1 MAYSVEEAIALAK
14 SEGKSNKLNN
24 DFIASR
30 TVDPDNLPAFMQPQP
45 EPPSMGQRVADA
57 IATAVGNPFE
67 AREEEATAQAQE
79 QYNSYK
85 NEEIAQPVG
94 VGNMLASARQSIN
107 DTLNTPVWKTA
118 GNMVQ
123 AAEDAAS
130 ARAAGNAEEYQ
141 KTIDE
146 IQNPVAP
153 NSNPVDEF
161 FHAGVLGNVFGDAYQ
176 QGAERTLAF
185 TANWV
190 KGTEIY
196 NNFNFQWDTPEK
208 NRMSEELAR
217 AYGVSSGI
225 FFGDRDAYIKGAQI
239 LAQFKIDKRVGD
251 DVDRNDPEAFKAYLA
266 EYYPSLANASPDTF
280 EAMLKNAEDVKAI
293 QSVTQVPALV
303 AEEFA
308 NADERANIYGKAYLE
323 GRTLTEE
330 ETARAQVLTKRL
342 GELEKMIPQTTLHPL
357 LGVLTQ
363 TGIQV
368 AGMGSDSLVG
378 AVAAGILGGGAYMMG
393 APAPLARKIGGY
405 AFKIGTM
412 AGMYRRQVGE
422 KYVEYLSYQ
431 NEDGSRTLTPAEA
444 KLAAT
449 IETGVETG
457 IEFWNYDAIMSTLG
471 GADRAAIQDIVARNK
486 GNAEAI
492 KGGLKGYLAT
502 AVKSWAPRVKEEILE
517 EAYQGATGDVVKN
530 AIIATHPQT
539 TERPVSVAEI
549 VGNSADAM
557 AEAVPSV
564 GGMIIGGDV
573 LSNIKGV
580 RSLVNIARLHNE
592 LTAQE
597 VDNAVT
603 GQMLRDIQENQKD
616 NKLFKENPKAYM
628 QVIKTE
634 MDKAGLPNVYVD
646 VEMLMNEKGGAELV
660 QKLGQQ
666 SGYSPSEI
674 QQVIESKGDLEV
686 PTEVYCQTAL
696 PANDKIVDM
705 TTSAPD
711 INCTARQKD
720 TIKRF
725 QQNVKALAEQDEQ
738 EVQEIIPTI
747 VKENFQHEDEQ
758 ALAAEIIS
766 ASPNDV
772 QNAYRKTLRDAEQ
785 EYKNVLREVWER
797 DEEDSKDGLSGV
809 RVVEDKHADSTGNM
823 RVVQNRGQSRQKW
836 WTDYFGIQTPTVEK
850 KEQYAYDVLTGAA
863 RGGPRSLGVAHDLA
877 ADHGDTDEVNRI
889 EAEFKANKERLDK
902 MANTIATL
910 RGMKDKI
917 AKIQNVETTITR
929 GMTPEAYRVY
939 QRTTDL
945 LSASPNKKVQQAAR
959 YDGVLFARMCQR
971 LAEEWTRQG
980 KKTTAEDVANTLQI
994 TPSGS
999 VTNENSKSKKLGQ
1012 VKQAKKNLN
1021 NDNKVWN
1028 YNLLTW
1034 DKDKQAWNKNRRHQL
1049 FKVMSAPSVLRIID
1063 STQNDIVAYG
1073 DIFNH
1078 AIRPDHPGLTKN
1090 ELLDLPKKLSDPLMV
1105 LKNGQG
1111 YVFAIDVKTKT
1122 GATIVV
1128 PFKIDEQKKAPNE
1141 NTILIINRIASVYPK
1156 TQSKTNAQANYNW
1169 FNNSI
1174 AKDQLV
1180 YINKKRSE
1188 HWLAGLGLLKPSSG
1202 HASLL
1207 ASIENIINNPPQNV
1221 KTENDLKDYRNSH
1234 MPLYQMAG
1242 VRAKN
1247 ANFNSLAK
1255 AQNMEKA
1262 GNTRDEI
1269 WKDTGWVKGKD
1280 NFWRFEIPDDINDI
1294 STAKIMTPGEYKLGD
1309 LYKNEKLY
1317 EAYPSFKDTDVEV
1330 VDGGTARKEKTTA
1343 GFYDPI
1349 ANRIVMINYRSG
1361 EVMGDDA
1368 EQKKLDLV
1376 HEIQHMIQETEGFAK
1391 GGNPKSVKK
1400 LLYSKAQGL
1409 KDLAS
1414 GYNSDNASVLLDLY
1428 NTEKEIDREFL
1439 AIFDDAENAPKHE
1452 ELRDYWQKT
1461 FNSKLKDAGL
1471 TEADWSTRR
1480 KIWVEAVKMQDLA
1493 DSLDA
1498 RTAYYNLG
1506 GKEEARE
1513 TSRRAYERSLD
1524 TVYRADYRNDLER
1537 AVNAYKALTPEEK
1550 KQAQEFIELAKEK
1563 ISSDPDSEDAWDFVG
1578 AFYDLQDGIVDED
1591 NPYTK
1596 SEEFKKFQVLP
1607 QNVRD
1612 VVTGYIVSSDMLESE
1627 NRKIAK
1633 ADLNRA
1639 VPVIHDANAIML
1651 FQKQAQI
1658 QGQTTV
1664 TGDMISLF
1672 DAADQSTFMHE
1683 SAHWYLI
1690 NMQKLALNENASR
1703 QFVEDFMTL
1712 QQWFGNKKLDAD
1724 ISVEQHEKFARGF
1737 EAYLRTGKAPAPQ
1750 LHGIFNRFKTWLT
1763 AIYRDFKQLGGK
1775 PTKEVTAVM
1784 DRMLATEDEIS
1795 MAMKEQMVDDFKR
1808 AGGMKLM
1815 LDENARTWER
1825 WYQKVKEEAEAKVLE
1840 KAMKDLEAADQKD
1853 IAEAIEAKRNEIA
1866 EEMGQDQFWRAD
1878 EMVRMNG
1885 GDLDVLA
1892 DFGFT
1897 PEEYRAELEKR
1908 GGSFEAAL
1916 ESQLKGFKAEMQES
1930 RIDQNELY
1938 EDAKKAVQ
1946 ESEYQEMLH
1955 ALEYEALAAKA
1966 KAYIAG
1972 EDEAA
1977 AKAQAK
1983 EDKATEK
1990 ANKEA
1995 AEAAEKARKISE
2007 KLEVQEDQRNEKVK
2021 EAQTEMRNMKA
2032 GIRIVRDT
2040 VLKTVSERRAMA
2052 RQSLSTLP
2060 INQATNVALWA
2071 KKLGQKQYEVFR
2083 LMSVGEWSKAANAKQ
2098 QQLLLAA
2105 MVTESGRLKKLIDR
2119 QAARI
2124 QKNIQTLQKGN
2135 ERMPPAERYW
2145 YQHLAYVLGLA
2156 RNDGLP
2162 PSKGIPKLEELFLWL
2177 TGSPNEKESEVKIPQ
2192 WLDALGNQTQRIG
2205 MEKLSPSGWD
2215 YVNKI
2220 MKALY
2225 KMSRQKDKLG
2235 VVELNGVKGA
2245 RIDEAA
2251 SALADN
2257 LIEHNGIHIKEDPYD
2272 ANRWT
2277 DKRMRNMKEAK
2288 DFLGSYFNKLVA
2300 PLTIFQR
2307 MDGYIGKTGKN
2318 VTGLAIKTLYDPVM
2332 RATNEEIKLQA
2343 EFAAGLKDAFGAYT
2357 GEELDD
2363 IRNKRIYRFGN
2374 RLLTKEQIMCMALTA
2389 GTESGYKRVLDNEPV
2404 GQEFKSLQIRE
2415 RVVAD
2420 LFNEVLKELD
2430 KRDWATITK
2439 VWNLMGAHYEDESGV
2454 KERTTGIPLGKLA
2467 HRSFVIEGKD
2477 GNTYQLRGGYY
2488 PVVYDSEQSV
2498 RTSDLEEMDTWKSMA
2513 PGVARMGQGK
2523 EFTKSRATTVTDRP
2537 LSLSFDVIGNKGGEM
2552 MHYIASR
2559 ETALDVNRIIN
2570 DRKFTKAVV
2579 DSMGMEEYR
2588 ALQEWASDI
2597 WQAPKGGQAL
2607 YEKLIRRVRT
2617 RATMAVLSLR
2627 TSTAV
2632 LNVAN
2637 APLMMMYCGVDN
2649 FISAFKTFWAHP
2661 KANWWLVNSL
2671 SPFMAKRSE
2680 RMDTNLREAMES
2692 QNKQL
2697 HASKLTGAIMNNGFK
2712 LIGMTDNIFAY
2723 PLWYSEYRKTLN
2735 EEIQMG
2741 HDNETAQKAAIAA
2754 GDRAVVRVIG
2764 SGEMKD
2770 LSRAQKG
2777 GEIAKAFTMFYTFYN
2792 ALYNMVA
2799 NKYYAGL
2806 QAAERSGKTGWRR
2819 YASRQFMIPMAHYL
2833 LLGVIVNSMIE
2844 MGVRGAM
2851 DALSGR
2857 DDKKEKDA
2865 AYWLRKFSQ
2874 TSMDNQAATIPV
2886 LRDMWRPIS
2895 RSIFEP
2901 DAKIFGNSAKMT
2913 SAFDTFVRLSNAGVT
2928 TNQFLKND
2936 GQKNLVDFVRDS
2948 GKAIDGITGFPDMV
2962 TDGIAN
2968 SIQYFLYPDSER
2980 DLRQLIGAIVMD
2992 RKLAKPK
2999 KNTAKKSGDPFKDT
3013 KKAAQKARNAAKK
3026 KAKNKVQ

>member
-1 MAYSVEEAIALAK
+1 MPYSVEEALSIAK
-14 SEGKSNKLNN
+14 GEGKSNKLNN
-24 DFIASR
+24 DVLKSR
-30 TVDPDNLPAFMQPQP
+30 TVDPDNLPAFMKPQP
-45 EPPSMGQRVADA
+45 EPKSIGQAVAEA
-57 IATAVGNPFE
+57 ITTAVGNPFE
-67 AREEEATAQAQE
+67 AREEEATSQARE
-79 QYNSYK
+79 QYQNYQ

-94 VGNMLASARQSIN
+94 VGNMLASAGSAVSGAIKNPGQI
-107 DTLNTPVWKTA
+107 PGMIMQTA
-118 GNMVQ
+118 ENA
-123 AAEDAAS
+123 AAE
-130 ARAAGNAEEYQ
+130 RAADSTAEYQ
-141 KTIDE
+141 RTIDD
-146 IQNPVAP
+146 IQNPVAQDYGYYV
-153 NSNPVDEF
+153 NAIQNLTDR
-161 FHAGVLGNVFGDAYQ
+161 VFPTASDAR
-176 QGAERTLAF
+176 RTLAF
-185 TANWV
+185 TADWV
-190 KGTEIY
+190 RGTEIY

-217 AYGVSSGI
+217 AYGKDSGI

-239 LAQFKIDKRVGD
+239 LAQFKIDSRVGD

-266 EYYPSLANASPDTF
+266 EYYPSLANATPDTF
-280 EAMLKNAEDVKAI
+280 EAMLKNAEDVKAV
-293 QSVTQVPALV
+293 QSITGIPALV
-303 AEEFA
+303 AETF
-308 NADERANIYGKAYLE
+308 NNSSERADIYDRAYVE

-330 ETARAQVLTKRL
+330 EMERAKQLTARLE
-342 GELEKMIPQTTLHPL
+342 ELQKMVPQTTMNPL
-357 LGVLTQ
+357 MGILTQ

-368 AGMGSDSLVG
+368 AGMGSDAAVG

-393 APAPLARKIGGY
+393 APAPIAKKIGSY
-405 AFKIGTM
+405 AFKFGTM

-422 KYVEYLSYQ
+422 KYIEYLSYQ
-431 NEDGSRTLTPAEA
+431 NENGTRTLTPREA
-444 KLAAT
+444 KIAAT
-449 IETGVETG
+449 IETGIETG
-457 IEFWNYDAIMSTLG
+457 IEFWNYDAIMSTLS
-471 GADRAAIQDIVARNK
+471 GADRKAIQDIVARNK

-502 AVKSWAPRVKEEILE
+502 AVKSWAPRAKEEILE
-517 EAYQGATGDVVKN
+517 EAYQSATGDIVHN
-530 AIIATHPQT
+530 AIVATHPQT
-539 TERPVSVAEI
+539 TEKMVSVPEI
-549 VGNSADAM
+549 AANSMDAM
-557 AEAVPSV
+557 ADAVPSV
-564 GGMIIGGDV
+564 GGMIIGGDI

-580 RSLVNIARLHNE
+580 RSLASIARLHNTMTE
-592 LTAQE
+592 EA
-597 VDNAVT
+597 VDNAFT
-603 GQMLRDIQENQKD
+603 GQVLRDIQENQKE

-674 QQVIESKGDLEV
+674 QQVIDSKGDLEV

-747 VKENFQHEDEQ
+747 VNENFKDEDERN
-758 ALAAEIIS
+758 LAAEIIS

-772 QNAYRKTLRDAEQ
+772 QNAYKKALRDAET

-797 DEEDSKDGLSGV
+797 DEADSKDGLTGT
-809 RVVEDKHADSTGNM
+809 RVVEDKFADDNGNV
-823 RVVQNRGQSRQKW
+823 RVVQNRGKSRHKW

-850 KEQYAYDVLTGAA
+850 KEQYAYDVLTGAT

-877 ADHGDTDEVNRI
+877 ADHGDTDEVTRI

-945 LSASPNKKVQQAAR
+945 LSSSTNKKVQQAAR

-980 KKTTAEDVANTLQI
+980 KKTTAEDIANTLQVVS
-994 TPSGS
+994 SGS
-999 VTNENSKSKKLGQ
+999 VTNGDSRNEKLAQ

-1021 NDNKVWN
+1021 NDNKIWN
-1028 YNLLTW
+1028 YNLSAW
-1034 DKDKQAWNKNRRHQL
+1034 AKDKQAWNKKRLHQL
-1049 FKVMSAPSVLRIID
+1049 FKVMSAPSVLRIIG
-1063 STQNDIVAYG
+1063 TAQNDIVAYG

-1078 AIRPDHPGLTKN
+1078 AIRPDHPGLTEN
-1090 ELLDLPKKLSDPLMV
+1090 ELSDLPKKLSDPLMV
-1105 LKNGQG
+1105 LKNGQN
-1111 YVFAIDVKTKT
+1111 YVFAIDVKTQT
-1122 GATIVV
+1122 GATVVV
-1128 PFKIDEQKKAPNE
+1128 PIKINEQKKAPNGKS
-1141 NTILIINRIASVYPK
+1141 ILVINRIASVYPK

-1174 AKDQLV
+1174 AKNQLV
-1180 YINKKRSE
+1180 YINKKRST
-1188 HWLAGLGLLKPSSG
+1188 HWLAGLGHLKPSSG
-1202 HASLL
+1202 HASLH
-1207 ASIENIINNPPQNV
+1207 ASIANIINNPPQNV
-1221 KTENDLKDYRNSH
+1221 KTENDLKNYRNTH
-1234 MPLYQMAG
+1234 MPLYQTAWHGSLYDFEQFDLGAMG
-1242 VRAKN
+1242 SGEGRQVHGWGLYFAKDRKISEGYKD
-1247 ANFNSLAK
+1247 SLKNLRSTVVIDGKKYTGYKNGFRDEEGNRPSDKKLRLALL
-1255 AQNMEKA
+1255 NLSLEGSREKA
-1262 GNTRDEI
+1262 IQKVSELAHTSKGTGFEEDYAGALKI
-1269 WKDTGWVKGKD
+1269 LKDSKAASVE
-1280 NFWRFEIPDDINDI
+1280 RPE
-1294 STAKIMTPGEYKLGD
+1294 A
-1309 LYKNEKLY
+1309 KLY
-1317 EAYPSFKDTDVEV
+1317 E
-1330 VDGGTARKEKTTA
+1330 VDI
-1343 GFYDPI
+1343 P
-1349 ANRIVMINYRSG
+1349 
-1361 EVMGDDA
+1361 
-1368 EQKKLDLV
+1368 
-1376 HEIQHMIQETEGFAK
+1376 
-1391 GGNPKSVKK
+1391 
-1400 LLYSKAQGL
+1400 
-1409 KDLAS
+1409 
-1414 GYNSDNASVLLDLY
+1414 DNDVLLDEDKFLKDQPKAVKKAIADY
-1428 NTEKEIDREFL
+1428 YRSRPDSYATPKDDNLTGSTTTGEGFYKDVVFQMKREGSTNPKRDASLLLNSLGIKGITYEGNTDGRCFVV
-1439 AIFDDAENAPKHE
+1439 FDDKAISIIDK
-1452 ELRDYWQKT
+1452 
-1461 FNSKLKDAGL
+1461 
-1471 TEADWSTRR
+1471 
-1480 KIWVEAVKMQDLA
+1480 
-1493 DSLDA
+1493 
-1498 RTAYYNLG
+1498 YN
-1506 GKEEARE
+1506 
-1513 TSRRAYERSLD
+1513 
-1524 TVYRADYRNDLER
+1524 
-1537 AVNAYKALTPEEK
+1537 
-1550 KQAQEFIELAKEK
+1550 QQ
-1563 ISSDPDSEDAWDFVG
+1563 
-1578 AFYDLQDGIVDED
+1578 
-1591 NPYTK
+1591 
-1596 SEEFKKFQVLP
+1596 
-1607 QNVRD
+1607 
-1612 VVTGYIVSSDMLESE
+1612 
-1627 NRKIAK
+1627 
-1633 ADLNRA
+1633 
-1639 VPVIHDANAIML
+1639 
-1651 FQKQAQI
+1651 QAQI

-1672 DAADQSTFMHE
+1672 NAADQSTFMHE

-1775 PTKEVTAVM
+1775 PAKEVTAVM

-1916 ESQLKGFKAEMQES
+1916 ESQLKGFRAEMQES

-1946 ESEYQEMLH
+1946 DSEYQEMLH

-1977 AKAQAK
+1977 AKAQASENK
-1983 EDKATEK
+1983 VTEK

-2021 EAQTEMRNMKA
+2021 EAKTEMRNMKA

-2205 MEKLSPSGWD
+2205 MEKLSPNGWE

-2225 KMSRQKDKLG
+2225 KMSRQKDKLN
-2235 VVELNGVKGA
+2235 VVELNGIKGA
-2245 RIDEAA
+2245 RIEEAA
-2251 SALADN
+2251 NALANN

-2277 DKRMRNMKEAK
+2277 DKRKRNMNDAK
-2288 DFLGSYFNKLVA
+2288 DFLGSYFNKLIA

-2420 LFNEVLKELD
+2420 LFNDVLKNLD
-2430 KRDWATITK
+2430 ERDWNTVTK
-2439 VWNLMGAHYEDESGV
+2439 IWNLMGAHYEDESGV

-2467 HRSFVIEGKD
+2467 HRAFSITGKD
-2477 GNTYQLRGGYY
+2477 GNTYQLQGGYY
-2488 PVVYDSEQSV
+2488 PVVYDSDQSV
-2498 RTSDLEEMDTWKSMA
+2498 RASDLEQTDALKSMA

-2523 EFTKSRATTVTDRP
+2523 GFTKSRATTVTDRP

-2552 MHYIASR
+2552 MHYIAVR

-2570 DRKFTKAVV
+2570 DRKFTKAIV
-2579 DSMGMEEYR
+2579 DSMGMEEYK
-2588 ALQEWASDI
+2588 ALRDWASDI
-2597 WQAPKGGQAL
+2597 WQAPKSGQEW
-2607 YEKLIRRVRT
+2607 YEKLARKVRT
-2617 RATMAVLSLR
+2617 NTTMAVLGLR
-2627 TSTAV
+2627 TSTAL
-2632 LNVAN
+2632 LNVSN

-2649 FISAFKTFWAHP
+2649 FISAFKDFWAHP
-2661 KANWWLVNSL
+2661 EANWRLVNSL
-2671 SPFMAKRSE
+2671 SPFMAQRSE

-2692 QNKQL
+2692 QNKNI
-2697 HASKLTGAIMNNGFK
+2697 HALTLPQKIMKNGFK
-2712 LIGMTDNIFAY
+2712 IIGFTDNMFAF

-2735 EEIQMG
+2735 QEIQLG
-2741 HDNETAQKAAIAA
+2741 HDNETAQRNAIAA

-2770 LSRAQKG
+2770 LSKAQKG
-2777 GEIAKAFTMFYTFYN
+2777 GEITKALTMFYTFQN

-2806 QAAERSGKTGWRR
+2806 QAAEKAGYTGWRR
-2819 YASRQFMIPMAHYL
+2819 YANLKFMTPMAHYL
-2833 LLGVIVNSMIE
+2833 LLGVMVNSAIE
-2844 MGVRGAM
+2844 MGIRGAM
-2851 DALSGR
+2851 DALAGG
-2857 DDKKEKDA
+2857 DDKEKKDA

-2874 TSMDNQAATIPV
+2874 TSMDNQAATIPI
-2886 LRDMWRPIS
+2886 LRDIWRPIS
-2895 RSIFEP
+2895 RSIFDP
-2901 DAKIFGNSAKMT
+2901 DAKTFGNSAKMT
-2913 SAFDTFVRLSNAGVT
+2913 SALDAFVRMSDAGVT
-2928 TNQFLKND
+2928 ASHVMHND
-2936 GQKNLVDFVRDS
+2936 GKKNLADIVRD
-2948 GKAIDGITGFPDMV
+2948 GGRAINGITGFPDMV
-2962 TDGIAN
+2962 SDGIAN
-2968 SIQYFLYPDSER
+2968 SIQYFLYPDSEK
-2980 DLRQLIGAIVMD
+2980 DLRQLMGAIVMD
-2992 RKLAKPK
+2992 RKLSKPK
-2999 KNTAKKSGDPFKDT
+2999 KNTAKKTGDPFKDA
-3013 KKAAQKARNAAKK
+3013 KRKLQRERNAAKK
-3026 KAKNKVQ
+3026 KVKSGVK

>member
-1 MAYSVEEAIALAK
+1 MPYSVEEALSIAK
-14 SEGKSNKLNN
+14 GEGKSNKLNN
-24 DFIASR
+24 DVLKSR
-30 TVDPDNLPAFMQPQP
+30 TVDPDNLPAFMTQQP
-45 EPPSMGQRVADA
+45 EPESFGAKVANA
-57 IATAVGNPFE
+57 ISTAVGNSLE
-67 AREEEATAQAQE
+67 AREQEATEQAQE
-79 QYNSYK
+79 QYNAYQ
-85 NEEIAQPVG
+85 NEKIAQPVG

-107 DTLNTPVWKTA
+107 DTLNAPVWKTA

-130 ARAAGNAEEYQ
+130 ARAADNAEDYQ

-161 FHAGVLGNVFGDAYQ
+161 FHAGLLGPFVGDAYQ

-225 FFGDRDAYIKGAQI
+225 FFGDREAYIKGAQI

-251 DVDRNDPEAFKAYLA
+251 DVDRNDPEAFKAYIA
-266 EYYPSLANASPDTF
+266 EYYPSLANATPDTF
-280 EAMLKNAEDVKAI
+280 EAMLKNAEDVKAV
-293 QSVTQVPALV
+293 QSITGIPALV
-303 AEEFA
+303 AETF
-308 NADERANIYGKAYLE
+308 NNSSERADIYDRAYVE

-330 ETARAQVLTKRL
+330 EMERAKQLTARLE
-342 GELEKMIPQTTLHPL
+342 ELQKMVPQTTMNPL
-357 LGVLTQ
+357 MGILTQ

-368 AGMGSDSLVG
+368 AGMGSDAAVG

-393 APAPLARKIGGY
+393 APAPIAKKIGSY
-405 AFKIGTM
+405 AFKFGTM

-422 KYVEYLSYQ
+422 KYIEYLSYQ
-431 NEDGSRTLTPAEA
+431 NEDGTRTLTPREA
-444 KLAAT
+444 KIAAT
-449 IETGVETG
+449 IETGIETG
-457 IEFWNYDAIMSTLG
+457 IEFWNYDAIMSTLS
-471 GADRAAIQDIVARNK
+471 GADRKAIQDIVARNK

-502 AVKSWAPRVKEEILE
+502 AVKSWAPRAKEEILE
-517 EAYQGATGDVVKN
+517 EAYQSATGDIVHN
-530 AIIATHPQT
+530 AIVATHPQT
-539 TERPVSVAEI
+539 TEKMVSVPEI
-549 VGNSADAM
+549 AANSMDAM
-557 AEAVPSV
+557 ADAVPSV
-564 GGMIIGGDV
+564 GGMIIGGDI

-580 RSLVNIARLHNE
+580 RSLASIARLHNTMTE
-592 LTAQE
+592 EA
-597 VDNAVT
+597 VDNAFT
-603 GQMLRDIQENQKD
+603 GQVLRDIQENQKE

-646 VEMLMNEKGGAELV
+646 VEMLMNEKGGPELV

-705 TTSAPD
+705 TTSAPG

-766 ASPNDV
+766 SSPNDV

-809 RVVEDKHADSTGNM
+809 RVVEDRHADSTGNM

-850 KEQYAYDVLTGAA
+850 KEQYAYDVLTGAT
-863 RGGPRSLGVAHDLA
+863 RGGPRSLGVVRDLA
-877 ADHGDTDEVNRI
+877 AEHGDTDEVNRI
-889 EAEFKANKERLDK
+889 DAEMKANKERLDK

-945 LSASPNKKVQQAAR
+945 LSGSTNKKVQQAAR

-980 KKTTAEDVANTLQI
+980 EKTTAEDVANTLQVV
-994 TPSGS
+994 PSGGVADGDVS
-999 VTNENSKSKKLGQ
+999 LAQMKDEQLKYVLNSNG
-1012 VKQAKKNLN
+1012 N
-1021 NDNKVWN
+1021 
-1028 YNLLTW
+1028 
-1034 DKDKQAWNKNRRHQL
+1034 
-1049 FKVMSAPSVLRIID
+1049 ID
-1063 STQNDIVAYG
+1063 YGFIPDIVADNGTRIKGAPVRLQVGFHHQKKTLGAGYAHLLRHKVQNLTG
-1073 DIFNH
+1073 EIDTAISGVLANVDSINKNGKRLEIRSYLKNEPVALILELTEDKSTDENFYTVITLTPQTKSRMERERQKALTFGGRLTPPAGTGPDSKYIAPEKDAGTGNELKPRKVSAFGTVSLADAKKLVKRNTWYYQTAWHGSPYDFEHFDLGAMGSGEGRQVHGWGLYFAKDRKISEGYKDFLKNLRSTVVIDGKKFVGYKNGFRDEEGNRPSDKKLRFALLNLSLEGSREKAIQRVSELARTSKGTGFEEDYAGALKILKDSQTASVERPEAKLYEVDIPDNDVLLDEDKFLKDQPKAVQK
-1078 AIRPDHPGLTKN
+1078 AIADYYRSRPDFYFAPEDDSLKDSTTTGEGFYKDVVFQMKREGSTN
-1090 ELLDLPKKLSDPLMV
+1090 PKRD
-1105 LKNGQG
+1105 
-1111 YVFAIDVKTKT
+1111 
-1122 GATIVV
+1122 
-1128 PFKIDEQKKAPNE
+1128 
-1141 NTILIINRIASVYPK
+1141 
-1156 TQSKTNAQANYNW
+1156 
-1169 FNNSI
+1169 
-1174 AKDQLV
+1174 
-1180 YINKKRSE
+1180 
-1188 HWLAGLGLLKPSSG
+1188 
-1202 HASLL
+1202 ASLL
-1207 ASIENIINNPPQNV
+1207 
-1221 KTENDLKDYRNSH
+1221 L
-1234 MPLYQMAG
+1234 
-1242 VRAKN
+1242 
-1247 ANFNSLAK
+1247 NSLGIK
-1255 AQNMEKA
+1255 GVTYE
-1262 GNTRDEI
+1262 GN
-1269 WKDTGWVKGKD
+1269 KDGRC
-1280 NFWRFEIPDDINDI
+1280 F
-1294 STAKIMTPGEYKLGD
+1294 
-1309 LYKNEKLY
+1309 
-1317 EAYPSFKDTDVEV
+1317 V
-1330 VDGGTARKEKTTA
+1330 V
-1343 GFYDPI
+1343 
-1349 ANRIVMINYRSG
+1349 
-1361 EVMGDDA
+1361 
-1368 EQKKLDLV
+1368 
-1376 HEIQHMIQETEGFAK
+1376 
-1391 GGNPKSVKK
+1391 
-1400 LLYSKAQGL
+1400 
-1409 KDLAS
+1409 
-1414 GYNSDNASVLLDLY
+1414 
-1428 NTEKEIDREFL
+1428 
-1439 AIFDDAENAPKHE
+1439 FDDKAISIIDK
-1452 ELRDYWQKT
+1452 
-1461 FNSKLKDAGL
+1461 
-1471 TEADWSTRR
+1471 
-1480 KIWVEAVKMQDLA
+1480 
-1493 DSLDA
+1493 
-1498 RTAYYNLG
+1498 YN
-1506 GKEEARE
+1506 
-1513 TSRRAYERSLD
+1513 
-1524 TVYRADYRNDLER
+1524 
-1537 AVNAYKALTPEEK
+1537 
-1550 KQAQEFIELAKEK
+1550 QQ
-1563 ISSDPDSEDAWDFVG
+1563 
-1578 AFYDLQDGIVDED
+1578 
-1591 NPYTK
+1591 
-1596 SEEFKKFQVLP
+1596 
-1607 QNVRD
+1607 
-1612 VVTGYIVSSDMLESE
+1612 
-1627 NRKIAK
+1627 
-1633 ADLNRA
+1633 
-1639 VPVIHDANAIML
+1639 
-1651 FQKQAQI
+1651 QAQI

-1664 TGDMISLF
+1664 TGDVISLF

-1703 QFVEDFMTL
+1703 QFTEDFFTL
-1712 QQWFGNKKLDAD
+1712 QQWFGNKKIDAD

-1750 LHGIFNRFKTWLT
+1750 LHGIFNRFKSWLT
-1763 AIYRDFKQLGGK
+1763 SIYRDFKQLGGK

-1825 WYQKVKEEAEAKVLE
+1825 WYQKVKEEAEVKVLE

-1866 EEMGQDQFWRAD
+1866 EEMGKDQFWRAD

-1916 ESQLKGFKAEMQES
+1916 EAQLKGFKAEMQES

-1977 AKAQAK
+1977 AKAQAR
-1983 EDKATEK
+1983 EDKDTEK
-1990 ANKEA
+1990 VNREA

-2052 RQSLSTLP
+2052 RQSLATLP

-2083 LMSVGEWSKAANAKQ
+2083 LMSVGEWAKAANAKQ

-2192 WLDALGNQTQRIG
+2192 WLDALGAQNRRIG
-2205 MEKLSPSGWD
+2205 MEKLSPNGWE
-2215 YVNKI
+2215 YVNTI

-2225 KMSRQKDKLG
+2225 KMSRQKDKLH
-2235 VVELNGVKGA
+2235 VIELDGQKGA
-2245 RIDEAA
+2245 RISEAA
-2251 SALADN
+2251 NDLAEN
-2257 LIEHNGIHIKEDPYD
+2257 LVLHNGLHIKTDPYD
-2272 ANRWT
+2272 ENRWT
-2277 DKRMRNMKEAK
+2277 DKRKRNLGDVKK
-2288 DFLGSYFNKLVA
+2288 FLGTSFEKIIA

-2307 MDGYIGKTGKN
+2307 MDGYVGKKGGN
-2318 VTGLAIKTLYDPVM
+2318 RTGLAIKTLYDPVM
-2332 RATNEEIKLQA
+2332 RATNKEILLQA
-2343 EFAAGLKDAFGAYT
+2343 EFASGLKDAFGAYT

-2363 IRNKRIYRFGN
+2363 MRNKRVYRFGN
-2374 RLLTKEQIMCMALTA
+2374 RLVTKEQIMCMALTC
-2389 GTESGYKRVLDNEPV
+2389 GTESGFKRVIDNEPV
-2404 GQEFKSLQIRE
+2404 GQEFSSLQKRE
-2415 RVVAD
+2415 V
-2420 LFNEVLKELD
+2420 EVSALLNDVLSELD
-2430 KRDWATITK
+2430 KRDWATVTK
-2439 VWNLMGAHYEDESGV
+2439 IWNLMGAHYEDESGV

-2467 HRSFVIEGKD
+2467 HKAFTVKGKD
-2477 GNTYQLRGGYY
+2477 GNTYHLSGGYY
-2488 PVVYDSEQSV
+2488 PVVYDADQSV
-2498 RTSDLEEMDTWKSMA
+2498 RANDLEQMDALKSMA

-2523 EFTKSRATTVTDRP
+2523 GFTKSRATTVTDRP

-2552 MHYIASR
+2552 MHYIAFR
-2559 ETALDVNRIIN
+2559 ETALDVNRLIN
-2570 DRKFTKAVV
+2570 DRKFSKAVI

-2588 ALQEWASDI
+2588 ALQAWASDI
-2597 WQAPKGGQAL
+2597 WQPPKEGREW
-2607 YEKLIRRVRT
+2607 YDKLVKRLRT
-2617 RATMAVLSLR
+2617 RTTAAVLAYR
-2627 TSTAV
+2627 TSTAL

-2649 FISAFKTFWAHP
+2649 FMSAFKTFWAHP
-2661 KANWWLVNSL
+2661 SANWRLVNSL
-2671 SPFMAKRSE
+2671 SPFMAQRSE

-2692 QNKQL
+2692 QNKKL
-2697 HASKLTGAIMNNGFK
+2697 HASKITQAIMGNGFK
-2712 LIGMTDNIFAY
+2712 IIGFTDNMFAY
-2723 PLWYSEYRKTLN
+2723 PLWFSEYRKVLN
-2735 EEIQMG
+2735 EEINLG

-2777 GEIAKAFTMFYTFYN
+2777 GEMAKALTMFYTFQN
-2792 ALYNMVA
+2792 ALYNMAA

-2806 QAAERSGKTGWRR
+2806 QAAEAAGKTGWRR
-2819 YASRQFMIPMAHYL
+2819 FASRQFMAPMAHYL
-2833 LLGVIVNSMIE
+2833 LLGVMVNSMIE
-2844 MGVRGAM
+2844 MGVRGVM
-2851 DALSGR
+2851 DAVSGTG
-2857 DDKKEKDA
+2857 DKDKKDA
-2865 AYWLRKFSQ
+2865 AYWLRKFAQ
-2874 TSMDNQAATIPV
+2874 TSVDNQAATVPV
-2886 LRDMWRPIS
+2886 LRDIWRPVS

-2901 DAKIFGNSAKMT
+2901 DAKMFGNSAKMT
-2913 SAFDTFVRLSNAGVT
+2913 SALDSFVRLSDAGVT
-2928 TNQFLKND
+2928 ASHVVRRD
-2936 GQKNLVDFVRDS
+2936 GQRNVADFVRD
-2948 GKAIDGITGFPDMV
+2948 GGRALNGIAGSPDMV
-2962 TDGIAN
+2962 SDGIAN
-2968 SIQYFLYPDSER
+2968 SIQYFLYPNSER
-2980 DLRQLIGAIVMD
+2980 DLRQLLGAIAMD

-2999 KNTAKKSGDPFKDT
+2999 KAAKKTGDPFKDA

-3026 KAKNKVQ
+3026 KGKNKVQ

>member
-1 MAYSVEEAIALAK
+1 MPYSVEEAIAAAK
-14 SEGKSNKLNN
+14 AGGKSTKLNN
-24 DFIASR
+24 DFIAAR
-30 TVDPDNLPAFMQPQP
+30 TVDPDNLPAFMKPQP
-45 EPPSMGQRVADA
+45 EPKSIGQAVAEA
-57 IATAVGNPFE
+57 ITTAVGNPFE
-67 AREEEATAQAQE
+67 AREEEATSQARE
-79 QYNSYK
+79 QYQNYQ

-107 DTLNTPVWKTA
+107 DVLNTPTWKTA

-130 ARAAGNAEEYQ
+130 ARAADNTEEYQ
-141 KTIDE
+141 KTLDD

-161 FHAGVLGNVFGDAYQ
+161 FHAGLLGPFVGDAYQ

-185 TANWV
+185 SANWV

-251 DVDRNDPEAFKAYLA
+251 DVDRNDPETFKAYLA
-266 EYYPSLANASPDTF
+266 EYYPSLANASADTF

-330 ETARAQVLTKRL
+330 ETARAQALTKRL

-357 LGVLTQ
+357 LGILTQ

-368 AGMGSDSLVG
+368 AGMGSDAAVG
-378 AVAAGILGGGAYMMG
+378 AVAAGVLGGGAYMMG
-393 APAPLARKIGGY
+393 APAPVARKIGGY
-405 AFKIGTM
+405 AFKFGTM

-422 KYVEYLSYQ
+422 KYIEYLSYQ

-449 IETGVETG
+449 VETGVETG

-492 KGGLKGYLAT
+492 KGGLKGYLST
-502 AVKSWAPRVKEEILE
+502 AVKSWAPRAKEEILE
-517 EAYQGATGDVVKN
+517 EAYQSATGDVVKN
-530 AIIATHPQT
+530 AIIATHTQT
-539 TERPVSVAEI
+539 TEKPVSVAEI
-549 VGNSADAM
+549 VGNSVDAM

-747 VKENFQHEDEQ
+747 VNENFSDEDERK
-758 ALAAEIIS
+758 LAAEIIS
-766 ASPNDV
+766 GNPNDV
-772 QNAYRKTLRDAEQ
+772 QNAYRKALRGTEQ

-797 DEEDSKDGLSGV
+797 EEAASKENNNGTRIVEDKYADDNGNV
-809 RVVEDKHADSTGNM
+809 RVVHNHGTWRD
-823 RVVQNRGQSRQKW
+823 KW

-850 KEQYAYDVLTGAA
+850 KEQFAYDIMTGAVN
-863 RGGPRSLGVAHDLA
+863 GGPNSLGRIRDLA
-877 ADHGDTDEVNRI
+877 NDHGDMDEVARI
-889 EAEFKANKERLDK
+889 DAEFKANKERLDK

-980 KKTTAEDVANTLQI
+980 KKTTAEDIASSLRILPDEVEKTSAFDEKLQQNSDGIDKQFERGKSAIKAIMETQKDVPAAMYREEVGNIDFVYGKEGTAQKNYKDGYGIAKIIKKHGLQAVNMIPFVIANGNYV
-994 TPSGS
+994 PSKYEDRAYYIYGS
-999 VTNENSKSKKLGQ
+999 WRAVIRKSWDGKKKTWLVTNFDDDKLKNSHVADAFARSATTTTGTSSPVEGSFSNDIIPSSSTDNKETPNLY
-1012 VKQAKKNLN
+1012 QAKKETVQTGKRLTINYYHNKERSPILPNDDFAQSIEPAGEYMGNDTMNGKYRIPGFEYGKITFNNPLVLDFKTTGHGGWKTDLSNRFGGKKKKSLSNAIKKAGYDAVVTVDESGNIREIVNLN
-1021 NDNKVWN
+1021 GKKEAVYNQTAWHGSPYDFERFDSSFNLSGEGMNNHGWGIYFAKDRKPANEYKTLLNKENGESRLYKVNIPENDAMIEEDVPFVKFPDKVKRGIEKAFESLN
-1028 YNLLTW
+1028 GEQRAIFSEFLNPGYNLTDSEKSDLKMLNLVERVEHAFSYII
-1034 DKDKQAWNKNRRHQL
+1034 DNDEIPR
-1049 FKVMSAPSVLRIID
+1049 LRILTIKNSLRD
-1063 STQNDIVAYG
+1063 AGYSDPEIRLMLDDKNVAKQEWANYQKKTAIEKSHLLKEKHELEERIKTQNNSFKKNLFGELAKTTGGNTYG
-1073 DIFNH
+1073 
-1078 AIRPDHPGLTKN
+1078 
-1090 ELLDLPKKLSDPLMV
+1090 
-1105 LKNGQG
+1105 Q
-1111 YVFAIDVKTKT
+1111 
-1122 GATIVV
+1122 
-1128 PFKIDEQKKAPNE
+1128 
-1141 NTILIINRIASVYPK
+1141 RIY
-1156 TQSKTNAQANYNW
+1156 NAFTAA
-1169 FNNSI
+1169 FEGDS
-1174 AKDQLV
+1174 
-1180 YINKKRSE
+1180 RE
-1188 HWLAGLGLLKPSSG
+1188 
-1202 HASLL
+1202 ASLL
-1207 ASIENIINNPPQNV
+1207 LS
-1221 KTENDLKDYRNSH
+1221 
-1234 MPLYQMAG
+1234 
-1242 VRAKN
+1242 KN
-1247 ANFNSLAK
+1247 
-1255 AQNMEKA
+1255 
-1262 GNTRDEI
+1262 G
-1269 WKDTGWVKGKD
+1269 VKG
-1280 NFWRFEIPDDINDI
+1280 I
-1294 STAKIMTPGEYKLGD
+1294 
-1309 LYKNEKLY
+1309 
-1317 EAYPSFKDTDVEV
+1317 AY
-1330 VDGGTARKEKTTA
+1330 
-1343 GFYDPI
+1343 
-1349 ANRIVMINYRSG
+1349 N
-1361 EVMGDDA
+1361 
-1368 EQKKLDLV
+1368 
-1376 HEIQHMIQETEGFAK
+1376 
-1391 GGNPKSVKK
+1391 
-1400 LLYSKAQGL
+1400 
-1409 KDLAS
+1409 
-1414 GYNSDNASVLLDLY
+1414 DNASGKCFVV
-1428 NTEKEIDREFL
+1428 
-1439 AIFDDAENAPKHE
+1439 FDDKAISIIDK
-1452 ELRDYWQKT
+1452 
-1461 FNSKLKDAGL
+1461 
-1471 TEADWSTRR
+1471 
-1480 KIWVEAVKMQDLA
+1480 
-1493 DSLDA
+1493 
-1498 RTAYYNLG
+1498 YN
-1506 GKEEARE
+1506 
-1513 TSRRAYERSLD
+1513 
-1524 TVYRADYRNDLER
+1524 
-1537 AVNAYKALTPEEK
+1537 
-1550 KQAQEFIELAKEK
+1550 QQ
-1563 ISSDPDSEDAWDFVG
+1563 
-1578 AFYDLQDGIVDED
+1578 
-1591 NPYTK
+1591 
-1596 SEEFKKFQVLP
+1596 
-1607 QNVRD
+1607 
-1612 VVTGYIVSSDMLESE
+1612 
-1627 NRKIAK
+1627 
-1633 ADLNRA
+1633 
-1639 VPVIHDANAIML
+1639 
-1651 FQKQAQI
+1651 QAQI

-1690 NMQKLALNENASR
+1690 NMRKLALNEKASR

-1712 QQWFGNKKLDAD
+1712 QQWFGNKRLDAD

-1866 EEMGQDQFWRAD
+1866 EEMGKDQFWRAD

-1916 ESQLKGFKAEMQES
+1916 EAQLKGFKAEMQES
-1930 RIDQNELY
+1930 QIDQNELY

-1966 KAYIAG
+1966 RAYIAG
-1972 EDEAA
+1972 EDEVA
-1977 AKAQAK
+1977 AKKQAK
-1983 EDKATEK
+1983 ADKATAK
-1990 ANKEA
+1990 ANAEA
-1995 AEAAEKARKISE
+1995 AEAAEKARKVSE
-2007 KLEVQEDQRNEKVK
+2007 KLEVQEDLRNEKVK

-2040 VLKTVSERRAMA
+2040 VLKTGSERRAMA

-2105 MVTESGRLKKLIDR
+2105 MVTESGRLKKRIDQ

-2192 WLDALGNQTQRIG
+2192 WLDALGAQNRRIG
-2205 MEKLSPSGWD
+2205 MEKLSPNGWE
-2215 YVNKI
+2215 YVNTI

-2225 KMSRQKDKLG
+2225 KMSRQKEKLH
-2235 VVELNGVKGA
+2235 VIELDGQKGA
-2245 RIDEAA
+2245 RISEAA
-2251 SALADN
+2251 NDLAEN
-2257 LIEHNGIHIKEDPYD
+2257 LVLHNGLHIKTDPYD
-2272 ANRWT
+2272 ENRWT
-2277 DKRMRNMKEAK
+2277 DKRKRNLGDVKK
-2288 DFLGSYFNKLVA
+2288 FLGTSFEKLIA

-2307 MDGYIGKTGKN
+2307 MDGYVGKKGGN
-2318 VTGLAIKTLYDPVM
+2318 RTGLAIKTLYDPVM
-2332 RATNEEIKLQA
+2332 RATNKEILLQA
-2343 EFAAGLKDAFGAYT
+2343 EFASGLKDAFGAYT

-2363 IRNKRIYRFGN
+2363 MRNKRVYRFGN
-2374 RLLTKEQIMCMALTA
+2374 RLVTKEQIMCMALTC
-2389 GTESGYKRVLDNEPV
+2389 GTESGFKRVIDNEPV
-2404 GQEFKSLQIRE
+2404 GQEFSSLQKRE
-2415 RVVAD
+2415 I
-2420 LFNEVLKELD
+2420 EVSAYLNDVLSELD
-2430 KRDWATITK
+2430 KRDWATVTK
-2439 VWNLMGAHYEDESGV
+2439 IWNLMGAHYEDESGV

-2467 HRSFVIEGKD
+2467 HKAFTVKGKD
-2477 GNTYQLRGGYY
+2477 GNTYHLSGGYY
-2488 PVVYDSEQSV
+2488 PVVYDADQSV
-2498 RTSDLEEMDTWKSMA
+2498 RANDLEQMDALKSMA

-2523 EFTKSRATTVTDRP
+2523 GFTKSRATTVTDRP

-2552 MHYIASR
+2552 MHYIAFR
-2559 ETALDVNRIIN
+2559 ETALDVNRLIN
-2570 DRKFTKAVV
+2570 DRKFSKAVI

-2588 ALQEWASDI
+2588 ALQAWASDI
-2597 WQAPKGGQAL
+2597 WQPPKEGREW
-2607 YEKLIRRVRT
+2607 YDKLVKRLRT
-2617 RATMAVLSLR
+2617 RTTAAVLAYR
-2627 TSTAV
+2627 TSTAL

-2649 FISAFKTFWAHP
+2649 FMSAFKTFWAHP
-2661 KANWWLVNSL
+2661 SANWRLVNSL
-2671 SPFMAKRSE
+2671 SPFMAQRSE

-2692 QNKQL
+2692 QNKKL
-2697 HASKLTGAIMNNGFK
+2697 HASKITQAIMGNGFK
-2712 LIGMTDNIFAY
+2712 IIGFTDNMFAY
-2723 PLWYSEYRKTLN
+2723 PLWFSEYRKVLN
-2735 EEIQMG
+2735 EEINLG

-2777 GEIAKAFTMFYTFYN
+2777 GEMAKALTMFYTFQN
-2792 ALYNMVA
+2792 ALYNMAA

-2806 QAAERSGKTGWRR
+2806 QAAEAAGKTGWRR
-2819 YASRQFMIPMAHYL
+2819 YASSQFLAPMAHYF
-2833 LLGVIVNSMIE
+2833 LLGVMVNSMIE
-2844 MGVRGAM
+2844 MGVRGVM
-2851 DALSGR
+2851 DAVTGTG
-2857 DDKKEKDA
+2857 DKEKKDA
-2865 AYWLRKFSQ
+2865 AYWLRKYAQ
-2874 TSMDNQAATIPV
+2874 TSMDNQAATVPI
-2886 LRDMWRPIS
+2886 LRDIWRPIS

-2901 DAKIFGNSAKMT
+2901 DTKMFGTSTKMT
-2913 SAFDTFVRLSNAGVT
+2913 SALDSFVRLSDAGVT
-2928 TNQFLKND
+2928 TSHFVKRD
-2936 GQKNLVDFVRDS
+2936 GQKDLADFVRD
-2948 GKAIDGITGFPDMV
+2948 GGRAINGIVGSPDMV

-2968 SIQYFLYPDSER
+2968 SIQYFLYPNSER
-2980 DLRQLIGAIVMD
+2980 DLRQLLGAIAMD

-2999 KNTAKKSGDPFKDT
+2999 KNTAKKSGDPFKDA

-3026 KAKNKVQ
+3026 KGKNKVQ

>member
-57 IATAVGNPFE
+57 IATAVGKPFE

-94 VGNMLASARQSIN
+94 VGNMLASAGSAISEAVQNPGRIPGMIMQ
-107 DTLNTPVWKTA
+107 TA
-118 GNMVQ
+118 ETA
-123 AAEDAAS
+123 AAE
-130 ARAAGNAEEYQ
+130 RAADSTAEYQ
-141 KTIDE
+141 RTMDD
-146 IQNPVAP
+146 IQNPVAQDYGYYVNAIQNLTDRAFP
-153 NSNPVDEF
+153 MAS
-161 FHAGVLGNVFGDAYQ
+161 DAR
-176 QGAERTLAF
+176 RTLAF
-185 TANWV
+185 TADWV
-190 KGTEIY
+190 RGTEIY

-217 AYGVSSGI
+217 AYGKDSGI

-239 LAQFKIDKRVGD
+239 LAQFKIDSRVGD

-266 EYYPSLANASPDTF
+266 EYYPSLVNASQDDF
-280 EAMLKNAEDVKAI
+280 ESLIKNAEDVKAVQEI
-293 QSVTQVPALV
+293 MKVPGLV
-303 AEEFA
+303 AETLA
-308 NADERANIYGKAYLE
+308 NSSERADIYGKAYLE
-323 GRTLTEE
+323 GRTLTEDE
-330 ETARAQVLTKRL
+330 IARADQLTKRL
-342 GELEKMIPQTTLHPL
+342 NELNKMVPQTTLHPL
-357 LGVLTQ
+357 MGILSQ
-363 TGIQV
+363 TGIRV
-368 AGMGSDSLVG
+368 AGMGSDAAVG
-378 AVAAGILGGGAYMMG
+378 AVAVGILGGGAYMMG
-393 APAPLARKIGGY
+393 APAPIAKKIGSY
-405 AFKIGTM
+405 AFKLGTM

-422 KYVEYLSYQ
+422 KYIEYLSYQ

-502 AVKSWAPRVKEEILE
+502 AVKSWAPRAKEEILE
-517 EAYQGATGDVVKN
+517 EAYQSATGDIVKN

-539 TERPVSVAEI
+539 TEKPASVAEI
-549 VGNSADAM
+549 VGNSVDAM

-994 TPSGS
+994 TPFGS

-1506 GKEEARE
+1506 GEEEARE

-1563 ISSDPDSEDAWDFVG
+1563 ISSDPDSEDTWDFVE

-1596 SEEFKKFQVLP
+1596 SEEFKKFQALP

-1639 VPVIHDANAIML
+1639 VPVIHDANAIIL

-1703 QFVEDFMTL
+1703 QFIEDFMTL

-1784 DRMLATEDEIS
+1784 DRMLATEDEIT

-1908 GGSFEAAL
+1908 GGSFEVAL

-1946 ESEYQEMLH
+1946 DSEYQEMLH

-2105 MVTESGRLKKLIDR
+2105 MVTESGRLKKLIDQ

-2192 WLDALGNQTQRIG
+2192 WLDALGAQNRRIG
-2205 MEKLSPSGWD
+2205 MEKLSPNGWE
-2215 YVNKI
+2215 YVNTI

-2225 KMSRQKDKLG
+2225 KMSRQKDKLH
-2235 VVELNGVKGA
+2235 VIELDGQKGA
-2245 RIDEAA
+2245 RISEAA
-2251 SALADN
+2251 NDLAEN
-2257 LIEHNGIHIKEDPYD
+2257 LVLHNGLHIKTDPYD
-2272 ANRWT
+2272 ENRWT
-2277 DKRMRNMKEAK
+2277 DKRKRNLGDAK
-2288 DFLGSYFNKLVA
+2288 KFLGTYFEKLIA

-2307 MDGYIGKTGKN
+2307 MDGYIGKKGGN
-2318 VTGLAIKTLYDPVM
+2318 RTGLAIKTLYDPVM
-2332 RATNEEIKLQA
+2332 RATNKEILLQA
-2343 EFAAGLKDAFGAYT
+2343 EFASGLKDAFGAYT

-2363 IRNKRIYRFGN
+2363 MRNKRVYRFGN
-2374 RLLTKEQIMCMALTA
+2374 RLVTKEQIMCMALTC
-2389 GTESGYKRVLDNEPV
+2389 GTESGFKRVIDNEPV
-2404 GQEFKSLQIRE
+2404 GQEFSSLQKRE
-2415 RVVAD
+2415 I
-2420 LFNEVLKELD
+2420 EVSAYLNDVLSELD
-2430 KRDWATITK
+2430 KRDWATVTK
-2439 VWNLMGAHYEDESGV
+2439 IWNLMGAHYEDESGV

-2467 HRSFVIEGKD
+2467 HKAFTVKGKD
-2477 GNTYQLRGGYY
+2477 GNTYHLSGGYY
-2488 PVVYDSEQSV
+2488 PVVYDSDQSV
-2498 RTSDLEEMDTWKSMA
+2498 RANDLEQMDALKSMA

-2523 EFTKSRATTVTDRP
+2523 GFTKSRATTVTDRP

-2552 MHYIASR
+2552 MHYIAFR
-2559 ETALDVNRIIN
+2559 ETALDVNRLIN
-2570 DRKFTKAVV
+2570 DRKFSKAVI
-2579 DSMGMEEYR
+2579 DSMGMETYR
-2588 ALQEWASDI
+2588 ALQAWASDI
-2597 WQAPKGGQAL
+2597 WQPPKEGREW
-2607 YEKLIRRVRT
+2607 YDKLVKRLRT
-2617 RATMAVLSLR
+2617 RTTAAVLAYR
-2627 TSTAV
+2627 TSTAL

-2649 FISAFKTFWAHP
+2649 FMSAFETFWAHP
-2661 KANWWLVNSL
+2661 ESNWRLVNSL
-2671 SPFMAKRSE
+2671 SPFMAQRSE

-2692 QNKQL
+2692 QNKSL
-2697 HASKLTGAIMNNGFK
+2697 HVSKITQAIMGNGFK
-2712 LIGMTDNIFAY
+2712 IIGFTDNMFAY
-2723 PLWYSEYRKTLN
+2723 PLWFSEYRKVLN
-2735 EEIQMG
+2735 EEINLG

-2777 GEIAKAFTMFYTFYN
+2777 GEMAKALTMFYTFQN
-2792 ALYNMVA
+2792 ALYNMAA

-2806 QAAERSGKTGWRR
+2806 QAAEAAGKTGWRR
-2819 YASRQFMIPMAHYL
+2819 YASSQFLAPMSHYF
-2833 LLGVIVNSMIE
+2833 LLGVMVNSMIE
-2844 MGVRGAM
+2844 MGVRGLM
-2851 DALSGR
+2851 DAVTGTGN
-2857 DDKKEKDA
+2857 KEKKDA
-2865 AYWLRKFSQ
+2865 AYWLRKYAQ
-2874 TSMDNQAATIPV
+2874 TSMDNQAATVPI
-2886 LRDMWRPIS
+2886 LRDIWRAVS

-2901 DAKIFGNSAKMT
+2901 DAKMFGTSTKMT
-2913 SAFDTFVRLSNAGVT
+2913 SALDSFVRLSDAGVT
-2928 TNQFLKND
+2928 ASHFVKRD
-2936 GQKNLVDFVRDS
+2936 GQKNLADFVRD
-2948 GKAIDGITGFPDMV
+2948 GGRAINGITGSPDMV
-2962 TDGIAN
+2962 SDGIAN
-2968 SIQYFLYPDSER
+2968 SIQYFLYPNSER
-2980 DLRQLIGAIVMD
+2980 DLRQLLGAIAMD

-2999 KNTAKKSGDPFKDT
+2999 KNTAKKSGDPFKDA

>member
-1 MAYSVEEAIALAK
+1 MGNRFLEAG
-14 SEGKSNKLNN
+14 EGIKEQNLSGIL
-24 DFIASR
+24 DPQWADAR
-30 TVDPDNLPAFMQPQP
+30 TVDPNNLPADMMPQP
-45 EPPSMGQRVADA
+45 EPPSRFQRVADA
-57 IATAVGNPFE
+57 ITTAVGNPFG

-79 QYNSYK
+79 QYNNYQ

-94 VGNMLASARQSIN
+94 VGTMLASARQSIN
-107 DTLNTPVWKTA
+107 DTLNTPVWKSFGGA
-118 GNMVQ
+118 VQ

-130 ARAAGNAEEYQ
+130 ARAADSEAEYR
-141 KTIDE
+141 KSIDDV
-146 IQNPVAP
+146 QNPIAP
-153 NSNPVDEF
+153 TYDNPVDTF
-161 FHAGVLGNVFGDAYQ
+161 FHAGLAGGLVGDSYKKSV
-176 QGAERTLAF
+176 ENTLAF
-185 TANWV
+185 TSDWV
-190 KGTEIY
+190 RGTEIY

-217 AYGVSSGI
+217 AYGKDSGI

-239 LAQFKIDKRVGD
+239 LAQFKIDSRVGD

-266 EYYPSLANASPDTF
+266 EYYPSLANATPDTF
-280 EAMLKNAEDVKAI
+280 EAMLKNAEDVKAV
-293 QSVTQVPALV
+293 QSITGIPALV
-303 AEEFA
+303 AETF
-308 NADERANIYGKAYLE
+308 NNSSERADIYDRAYVE

-330 ETARAQVLTKRL
+330 EMERAKQLTARLE
-342 GELEKMIPQTTLHPL
+342 ELNKMTPQTTLHPL
-357 LGVLTQ
+357 MGILSQ
-363 TGIQV
+363 TGIPV
-368 AGMGSDSLVG
+368 AGMGSDAAVG

-393 APAPLARKIGGY
+393 APAPIAKKIGSY
-405 AFKIGTM
+405 AFKFGTM

-422 KYVEYLSYQ
+422 KYIEYLSYQ
-431 NEDGSRTLTPAEA
+431 NEDGTRTLTPREA
-444 KLAAT
+444 KIAAT
-449 IETGVETG
+449 IETGIETG
-457 IEFWNYDAIMSTLG
+457 IEFWNYDAIMSTLS
-471 GADRAAIQDIVARNK
+471 GADRKAIQDIVARNK

-502 AVKSWAPRVKEEILE
+502 AVKSWAPRAKEEILE
-517 EAYQGATGDVVKN
+517 EAYQSATGDIVHN
-530 AIIATHPQT
+530 AIVATHPQT
-539 TERPVSVAEI
+539 TEKMVSVPEI
-549 VGNSADAM
+549 AANSMDAM
-557 AEAVPSV
+557 ADAVPSV
-564 GGMIIGGDV
+564 GGMIIGGDI

-580 RSLVNIARLHNE
+580 RSLASIARLHNTMTE
-592 LTAQE
+592 EA
-597 VDNAVT
+597 VDNAFT
-603 GQMLRDIQENQKD
+603 GQVLRDIQENQKE

-646 VEMLMNEKGGAELV
+646 VEMLMNEKGGPELV

-747 VKENFQHEDEQ
+747 VNENFKDGDERN
-758 ALAAEIIS
+758 LAAEIIS

-772 QNAYRKTLRDAEQ
+772 QNAYKKALRDAET

-797 DEEDSKDGLSGV
+797 DEADSKDGLTGT
-809 RVVEDKHADSTGNM
+809 RVVEDKFADDNGNVK
-823 RVVQNRGQSRQKW
+823 VVQNRGKSRHKW

-850 KEQYAYDVLTGAA
+850 KEQYAYDVLTGAT
-863 RGGPRSLGVAHDLA
+863 RGGPRSLGVVRDLA
-877 ADHGDTDEVNRI
+877 AEHGDTDEVNRI
-889 EAEFKANKERLDK
+889 DAEMKANKERLDK

-980 KKTTAEDVANTLQI
+980 KQTTAEDVANGLRVVPTGGVAGNGLKQAQTAEQRLKDDVAKWGKTVDKLKRLPNSGYVDIMTTPLVMSYCGANIVPIRMKTGKLKRILFSAEKGHKDITPEILKQLPEAMADPVAI
-994 TPSGS
+994 TPSNTNPGS
-999 VTNENSKSKKLGQ
+999 FVIITELKSDTGMNVTVPIELVGTHNGNYEANIALSVYTRTNRETGQ
-1012 VKQAKKNLN
+1012 VHPEWYQGVFEGWANSYPKN
-1021 NDNKVWN
+1021 ND
-1028 YNLLTW
+1028 
-1034 DKDKQAWNKNRRHQL
+1034 
-1049 FKVMSAPSVLRIID
+1049 VMYYANEKKITSWYADTRLKLPS
-1063 STQNDIVAYG
+1063 TAYHTS
-1073 DIFNH
+1073 DFFN
-1078 AIRPDHPGLTKN
+1078 ASI
-1090 ELLDLPKKLSDPLMV
+1090 
-1105 LKNGQG
+1105 
-1111 YVFAIDVKTKT
+1111 
-1122 GATIVV
+1122 
-1128 PFKIDEQKKAPNE
+1128 PNE
-1141 NTILIINRIASVYPK
+1141 NDLHKMKSENPGFYQKAWHGSPNNFDRFDSSHNLSGEGMNNHGWGLYFTKAKSVADEYKRLLSKNNGSATTYKVDIPENNTMLIEDVPFAKLSQNVQKGLKKAYAELTPEQKQKFVEFLQPAGSFTPQEMHDFKRLQDIERAEDSFNRLLENPNISGIKLVKVKNSMLDVGYSTEQVNALVNGGNVK
-1156 TQSKTNAQANYNW
+1156 TAMDEFEKNVAKEKADLQAQEERRNSKRQRQIEDFQNDPFAKLEQIKSGDAYSQKIYQALTKA
-1169 FNNSI
+1169 FDGD
-1174 AKDQLV
+1174 AK
-1180 YINKKRSE
+1180 E
-1188 HWLAGLGLLKPSSG
+1188 
-1202 HASLL
+1202 ASLL
-1207 ASIENIINNPPQNV
+1207 LS
-1221 KTENDLKDYRNSH
+1221 K
-1234 MPLYQMAG
+1234 
-1242 VRAKN
+1242 
-1247 ANFNSLAK
+1247 
-1255 AQNMEKA
+1255 
-1262 GNTRDEI
+1262 
-1269 WKDTGWVKGKD
+1269 
-1280 NFWRFEIPDDINDI
+1280 NDI
-1294 STAKIMTPGEYKLGD
+1294 KGIKYDDPINGQCFVVFDDKAISIIDKYNQEQAKI
-1309 LYKNEKLY
+1309 N
-1317 EAYPSFKDTDVEV
+1317 
-1330 VDGGTARKEKTTA
+1330 
-1343 GFYDPI
+1343 
-1349 ANRIVMINYRSG
+1349 
-1361 EVMGDDA
+1361 
-1368 EQKKLDLV
+1368 
-1376 HEIQHMIQETEGFAK
+1376 
-1391 GGNPKSVKK
+1391 
-1400 LLYSKAQGL
+1400 
-1409 KDLAS
+1409 
-1414 GYNSDNASVLLDLY
+1414 
-1428 NTEKEIDREFL
+1428 
-1439 AIFDDAENAPKHE
+1439 
-1452 ELRDYWQKT
+1452 
-1461 FNSKLKDAGL
+1461 
-1471 TEADWSTRR
+1471 
-1480 KIWVEAVKMQDLA
+1480 
-1493 DSLDA
+1493 
-1498 RTAYYNLG
+1498 
-1506 GKEEARE
+1506 
-1513 TSRRAYERSLD
+1513 
-1524 TVYRADYRNDLER
+1524 
-1537 AVNAYKALTPEEK
+1537 
-1550 KQAQEFIELAKEK
+1550 
-1563 ISSDPDSEDAWDFVG
+1563 
-1578 AFYDLQDGIVDED
+1578 
-1591 NPYTK
+1591 
-1596 SEEFKKFQVLP
+1596 
-1607 QNVRD
+1607 
-1612 VVTGYIVSSDMLESE
+1612 
-1627 NRKIAK
+1627 
-1633 ADLNRA
+1633 
-1639 VPVIHDANAIML
+1639 
-1651 FQKQAQI
+1651 
-1658 QGQTTV
+1658 GQTTV
-1664 TGDMISLF
+1664 AGDMISLF
-1672 DAADQSTFMHE
+1672 DSADQSTFMHE

-1703 QFVEDFMTL
+1703 QFTEDFFTL
-1712 QQWFGNKKLDAD
+1712 QQWFGNKKIDAD

-1750 LHGIFNRFKTWLT
+1750 LHGIFNRFKSWLT
-1763 AIYRDFKQLGGK
+1763 SIYRDFKQLGGK

-1866 EEMGQDQFWRAD
+1866 EEMGKDQFWRAD

-1916 ESQLKGFKAEMQES
+1916 EAQLKGFKAELQES

-1946 ESEYQEMLH
+1946 DSEYQEMLH

-1966 KAYIAG
+1966 RAYIAG
-1972 EDEAA
+1972 EDEVA
-1977 AKAQAK
+1977 AKKQAK
-1983 EDKATEK
+1983 ADKATAK
-1990 ANKEA
+1990 ANAEA

-2007 KLEVQEDQRNEKVK
+2007 KLEVQEDLRNEKVK

-2083 LMSVGEWSKAANAKQ
+2083 LMSVGEWAKAANAKQ

-2105 MVTESGRLKKLIDR
+2105 MVTESGRFKKLIDQ

-2135 ERMPPAERYW
+2135 ERMPAAERYW

-2162 PSKGIPKLEELFLWL
+2162 PANGIPKLEELFLWL

-2205 MEKLSPSGWD
+2205 MEKLSPNGWE

-2225 KMSRQKDKLG
+2225 KMSRQKDKLN

-2245 RIDEAA
+2245 RIDETA

-2277 DKRMRNMKEAK
+2277 DKRKRNMKDAK
-2288 DFLGSYFNKLVA
+2288 DFLGSYFNKLIA

-2420 LFNEVLKELD
+2420 LFNDVLKELD

-2467 HRSFVIEGKD
+2467 HRSFSVTGKD

-2488 PVVYDSEQSV
+2488 PVVYDSDQSV
-2498 RTSDLEEMDTWKSMA
+2498 RTSDLEEMDTLKSMA

-2523 EFTKSRATTVTDRP
+2523 GFTKSRATTVTDRP

-2552 MHYIASR
+2552 MHYIAVR

-2570 DRKFTKAVV
+2570 DRKFTKAIV
-2579 DSMGMEEYR
+2579 DSMGMEEYK
-2588 ALQEWASDI
+2588 ALRDWASDI
-2597 WQAPKGGQAL
+2597 WQAPKSGQEW
-2607 YEKLIRRVRT
+2607 YEKLARKVRT
-2617 RATMAVLSLR
+2617 NTTMAVLGLR
-2627 TSTAV
+2627 TSTAL
-2632 LNVAN
+2632 LNVSN

-2649 FISAFKTFWAHP
+2649 FISAFKDFWAHP
-2661 KANWWLVNSL
+2661 EANWRLVNSL
-2671 SPFMAKRSE
+2671 SPFMAQRSE

-2692 QNKQL
+2692 QNKNI
-2697 HASKLTGAIMNNGFK
+2697 HALTLPQKIMKNGFK
-2712 LIGMTDNIFAY
+2712 IIGFTDNMFAF

-2735 EEIQMG
+2735 QEIQLG
-2741 HDNETAQKAAIAA
+2741 HDNETAQRNAIAA

-2770 LSRAQKG
+2770 LSKAQKG
-2777 GEIAKAFTMFYTFYN
+2777 GEITKALTMFYTFQN

-2806 QAAERSGKTGWRR
+2806 QAAEKAGYTGWRR
-2819 YASRQFMIPMAHYL
+2819 YANLKFMTPMAHYL
-2833 LLGVIVNSMIE
+2833 LLGVMVNSAIE
-2844 MGVRGAM
+2844 MGIRGAM
-2851 DALSGR
+2851 DALAGG
-2857 DDKKEKDA
+2857 DDKEKKDA

-2874 TSMDNQAATIPV
+2874 TSMDNQAATIPI
-2886 LRDMWRPIS
+2886 LRDIWRPIS
-2895 RSIFEP
+2895 RSIFDP
-2901 DAKIFGNSAKMT
+2901 DAKTFGNSAKMT
-2913 SAFDTFVRLSNAGVT
+2913 SALDAFVRMSDAGVT
-2928 TNQFLKND
+2928 ASHVMHND
-2936 GQKNLVDFVRDS
+2936 GKKNLADIVRD
-2948 GKAIDGITGFPDMV
+2948 GGRAINGITGFPDMV
-2962 TDGIAN
+2962 SDGIAN
-2968 SIQYFLYPDSER
+2968 SIQYFLYPDSEK
-2980 DLRQLIGAIVMD
+2980 DLRQLMGAIVMD
-2992 RKLAKPK
+2992 RKLSKPK
-2999 KNTAKKSGDPFKDT
+2999 KNTAKKTGDPFKDA
-3013 KKAAQKARNAAKK
+3013 KRKIQRERNAAKK
-3026 KAKNKVQ
+3026 KAKNKVK

>member
-1 MAYSVEEAIALAK
+1 MPYSVEEAIALAK

-30 TVDPDNLPAFMQPQP
+30 TVDPDNLPAFMKPQP
-45 EPPSMGQRVADA
+45 EPKSIGQAVAEA
-57 IATAVGNPFE
+57 ITTAVGNPFE
-67 AREEEATAQAQE
+67 AREEEATSQARE
-79 QYNSYK
+79 QYQNYQ

-94 VGNMLASARQSIN
+94 VGNMLASARQSVN
-107 DTLNTPVWKTA
+107 DTLNTPVWKA
-118 GNMVQ
+118 FGGMVQ
-123 AAEDAAS
+123 TAENAAAE
-130 ARAAGNAEEYQ
+130 RAADSEAEYR
-141 KTIDE
+141 KSIDDV
-146 IQNPVAP
+146 QNPIAP
-153 NSNPVDEF
+153 TYDNPVDTF
-161 FHAGVLGNVFGDAYQ
+161 FHAGLAGGLVGDSYKKSV
-176 QGAERTLAF
+176 ENTLAF
-185 TANWV
+185 TSNWV
-190 KGTEIY
+190 RGTEIY

-217 AYGVSSGI
+217 AYGVNSGI

-239 LAQFKIDKRVGD
+239 LAQFKIDSRVGD

-266 EYYPSLANASPDTF
+266 EYYPSLANASQDDF
-280 EAMLKNAEDVKAI
+280 ESLIKNAEDVKAVQEI
-293 QSVTQVPALV
+293 MKVPGLV
-303 AEEFA
+303 AETFA
-308 NADERANIYGKAYLE
+308 NSSERADIYGKAYLE
-323 GRTLTEE
+323 GRTLTEDE
-330 ETARAQVLTKRL
+330 IARADQLTKRL
-342 GELEKMIPQTTLHPL
+342 EELNKMTPQTTLHPL
-357 LGVLTQ
+357 MGILSQ
-363 TGIQV
+363 TGIQA
-368 AGMGSDSLVG
+368 AGMGSDAAVG

-393 APAPLARKIGGY
+393 APAPIAKRIGSY
-405 AFKIGTM
+405 AFKFGTM

-422 KYVEYLSYQ
+422 KYIEYLSYQ

-502 AVKSWAPRVKEEILE
+502 AVKSWAPRAKEEILE
-517 EAYQGATGDVVKN
+517 EAYQSATGDIVHN
-530 AIIATHPQT
+530 AIVATHPQT
-539 TERPVSVAEI
+539 TEKMVSVPEI
-549 VGNSADAM
+549 TANSMDAM

-674 QQVIESKGDLEV
+674 QQVIDSKGDLEV

-766 ASPNDV
+766 SSPNDV

-809 RVVEDKHADSTGNM
+809 RAVEDRLADSTGNM

-980 KKTTAEDVANTLQI
+980 KPTTAEDVANGLQI
-994 TPSGS
+994 NPSGKIAGEVKKGS
-999 VTNENSKSKKLGQ
+999 VRQENKLPKAVEESVRSGKDAVKKILETHDDIPGAMYREEVGNIDFVYGKEGTEKRSYKDGYGISKIIKKHGLQAVNMIPYVVAQGKYVPSEYGDRVYFIYGSWRAVVRKTWDGNKKVWLVTNFDDDKLKDSHVADAFARSATTTNGTSSPLEGSLSNKIIPSNDDDGKKKDSLYQVKKENYQTGKPITINYFHNKEKAPVISDDSFAQSIEPTGEYMGHDTTNGKYPIPGFEYGTISFKNPLVLDFKTTGHGGWKTDLSNQFGGKKKKALSNAIKKAGYDAVVTVDENGSIREVVNLNGQKETPLNQTAWHGSPYDFEHFDLGAMGSGEGRQVHGWGLYFAKDRKISEGYKDFLKNLRSTVVIDGKKFVGYKNGFRDEDGNRPSDKKLRFALLNLSLEGSREKAIQ
-1012 VKQAKKNLN
+1012 RVSELARTSKGTGFEEDYAGALKILKDSQTASVERPEAKLYEVDIPD
-1021 NDNKVWN
+1021 NDV
-1028 YNLLTW
+1028 LLDE
-1034 DKDKQAWNKNRRHQL
+1034 DKFLKDQPKAVQKAIADYYRSRPD
-1049 FKVMSAPSVLRIID
+1049 FYFAPEGDSIKD
-1063 STQNDIVAYG
+1063 STTTGEGFYKDVVFQMKREGSTN
-1073 DIFNH
+1073 
-1078 AIRPDHPGLTKN
+1078 
-1090 ELLDLPKKLSDPLMV
+1090 PKRD
-1105 LKNGQG
+1105 
-1111 YVFAIDVKTKT
+1111 
-1122 GATIVV
+1122 
-1128 PFKIDEQKKAPNE
+1128 
-1141 NTILIINRIASVYPK
+1141 
-1156 TQSKTNAQANYNW
+1156 
-1169 FNNSI
+1169 
-1174 AKDQLV
+1174 
-1180 YINKKRSE
+1180 
-1188 HWLAGLGLLKPSSG
+1188 
-1202 HASLL
+1202 ASLL
-1207 ASIENIINNPPQNV
+1207 
-1221 KTENDLKDYRNSH
+1221 L
-1234 MPLYQMAG
+1234 
-1242 VRAKN
+1242 
-1247 ANFNSLAK
+1247 NSLGIK
-1255 AQNMEKA
+1255 GVTYE
-1262 GNTRDEI
+1262 GN
-1269 WKDTGWVKGKD
+1269 KDGRC
-1280 NFWRFEIPDDINDI
+1280 F
-1294 STAKIMTPGEYKLGD
+1294 
-1309 LYKNEKLY
+1309 
-1317 EAYPSFKDTDVEV
+1317 V
-1330 VDGGTARKEKTTA
+1330 VFD
-1343 GFYDPI
+1343 
-1349 ANRIVMINYRSG
+1349 
-1361 EVMGDDA
+1361 
-1368 EQKKLDLV
+1368 
-1376 HEIQHMIQETEGFAK
+1376 
-1391 GGNPKSVKK
+1391 
-1400 LLYSKAQGL
+1400 
-1409 KDLAS
+1409 
-1414 GYNSDNASVLLDLY
+1414 DNAISIIDKY
-1428 NTEKEIDREFL
+1428 N
-1439 AIFDDAENAPKHE
+1439 
-1452 ELRDYWQKT
+1452 Q
-1461 FNSKLKDAGL
+1461 
-1471 TEADWSTRR
+1471 
-1480 KIWVEAVKMQDLA
+1480 Q
-1493 DSLDA
+1493 
-1498 RTAYYNLG
+1498 
-1506 GKEEARE
+1506 
-1513 TSRRAYERSLD
+1513 
-1524 TVYRADYRNDLER
+1524 
-1537 AVNAYKALTPEEK
+1537 
-1550 KQAQEFIELAKEK
+1550 
-1563 ISSDPDSEDAWDFVG
+1563 
-1578 AFYDLQDGIVDED
+1578 
-1591 NPYTK
+1591 
-1596 SEEFKKFQVLP
+1596 
-1607 QNVRD
+1607 
-1612 VVTGYIVSSDMLESE
+1612 
-1627 NRKIAK
+1627 
-1633 ADLNRA
+1633 
-1639 VPVIHDANAIML
+1639 
-1651 FQKQAQI
+1651 QAQI

-1703 QFVEDFMTL
+1703 QFTEDFFTL
-1712 QQWFGNKKLDAD
+1712 QQWFGNKKIDAD

-1763 AIYRDFKQLGGK
+1763 SIYRDFKQLGGK
-1775 PTKEVTAVM
+1775 PTKEVSAVM
-1784 DRMLATEDEIS
+1784 DRMLATQDEID

-1825 WYQKVKEEAEAKVLE
+1825 WYQKVREEAEAKVLE
-1840 KAMKDLEAADQKD
+1840 KAMKDLEEADRKD
-1853 IAEAIEAKRNEIA
+1853 IEDAIEVKREQVA
-1866 EEMGQDQFWRAD
+1866 SEMGQDDFWRAD

-1885 GDLDVLA
+1885 GNLDILA
-1892 DFGFT
+1892 DFNLT
-1897 PEEYRAELEKR
+1897 PEEYQEELKKR

-1916 ESQLKGFKAEMQES
+1916 DAQMKGFTDEMQES
-1930 RIDQNELY
+1930 RLDTEALY

-1946 ESEYQEMLH
+1946 DSEYQEMLH

-1966 KAYIAG
+1966 RAYIAG
-1972 EDEAA
+1972 EDEVA
-1977 AKAQAK
+1977 AKKQAK
-1983 EDKATEK
+1983 ANKATAK

-2007 KLEVQEDQRNEKVK
+2007 KLEVQEDLRNEKVK
-2021 EAQTEMRNMKA
+2021 EAQSEMKNMKA

-2083 LMSVGEWSKAANAKQ
+2083 LMSKGEWDKAANAKQ

-2105 MVTESGRLKKLIDR
+2105 MVTESGRFKKLIDR

-2135 ERMPPAERYW
+2135 ERMPAAERYW

-2205 MEKLSPSGWD
+2205 MEKLSPNGWE

-2225 KMSRQKDKLG
+2225 KMSRQKDKLN

-2245 RIDEAA
+2245 RIDETA

-2277 DKRMRNMKEAK
+2277 DKRKRNMKDAK
-2288 DFLGSYFNKLVA
+2288 DFLGSYFNKLIA

-2374 RLLTKEQIMCMALTA
+2374 RLLTKEQIMCMALNA

-2420 LFNEVLKELD
+2420 LFNDVLKELD

-2467 HRSFVIEGKD
+2467 HRSFSVTGKD

-2488 PVVYDSEQSV
+2488 PVVYDSDQSV
-2498 RTSDLEEMDTWKSMA
+2498 RTSDLEEMDTLKSMA

-2523 EFTKSRATTVTDRP
+2523 GFTKSRATTVTDRP

-2579 DSMGMEEYR
+2579 DSMGMEEYK
-2588 ALQEWASDI
+2588 ALRDWASDI
-2597 WQAPKGGQAL
+2597 WQAPKTGQEW
-2607 YEKLIRRVRT
+2607 YEKLARKVRT
-2617 RATMAVLSLR
+2617 NTTMAVLGLR
-2627 TSTAV
+2627 TSTAL
-2632 LNVAN
+2632 LNVSN

-2649 FISAFKTFWAHP
+2649 FISAFKDFWAHP
-2661 KANWWLVNSL
+2661 EANWRLVNSL
-2671 SPFMAKRSE
+2671 SPFMAQRSE

-2692 QNKQL
+2692 QNKNI
-2697 HASKLTGAIMNNGFK
+2697 HALTLPQKIMKNGFK
-2712 LIGMTDNIFAY
+2712 IIGFTDNMFAF

-2735 EEIQMG
+2735 QEIQLG
-2741 HDNETAQKAAIAA
+2741 HDNETAQRNAIAA

-2770 LSRAQKG
+2770 LSKAQKG
-2777 GEIAKAFTMFYTFYN
+2777 GEITKALTMFYTFQN

-2806 QAAERSGKTGWRR
+2806 QAAEKAGYTGWRR
-2819 YASRQFMIPMAHYL
+2819 YANLKFMTPMAHYL
-2833 LLGVIVNSMIE
+2833 LLGVMVNSAIE
-2844 MGVRGAM
+2844 MGIRGAM
-2851 DALSGR
+2851 DALAGG
-2857 DDKKEKDA
+2857 DDKEKKDA

-2874 TSMDNQAATIPV
+2874 TSMDNQAATIPI
-2886 LRDMWRPIS
+2886 LRDIWRPIS
-2895 RSIFEP
+2895 RSIFDP
-2901 DAKIFGNSAKMT
+2901 DAKTFGNSAKMT
-2913 SAFDTFVRLSNAGVT
+2913 SALDAFVRMSDAGVT
-2928 TNQFLKND
+2928 ASHVMHND
-2936 GQKNLVDFVRDS
+2936 GKKNLADIVRD
-2948 GKAIDGITGFPDMV
+2948 GGRAINGITGFPDMV
-2962 TDGIAN
+2962 SDGIAN
-2968 SIQYFLYPDSER
+2968 SIQYFLYPNSER
-2980 DLRQLIGAIVMD
+2980 DLRQLLGAIAMD

-2999 KNTAKKSGDPFKDT
+2999 KNTAKKSGDPFKDA

-3026 KAKNKVQ
+3026 KVKNKVQ

>member
-1 MAYSVEEAIALAK
+1 MAYSIKEAAEISKNSSLSGRLIPKWADAH
-14 SEGKSNKLNN
+14 
-24 DFIASR
+24 
-30 TVDPDNLPAFMQPQP
+30 TVDPNNLPADMQPQP
-45 EPPSMGQRVADA
+45 EPPSVFEQAGNA
-57 IATAVGNPFE
+57 ITSALTNAFTP
-67 AREEEATAQAQE
+67 RTEEATEQAQE
-79 QYNSYK
+79 QYQNYQ

-94 VGNMLASARQSIN
+94 VGNMLAAARQSIN

-123 AAEDAAS
+123 AAEDAATS
-130 ARAAGNAEEYQ
+130 RAADNAEDYQ
-141 KTIDE
+141 KTIDD
-146 IQNPVAP
+146 IQNPVAQDYDYYVNAIQNLTDVAFP
-153 NSNPVDEF
+153 MASE
-161 FHAGVLGNVFGDAYQ
+161 AR
-176 QGAERTLAF
+176 RTLAF
-185 TANWV
+185 SANWV

-266 EYYPSLANASPDTF
+266 EYYPSMANASPDTF

-293 QSVTQVPALV
+293 QSVTQVLPLV

-357 LGVLTQ
+357 LGILTQ

-368 AGMGSDSLVG
+368 AGMGSDAAVG
-378 AVAAGILGGGAYMMG
+378 AVAAGVLGGGAYMMG
-393 APAPLARKIGGY
+393 APAPIARKIGGY
-405 AFKIGTM
+405 AFKFGTM

-422 KYVEYLSYQ
+422 KYIEYLSYQ

-449 IETGVETG
+449 IETGIETG

-492 KGGLKGYLAT
+492 KGGLKGYLNT
-502 AVKSWAPRVKEEILE
+502 AVKSWAPRAKEEILE
-517 EAYQGATGDVVKN
+517 EAYQSATGDVVKN

-539 TERPVSVAEI
+539 TEKPVSVAEI
-549 VGNSADAM
+549 VGNSVDAM

-603 GQMLRDIQENQKD
+603 GQMLRDIQENQKE

-696 PANDKIVDM
+696 PVNDKIVDM

-785 EYKNVLREVWER
+785 EYKNILREVWER

-809 RVVEDKHADSTGNM
+809 RVVEDWYADDNNNV

-850 KEQYAYDVLTGAA
+850 KEQYAYDVLTGAV

-980 KKTTAEDVANTLQI
+980 KQTTAEDVANGLRVVPTGGVAGNGLKQAQTAEQRLKDDVAKWGKTVDKLKRLPNSGYVDIMTTPLVMSYCGANIVPIRMKTGKLKRILFSAEKGHKDITPEILKQLPEAMADPVAI
-994 TPSGS
+994 TPSNTNPGS
-999 VTNENSKSKKLGQ
+999 FVIITELKSDTGMNVTVPIELVGTHNGNYEANIALSVYTRTNRETGQ
-1012 VKQAKKNLN
+1012 VHPEWYQGVFEGWANSYPKN
-1021 NDNKVWN
+1021 ND
-1028 YNLLTW
+1028 
-1034 DKDKQAWNKNRRHQL
+1034 
-1049 FKVMSAPSVLRIID
+1049 VMYYANEKKITSWYADTRLKLPS
-1063 STQNDIVAYG
+1063 TAYHTS
-1073 DIFNH
+1073 DFFN
-1078 AIRPDHPGLTKN
+1078 ASI
-1090 ELLDLPKKLSDPLMV
+1090 
-1105 LKNGQG
+1105 
-1111 YVFAIDVKTKT
+1111 
-1122 GATIVV
+1122 
-1128 PFKIDEQKKAPNE
+1128 PNE
-1141 NTILIINRIASVYPK
+1141 NDLHKMKSENPGFYQKAWHGSPNNFDRFDSSHNLSGEGMNNHGWGLYFTKAKSVADEYKRLLSKNNGSATTYKVDIPENNTMLIEDVPFAKLSQKVQKGIKKAYAELTPEQKQKFVEFLQPAGSFTPQEMHDFKRLRDIERAEDSFNRLLENPNISGIKLVKVKNSMLDVGYSTEQVNALVNGGNVK
-1156 TQSKTNAQANYNW
+1156 TAMDEFEKNVAKEKADLQAQEERRNSKRQRQIEDFQNDPFAKLEQIKNGDAYSQKIYQALTKA
-1169 FNNSI
+1169 FDGD
-1174 AKDQLV
+1174 AK
-1180 YINKKRSE
+1180 E
-1188 HWLAGLGLLKPSSG
+1188 
-1202 HASLL
+1202 ASLL
-1207 ASIENIINNPPQNV
+1207 LS
-1221 KTENDLKDYRNSH
+1221 K
-1234 MPLYQMAG
+1234 
-1242 VRAKN
+1242 
-1247 ANFNSLAK
+1247 
-1255 AQNMEKA
+1255 
-1262 GNTRDEI
+1262 
-1269 WKDTGWVKGKD
+1269 
-1280 NFWRFEIPDDINDI
+1280 NDI
-1294 STAKIMTPGEYKLGD
+1294 KGIKYD
-1309 LYKNEKLY
+1309 
-1317 EAYPSFKDTDVEV
+1317 
-1330 VDGGTARKEKTTA
+1330 
-1343 GFYDPI
+1343 DPI
-1349 ANRIVMINYRSG
+1349 NGQCFV
-1361 EVMGDDA
+1361 V
-1368 EQKKLDLV
+1368 
-1376 HEIQHMIQETEGFAK
+1376 
-1391 GGNPKSVKK
+1391 
-1400 LLYSKAQGL
+1400 
-1409 KDLAS
+1409 
-1414 GYNSDNASVLLDLY
+1414 
-1428 NTEKEIDREFL
+1428 
-1439 AIFDDAENAPKHE
+1439 FDDKAISIIDK
-1452 ELRDYWQKT
+1452 
-1461 FNSKLKDAGL
+1461 
-1471 TEADWSTRR
+1471 
-1480 KIWVEAVKMQDLA
+1480 
-1493 DSLDA
+1493 
-1498 RTAYYNLG
+1498 YN
-1506 GKEEARE
+1506 
-1513 TSRRAYERSLD
+1513 
-1524 TVYRADYRNDLER
+1524 
-1537 AVNAYKALTPEEK
+1537 
-1550 KQAQEFIELAKEK
+1550 QQ
-1563 ISSDPDSEDAWDFVG
+1563 
-1578 AFYDLQDGIVDED
+1578 
-1591 NPYTK
+1591 
-1596 SEEFKKFQVLP
+1596 
-1607 QNVRD
+1607 
-1612 VVTGYIVSSDMLESE
+1612 
-1627 NRKIAK
+1627 
-1633 ADLNRA
+1633 
-1639 VPVIHDANAIML
+1639 
-1651 FQKQAQI
+1651 QAQI

-1712 QQWFGNKKLDAD
+1712 QQWFGNKKLDAA

-1866 EEMGQDQFWRAD
+1866 EEMGQEQFWRAD

-1916 ESQLKGFKAEMQES
+1916 EAQLKGFKAEMQES

-1977 AKAQAK
+1977 AKAQAR
-1983 EDKATEK
+1983 EDKDTEK
-1990 ANKEA
+1990 VNREA

-2052 RQSLSTLP
+2052 RQSLATLP

-2083 LMSVGEWSKAANAKQ
+2083 LMSVGEWAKAANAKQ

-2105 MVTESGRLKKLIDR
+2105 MVTESGRFKKLIDR

-2135 ERMPPAERYW
+2135 ERMPAAERYW

-2162 PSKGIPKLEELFLWL
+2162 PANGIPKLEELFLWL

-2192 WLDALGNQTQRIG
+2192 WLDALGAQNQRIG
-2205 MEKLSPSGWD
+2205 MQKLSPNGWE
-2215 YVNKI
+2215 YVNTI

-2225 KMSRQKDKLG
+2225 KMSRQKDKLH
-2235 VVELNGVKGA
+2235 VIELNGQKGA
-2245 RIDEAA
+2245 RISEAA
-2251 SALADN
+2251 NELAEN
-2257 LIEHNGIHIKEDPYD
+2257 LVLHNGLHIKTDPYD
-2272 ANRWT
+2272 ANRWS
-2277 DKRMRNMKEAK
+2277 DKRKRNLADMQK
-2288 DFLGSYFNKLVA
+2288 FLGNSFEKLVA

-2307 MDGYIGKTGKN
+2307 MDGYFGKLGKN
-2318 VTGLAIKTLYDPVM
+2318 RTGLAIKTLYDPVM
-2332 RATNEEIKLQA
+2332 RATNKEILLQA
-2343 EFAAGLKDAFGAYT
+2343 EFASGLKDAFGAYT

-2363 IRNKRIYRFGN
+2363 MRNKRVYRFGN
-2374 RLLTKEQIMCMALTA
+2374 RLVTKEQIMCMALTC
-2389 GTESGYKRVLDNEPV
+2389 GTESGFKRVIDNEPV
-2404 GQEFKSLQIRE
+2404 GQEFSSLQKRE
-2415 RVVAD
+2415 I
-2420 LFNEVLKELD
+2420 EVSALLNDVLSELD
-2430 KRDWATITK
+2430 KRDWATVTK

-2467 HRSFVIEGKD
+2467 HKSFTVKGKD
-2477 GNTYQLRGGYY
+2477 GNTYHLSGGYY
-2488 PVVYDSEQSV
+2488 PVVYDADQSV
-2498 RTSDLEEMDTWKSMA
+2498 RANDLEQMDALKSMA

-2523 EFTKSRATTVTDRP
+2523 GFTKSRATTVTDRP

-2552 MHYIASR
+2552 MHYIAFR
-2559 ETALDVNRIIN
+2559 ETALDVNRLIN
-2570 DRKFTKAVV
+2570 DRKFSKAII
-2579 DSMGMEEYR
+2579 DSMGMETYR
-2588 ALQEWASDI
+2588 ALQSWASDI
-2597 WQAPKGGQAL
+2597 WQPPKEGREW
-2607 YEKLIRRVRT
+2607 YDKLVRRLRT
-2617 RATMAVLSLR
+2617 RTTAAVLAYR
-2627 TSTAV
+2627 TSTAL

-2649 FISAFKTFWAHP
+2649 FMSAFKTFWAHP
-2661 KANWWLVNSL
+2661 SANWRLVNSL
-2671 SPFMAKRSE
+2671 SPFMAQRSE

-2692 QNKQL
+2692 QNKKL
-2697 HASKLTGAIMNNGFK
+2697 HASKITQAIMGNGFK
-2712 LIGMTDNIFAY
+2712 IIGFTDNMFAY
-2723 PLWYSEYRKTLN
+2723 PLWFSEYRKVLN
-2735 EEIQMG
+2735 EEINLG

-2777 GEIAKAFTMFYTFYN
+2777 GEMAKALTMFYTFQN
-2792 ALYNMVA
+2792 ALYNMAA

-2806 QAAERSGKTGWRR
+2806 QAAEAAGKTGWRR
-2819 YASRQFMIPMAHYL
+2819 YASSQFLAPMAHYF
-2833 LLGVIVNSMIE
+2833 LLGVMVNSMIE
-2844 MGVRGAM
+2844 MGVRGVM
-2851 DALSGR
+2851 DAVTGTG
-2857 DDKKEKDA
+2857 DKEKKDA
-2865 AYWLRKFSQ
+2865 AYWLRKYAQ
-2874 TSMDNQAATIPV
+2874 TSMDNQAATVPI
-2886 LRDMWRPIS
+2886 LRDIWRPIS

-2901 DAKIFGNSAKMT
+2901 DAKMFGTSTKMT
-2913 SAFDTFVRLSNAGVT
+2913 SALDSFVRLSDAGVT
-2928 TNQFLKND
+2928 ASHFVKRD
-2936 GQKNLVDFVRDS
+2936 GQKNLADFVRD
-2948 GKAIDGITGFPDMV
+2948 GGRAINGITGSPDMV

-2968 SIQYFLYPDSER
+2968 SVQYFLYPNSER
-2980 DLRQLIGAIVMD
+2980 DLRQLLGAIAMD

-2999 KNTAKKSGDPFKDT
+2999 KNTGKKSGDPFKDA
-3013 KKAAQKARNAAKK
+3013 KRAAQKARNAAKK

>member
-45 EPPSMGQRVADA
+45 EPPSIGQRVADA
-57 IATAVGNPFE
+57 IATAVGNPFG

-79 QYNSYK
+79 QYNNYQ

-94 VGNMLASARQSIN
+94 VSNMLASARQSVN
-107 DTLNTPVWKTA
+107 DTLNTPVWKA
-118 GNMVQ
+118 FGGMVQ
-123 AAEDAAS
+123 TAEDAAS
-130 ARAAGNAEEYQ
+130 ARAADSEAEYR
-141 KTIDE
+141 KSLDDV
-146 IQNPVAP
+146 QNPIAP
-153 NSNPVDEF
+153 TYDNPVDTF
-161 FHAGVLGNVFGDAYQ
+161 FHAGLAGGLVGDSYQ
-176 QGAERTLAF
+176 KSVEGTLAF
-185 TANWV
+185 TSNWV
-190 KGTEIY
+190 RGTEIY

-217 AYGVSSGI
+217 AYGVNSGI

-239 LAQFKIDKRVGD
+239 LAQFKIDSRVGT
-251 DVDRNDPEAFKAYLA
+251 DVDRNDPEAFKSYLE
-266 EYYPSLANASPDTF
+266 EYYPSLANASQDDF
-280 EAMLKNAEDVKAI
+280 ESLIKNAEDVKAVQEI
-293 QSVTQVPALV
+293 MKVPGLV
-303 AEEFA
+303 AETFA
-308 NADERANIYGKAYLE
+308 NSSERADIYGKAYLE
-323 GRTLTEE
+323 GRTLTEDE
-330 ETARAQVLTKRL
+330 IARADQLTKRL
-342 GELEKMIPQTTLHPL
+342 EELNKMTPQTTLHPL
-357 LGVLTQ
+357 MGILSQ

-368 AGMGSDSLVG
+368 AGMGSDAAVG

-393 APAPLARKIGGY
+393 APAPIAKKIGSY
-405 AFKIGTM
+405 AFKFGTM

-422 KYVEYLSYQ
+422 KYIEYLSYQ
-431 NEDGSRTLTPAEA
+431 NENGTRTLTPREA
-444 KLAAT
+444 KIAAT
-449 IETGVETG
+449 IETGIETG
-457 IEFWNYDAIMSTLG
+457 IEFWNYDAIMSTLS
-471 GADRAAIQDIVARNK
+471 GADRKAIQDIVARNK

-502 AVKSWAPRVKEEILE
+502 AVKSWAPRAKEEILQ
-517 EAYQGATGDVVKN
+517 EAYQSATGNIVHN
-530 AIIATHPQT
+530 AIVATHPQT
-539 TERPVSVAEI
+539 TEKMVSVPEI
-549 VGNSADAM
+549 AANAMDAM
-557 AEAVPSV
+557 ADAVPSV
-564 GGMIIGGDV
+564 GGMIVGGDI
-573 LSNIKGV
+573 LSNIRGV
-580 RSLVNIARLHNE
+580 RSLASIARLHNTMTE
-592 LTAQE
+592 ET
-597 VDNAVT
+597 VDNAFT
-603 GQMLRDIQENQKD
+603 GQVLRDIQENQKT

-634 MDKAGLPNVYVD
+634 MDKAGMPNVYVD
-646 VEMLMNEKGGAELV
+646 VEMLMHEKGGAELV

-696 PANDKIVDM
+696 PASDKIVDM
-705 TTSAPD
+705 TTSSPD

-738 EVQEIIPTI
+738 EVREIIPTI
-747 VKENFQHEDEQ
+747 VNENFSDGDERK
-758 ALAAEIIS
+758 LAAEIIS
-766 ASPNDV
+766 GNPNDV
-772 QNAYRKTLRDAEQ
+772 QNAYKKALRGAEQ

-797 DEEDSKDGLSGV
+797 EEEDSKKDHDGV
-809 RVVEDKHADSTGNM
+809 RVVEDRYADDNGNV
-823 RVVQNRGQSRQKW
+823 RVVHNHGTWRDKW
-836 WTDYFGIQTPTVEK
+836 WTNYFGTGTPTVEK
-850 KEQYAYDVLTGAA
+850 KEQFAYDVMTGAVA
-863 RGGPRSLGVAHDLA
+863 GGPNSLARIRDMA
-877 ADHGDTDEVNRI
+877 ANAGDMDEVGKI
-889 EAEFKANKERLDK
+889 DAEIKANKERLDA

-929 GMTPEAYRVY
+929 GMSPEAYRVY

-945 LSASPNKKVQQAAR
+945 LSSSTNKKVQQAAR

-980 KKTTAEDVANTLQI
+980 KKTTAEDVANTLQVGPSGGVAEGGFNQPVTNPYI
-994 TPSGS
+994 DVNTLVPVLDVTNLKEVDVNSAYEKKTIVEKLIGKTFRILGSDKEGTVASMKAGKHLVGGSRNPLRNDSSRKKAVSILDKVLANSVYVEKHPDGNHGTDKDYIELFAAIRDGQEIRRLRIVAKEKGISGNFNIDDAQFYDVIIAKGAIATHLPNGSNSRKTPSSAITIADLLNGVNDKNGAPYVNSNGELNYANGLYAVIGHKVKTVMANGNQGYTHTGLSHKLNQTAWHGS
-999 VTNENSKSKKLGQ
+999 PYDFEHFDLGAMGSGEGNQAHGWGLYFAKNRKISEAYKDTFGWKGLAIDLDGKLYTQHEDGTFVANNEAVAEGSPLDYALNQLIASKGNKDTAVKELRETVKRRTDSANEAVKKQNIDFTQAADLLEKIHNVNVTTGGKLYEVNVPENDVLLDEQSPLFKQPLRVLKSLSKLNYARAYTAGQ
-1012 VKQAKKNLN
+1012 LANVYDRAISN
-1021 NDNKVWN
+1021 
-1028 YNLLTW
+1028 
-1034 DKDKQAWNKNRRHQL
+1034 DKQHGTNNSVEAIKSYFSSVVYR
-1049 FKVMSAPSVLRIID
+1049 SA
-1063 STQNDIVAYG
+1063 
-1073 DIFNH
+1073 
-1078 AIRPDHPGLTKN
+1078 N
-1090 ELLDLPKKLSDPLMV
+1090 ELPTDEEWEDL
-1105 LKNGQG
+1105 
-1111 YVFAIDVKTKT
+1111 VKALH
-1122 GATIVV
+1122 GN
-1128 PFKIDEQKKAPNE
+1128 DE
-1141 NTILIINRIASVYPK
+1141 
-1156 TQSKTNAQANYNW
+1156 
-1169 FNNSI
+1169 
-1174 AKDQLV
+1174 
-1180 YINKKRSE
+1180 
-1188 HWLAGLGLLKPSSG
+1188 LAGDVVSLGMDASSIG
-1202 HASLL
+1202 IPGKWAYDEISK
-1207 ASIENIINNPPQNV
+1207 EYN
-1221 KTENDLKDYRNSH
+1221 
-1234 MPLYQMAG
+1234 G
-1242 VRAKN
+1242 AKN
-1247 ANFNSLAK
+1247 ASLAL
-1255 AQNMEKA
+1255 NEA
-1262 GNTRDEI
+1262 G
-1269 WKDTGWVKGKD
+1269 VKGITYSGKRD
-1280 NFWRFEIPDDINDI
+1280 GRCF
-1294 STAKIMTPGEYKLGD
+1294 
-1309 LYKNEKLY
+1309 
-1317 EAYPSFKDTDVEV
+1317 V
-1330 VDGGTARKEKTTA
+1330 V
-1343 GFYDPI
+1343 
-1349 ANRIVMINYRSG
+1349 
-1361 EVMGDDA
+1361 
-1368 EQKKLDLV
+1368 
-1376 HEIQHMIQETEGFAK
+1376 
-1391 GGNPKSVKK
+1391 
-1400 LLYSKAQGL
+1400 
-1409 KDLAS
+1409 
-1414 GYNSDNASVLLDLY
+1414 
-1428 NTEKEIDREFL
+1428 
-1439 AIFDDAENAPKHE
+1439 FDDKAISIIDK
-1452 ELRDYWQKT
+1452 
-1461 FNSKLKDAGL
+1461 
-1471 TEADWSTRR
+1471 
-1480 KIWVEAVKMQDLA
+1480 
-1493 DSLDA
+1493 
-1498 RTAYYNLG
+1498 YNQQQ
-1506 GKEEARE
+1506 
-1513 TSRRAYERSLD
+1513 S
-1524 TVYRADYRNDLER
+1524 
-1537 AVNAYKALTPEEK
+1537 
-1550 KQAQEFIELAKEK
+1550 
-1563 ISSDPDSEDAWDFVG
+1563 
-1578 AFYDLQDGIVDED
+1578 
-1591 NPYTK
+1591 
-1596 SEEFKKFQVLP
+1596 
-1607 QNVRD
+1607 
-1612 VVTGYIVSSDMLESE
+1612 
-1627 NRKIAK
+1627 
-1633 ADLNRA
+1633 
-1639 VPVIHDANAIML
+1639 
-1651 FQKQAQI
+1651 QI

-1683 SAHWYLI
+1683 TAHWYLI
-1690 NMQKLALNENASR
+1690 NMQKLALTQNASR
-1703 QFVEDFMTL
+1703 QFMEDFYTL

-1750 LHGIFNRFKTWLT
+1750 LHGIFNRFKSWLT
-1763 AIYRDFKQLGGK
+1763 SIYRDFKQLGGK

-1784 DRMLATEDEIS
+1784 DRMLATQDEID

-1825 WYQKVKEEAEAKVLE
+1825 WYQKVREEAEAKVLE
-1840 KAMKDLEAADQKD
+1840 KAMKDLEEADRKD
-1853 IAEAIEAKRNEIA
+1853 IEDAIEAKREQVA
-1866 EEMGQDQFWRAD
+1866 SEMGQDDFWRAD

-1885 GDLDVLA
+1885 GNLDILA
-1892 DFGFT
+1892 DFNLT
-1897 PEEYRAELEKR
+1897 PEEYQEELKKR

-1916 ESQLKGFKAEMQES
+1916 DAQMKGFTDEMQES
-1930 RIDQNELY
+1930 RLDTEALY

-1946 ESEYQEMLH
+1946 DSEYQEMLH

-1966 KAYIAG
+1966 KAYIVG
-1972 EDEAA
+1972 EDEIV

-1983 EDKATEK
+1983 ADKATAK
-1990 ANKEA
+1990 ANAEA
-1995 AEAAEKARKISE
+1995 AEAAEKARKIAE
-2007 KLEVQEDQRNEKVK
+2007 KLEVQEDLRNEKVK

-2083 LMSVGEWSKAANAKQ
+2083 LMSKGEWDKAANAKQ

-2105 MVTESGRLKKLIDR
+2105 MVTESGRFKKLIDR

-2135 ERMPPAERYW
+2135 ERMPAAERYW

-2205 MEKLSPSGWD
+2205 MEKLSPNGWE

-2225 KMSRQKDKLG
+2225 KMSRQKDKLN

-2288 DFLGSYFNKLVA
+2288 DFLGSYFNKLIA

-2420 LFNEVLKELD
+2420 LFNDVLKELD

-2467 HRSFVIEGKD
+2467 HRFFSVTGKD

-2488 PVVYDSEQSV
+2488 PVVYDSDQSV
-2498 RTSDLEEMDTWKSMA
+2498 RTSDLEEMDTLKSMA

-2523 EFTKSRATTVTDRP
+2523 GFTKSRATTVTDRP

-2552 MHYIASR
+2552 MHYIAFR

-2579 DSMGMEEYR
+2579 DSMGMEEYK
-2588 ALQEWASDI
+2588 ALRDWASDI
-2597 WQAPKGGQAL
+2597 WQAPKEGKEWYDRL
-2607 YEKLIRRVRT
+2607 VRRLRT
-2617 RATMAVLSLR
+2617 RTTAAVLMYR
-2627 TSTAV
+2627 TSTML

-2649 FISAFKTFWAHP
+2649 FVSAFKDFYSHP
-2661 KANWWLVNSL
+2661 EQNLRLVNGL

-2692 QNKQL
+2692 QNKKL

-2712 LIGMTDNIFAY
+2712 LIGMTDNMFAY

-2735 EEIQMG
+2735 EEIQLG
-2741 HDNETAQKAAIAA
+2741 HDNETAQRAAIAA

-2770 LSRAQKG
+2770 LSKAQKG
-2777 GEIAKAFTMFYTFYN
+2777 GEMARALTMFYTFQN
-2792 ALYNMVA
+2792 ALYNMAA

-2806 QAAERSGKTGWRR
+2806 QAAEQAGKTGWRR
-2819 YASRQFMIPMAHYL
+2819 YASRQFMAPMAHYL
-2833 LLGVIVNSMIE
+2833 LFGVMVNSAIE

-2851 DALSGR
+2851 EALGGS

-2874 TSMDNQAATIPV
+2874 TSMDNQAATIPI
-2886 LRDMWRPIS
+2886 LRDIWRPVS

-2901 DAKIFGNSAKMT
+2901 DAKWFGNSAKMT
-2913 SAFDTFVRLSNAGVT
+2913 SALDSFVRLSDAGVT
-2928 TNQFLKND
+2928 ASSVMKND
-2936 GQKNLVDFVRDS
+2936 GKKNLADIVRD
-2948 GKAIDGITGFPDMV
+2948 GGRAINGIAGSPDMV
-2962 TDGIAN
+2962 SDGIAN

-2980 DLRQLIGAIVMD
+2980 DLRQLMSAILMD

-2999 KNTAKKSGDPFKDT
+2999 KNTVKKTGDPFKDA
-3013 KKAAQKARNAAKK
+3013 KRKFQRERNAAKK
-3026 KAKNKVQ
+3026 KASNKVK

>member
-1 MAYSVEEAIALAK
+1 MGNRFLEAG
-14 SEGKSNKLNN
+14 EGIKEQNLSGIL
-24 DFIASR
+24 DPQWADAR
-30 TVDPDNLPAFMQPQP
+30 TVDPNNLPADMMPQP
-45 EPPSMGQRVADA
+45 EPPSRFQRVADA
-57 IATAVGNPFE
+57 ITTAVGNPFG

-79 QYNSYK
+79 QYNNYQ

-94 VGNMLASARQSIN
+94 VGTMLASARQSIN
-107 DTLNTPVWKTA
+107 DVLNTPTWKAA

-130 ARAAGNAEEYQ
+130 ARAADNAEEYQ
-141 KTIDE
+141 KTLDDV
-146 IQNPVAP
+146 QNPVAP
-153 NSNPVDEF
+153 TYDNPVDTF
-161 FHAGVLGNVFGDAYQ
+161 FHAGLAGGLVGDSYQ
-176 QGAERTLAF
+176 KSVESTLAF
-185 TANWV
+185 TSNWV
-190 KGTEIY
+190 RGTEIY

-217 AYGVSSGI
+217 AYGVNSGI

-239 LAQFKIDKRVGD
+239 LAQFKIDSRVGD

-266 EYYPSLANASPDTF
+266 EYYPSLANASQDDF
-280 EAMLKNAEDVKAI
+280 ESLIKNAEDVKAVQEI
-293 QSVTQVPALV
+293 MKVPGLV
-303 AEEFA
+303 AETFA
-308 NADERANIYGKAYLE
+308 NSSERADIYGKAYLE
-323 GRTLTEE
+323 GRTLTEDE
-330 ETARAQVLTKRL
+330 IARADQLTKRL
-342 GELEKMIPQTTLHPL
+342 EELNKMTPQTTLHPL
-357 LGVLTQ
+357 MGILSQ

-368 AGMGSDSLVG
+368 AGMGSDAAVG

-393 APAPLARKIGGY
+393 APAPIAKKIGSY
-405 AFKIGTM
+405 AFKFGTM

-422 KYVEYLSYQ
+422 KYIEYLSYQ
-431 NEDGSRTLTPAEA
+431 NEDGTRTLTPREA
-444 KLAAT
+444 KIAAT
-449 IETGVETG
+449 IETGIETG
-457 IEFWNYDAIMSTLG
+457 IEFWNYDAIMSTLS
-471 GADRAAIQDIVARNK
+471 GADRKAIQDIVARNK

-502 AVKSWAPRVKEEILE
+502 AVKSWAPRAKEEILE
-517 EAYQGATGDVVKN
+517 EAYQSATGDIVHN
-530 AIIATHPQT
+530 AIVATHPQT
-539 TERPVSVAEI
+539 TEKMVSVPEI
-549 VGNSADAM
+549 TANSMDAM
-557 AEAVPSV
+557 ADAVPSV
-564 GGMIIGGDV
+564 GGMIIGGDI

-580 RSLVNIARLHNE
+580 RSLASIARLHKTMTE
-592 LTAQE
+592 EALDDAF
-597 VDNAVT
+597 T
-603 GQMLRDIQENQKD
+603 GQVLRDIQENQKT

-634 MDKAGLPNVYVD
+634 MDKAGMPNVYVD
-646 VEMLMNEKGGAELV
+646 VEMLMHEKGGAELV

-696 PANDKIVDM
+696 PASDKIVDM
-705 TTSAPD
+705 TTSSPD

-747 VKENFQHEDEQ
+747 VNENFKDEDERN
-758 ALAAEIIS
+758 LAAEIIS

-772 QNAYRKTLRDAEQ
+772 QNAYKKALRDAET

-797 DEEDSKDGLSGV
+797 DEADSKDGLTGT
-809 RVVEDKHADSTGNM
+809 RVVEDKFADDNGNV
-823 RVVQNRGQSRQKW
+823 RVVQNRGKSRHKW

-850 KEQYAYDVLTGAA
+850 KEQYAYDVLTGAT

-877 ADHGDTDEVNRI
+877 ADHGDTDEVTRI

-980 KKTTAEDVANTLQI
+980 KKTTAEDVAKGLNIVPAGGVADGKTLAQMKKDQLTYVLNNRGDIDFGYIPQAVADDGTILKGAPVRLQI
-994 TPSGS
+994 GFHHKGSTYGVGYAHLLRHHVQNVHGGIEAAIKYILSNIDSITQNKKRVEIRSYLNGTPVALILNLNKDNS
-999 VTNENSKSKKLGQ
+999 TNEDFYTVVTLTPQTVSRMNKEKQKALTFGGRLTPPPVSSHGAIHTSSGFNAGPNTGLKPRKVSAFGTVSLANAKKL
-1012 VKQAKKNLN
+1012 VKKNTWLN
-1021 NDNKVWN
+1021 QTAWHGSPNNFDNFMLSHMGEGEGAQVHGWGL
-1028 YNLLTW
+1028 YF
-1034 DKDKQAWNKNRRHQL
+1034 AKNRDTAERY
-1049 FKVMSAPSVLRIID
+1049 KVSTGNTANFLVGGKEYYSNGDWIYEADGTPIGHSSPLSILAPFIDED
-1063 STQNDIVAYG
+1063 STQ
-1073 DIFNH
+1073 
-1078 AIRPDHPGLTKN
+1078 
-1090 ELLDLPKKLSDPLMV
+1090 ESV
-1105 LKNGQG
+1105 LK
-1111 YVFAIDVKTKT
+1111 DVDKYIKMDSAPDASE
-1122 GATIVV
+1122 GEKQELERLKKAKEVLEGGRFSMKKPSENHRLYEVNI
-1128 PFKIDEQKKAPNE
+1128 PDDDSLLDEQKSFSEQPEKVKRGIEQAFKSVDDNLKENFVKRVLDYNDEGDVLGNNYVFDEYKAEHQNE
-1141 NTILIINRIASVYPK
+1141 DGTV
-1156 TQSKTNAQANYNW
+1156 NYTD
-1169 FNNSI
+1169 FF
-1174 AKDQLV
+1174 KELD
-1180 YINKKRSE
+1180 K
-1188 HWLAGLGLLKPSSG
+1188 
-1202 HASLL
+1202 
-1207 ASIENIINNPPQNV
+1207 
-1221 KTENDLKDYRNSH
+1221 KDY
-1234 MPLYQMAG
+1234 G
-1242 VRAKN
+1242 VDGQAIYDGFSSVG
-1247 ANFNSLAK
+1247 ANFVNGF
-1255 AQNMEKA
+1255 N
-1262 GNTRDEI
+1262 DE
-1269 WKDTGWVKGKD
+1269 
-1280 NFWRFEIPDDINDI
+1280 NA
-1294 STAKIMTPGEYKLGD
+1294 S
-1309 LYKNEKLY
+1309 
-1317 EAYPSFKDTDVEV
+1317 
-1330 VDGGTARKEKTTA
+1330 
-1343 GFYDPI
+1343 
-1349 ANRIVMINYRSG
+1349 
-1361 EVMGDDA
+1361 
-1368 EQKKLDLV
+1368 
-1376 HEIQHMIQETEGFAK
+1376 
-1391 GGNPKSVKK
+1391 K
-1400 LLYSKAQGL
+1400 LLNKYGIKGITYEGSKDGRCF
-1409 KDLAS
+1409 
-1414 GYNSDNASVLLDLY
+1414 VV
-1428 NTEKEIDREFL
+1428 
-1439 AIFDDAENAPKHE
+1439 FDDKAISIIDK
-1452 ELRDYWQKT
+1452 
-1461 FNSKLKDAGL
+1461 
-1471 TEADWSTRR
+1471 
-1480 KIWVEAVKMQDLA
+1480 
-1493 DSLDA
+1493 
-1498 RTAYYNLG
+1498 YN
-1506 GKEEARE
+1506 
-1513 TSRRAYERSLD
+1513 
-1524 TVYRADYRNDLER
+1524 
-1537 AVNAYKALTPEEK
+1537 
-1550 KQAQEFIELAKEK
+1550 QQ
-1563 ISSDPDSEDAWDFVG
+1563 
-1578 AFYDLQDGIVDED
+1578 
-1591 NPYTK
+1591 
-1596 SEEFKKFQVLP
+1596 
-1607 QNVRD
+1607 
-1612 VVTGYIVSSDMLESE
+1612 
-1627 NRKIAK
+1627 
-1633 ADLNRA
+1633 
-1639 VPVIHDANAIML
+1639 
-1651 FQKQAQI
+1651 QAQI

-1690 NMQKLALNENASR
+1690 NMQKLALNENASQ

-1750 LHGIFNRFKTWLT
+1750 LHGVFNRFKTWLT

-1840 KAMKDLEAADQKD
+1840 KAMKDLEEADRKD
-1853 IAEAIEAKRNEIA
+1853 IADAIEAKREQVA
-1866 EEMGQDQFWRAD
+1866 SEMGQDDFWRAD

-1885 GDLDVLA
+1885 GNLDILA
-1892 DFGFT
+1892 DFNLT
-1897 PEEYRAELEKR
+1897 PEEYQEELKKR

-1916 ESQLKGFKAEMQES
+1916 DAQMKGFTEEMQES
-1930 RIDQNELY
+1930 RLDTEALY

-1946 ESEYQEMLH
+1946 DSEYQEMLH

-1972 EDEAA
+1972 EDEIVAKSQ
-1977 AKAQAK
+1977 AKA
-1983 EDKATEK
+1983 DKATAK
-1990 ANKEA
+1990 ANAET
-1995 AEAAEKARKISE
+1995 AEAAERARKIAE
-2007 KLEVQEDQRNEKVK
+2007 KLEIQEDQRNEKVK

-2040 VLKTVSERRAMA
+2040 VLNTVAERRAMA

-2083 LMSVGEWSKAANAKQ
+2083 LMSKGEWDKAANAKQ

-2105 MVTESGRLKKLIDR
+2105 MVTESGRFKKLIDR
-2119 QAARI
+2119 QATRI

-2135 ERMPPAERYW
+2135 ERMPAAERYW

-2205 MEKLSPSGWD
+2205 MEKLSPNGWE

-2225 KMSRQKDKLG
+2225 KMSRQKDKLN

-2288 DFLGSYFNKLVA
+2288 DFLGSYFNKLIA

-2332 RATNEEIKLQA
+2332 KATNEEIKLQA

-2420 LFNEVLKELD
+2420 LFNDILKNLD
-2430 KRDWATITK
+2430 ERDWTTVTK
-2439 VWNLMGAHYEDESGV
+2439 IWNLMGAHYEDESGV

-2467 HRSFVIEGKD
+2467 HRSFSVTGKD
-2477 GNTYQLRGGYY
+2477 GNTYQLQGGYY
-2488 PVVYDSEQSV
+2488 PVVYDSDQSV
-2498 RTSDLEEMDTWKSMA
+2498 RASDLEQTDALKSMA

-2523 EFTKSRATTVTDRP
+2523 GFTKSRATTVTDRP

-2552 MHYIASR
+2552 MHYIAFR

-2570 DRKFTKAVV
+2570 DRKFTKAIV
-2579 DSMGMEEYR
+2579 DSMGMEEYK
-2588 ALQEWASDI
+2588 ALRDWASDI
-2597 WQAPKGGQAL
+2597 WQAPKEGKEWYDRL
-2607 YEKLIRRVRT
+2607 VRRLRT
-2617 RATMAVLSLR
+2617 RTTAAVLMYR
-2627 TSTAV
+2627 TSTML

-2649 FISAFKTFWAHP
+2649 FVSAFKDFYTHP
-2661 KANWWLVNSL
+2661 EQNLRLVNGL

-2692 QNKQL
+2692 QNKKL
-2697 HASKLTGAIMNNGFK
+2697 HASKLTQAIMGNGFK
-2712 LIGMTDNIFAY
+2712 LIGMTDNMFAY

-2735 EEIQMG
+2735 QEIQLG
-2741 HDNETAQKAAIAA
+2741 HDNETAQRNAIAA

-2770 LSRAQKG
+2770 LSKAQKG
-2777 GEIAKAFTMFYTFYN
+2777 GEMAKALTMFYTFQN
-2792 ALYNMVA
+2792 ALYNMAA

-2806 QAAERSGKTGWRR
+2806 QAAERAGKTGWRR
-2819 YASRQFMIPMAHYL
+2819 YASRQFMAPMAHYL
-2833 LLGVIVNSMIE
+2833 LLGVMVNSAIE
-2844 MGVRGAM
+2844 MGIRGAM
-2851 DALSGR
+2851 EALGGG
-2857 DDKKEKDA
+2857 DDKEKKDA

-2874 TSMDNQAATIPV
+2874 TSMDNQAATIPI
-2886 LRDMWRPIS
+2886 LRDIWRPIS

-2901 DAKIFGNSAKMT
+2901 EAKWFGNSVKMT
-2913 SAFDTFVRLSNAGVT
+2913 SALDSFVRLSEAGVT
-2928 TNQFLKND
+2928 ASSVVKND
-2936 GQKNLVDFVRDS
+2936 GKKNLADIVRD
-2948 GKAIDGITGFPDMV
+2948 GGRAINGIAGSPDMLS
-2962 TDGIAN
+2962 DGIAN
-2968 SIQYFLYPDSER
+2968 SIQYFLYPDSEK
-2980 DLRQLIGAIVMD
+2980 DLRQLMGAIVMD
-2992 RKLAKPK
+2992 RKLSKPK
-2999 KNTAKKSGDPFKDT
+2999 KNTAKKTGDPFKDA
-3013 KKAAQKARNAAKK
+3013 KRKAQRERNAAKK
-3026 KAKNKVQ
+3026 KAKNKVK

>member
-1 MAYSVEEAIALAK
+1 MPYSVEEAIAAAK
-14 SEGKSNKLNN
+14 ASGKSNKLNN

-30 TVDPDNLPAFMQPQP
+30 TVDPDNLPAFMKPQP
-45 EPPSMGQRVADA
+45 EPKSIGQAVAEA
-57 IATAVGNPFE
+57 ITTAVGNPFE
-67 AREEEATAQAQE
+67 AREEEATSQARE
-79 QYNSYK
+79 QYQNYQ

-130 ARAAGNAEEYQ
+130 ARAADNAEDYQ

-161 FHAGVLGNVFGDAYQ
+161 FHAGLLGPFVGDAYQ

-225 FFGDRDAYIKGAQI
+225 FFGDREAYIKGAQI

-251 DVDRNDPEAFKAYLA
+251 DVDRNDPEAFKAYIA
-266 EYYPSLANASPDTF
+266 EYYPSLANATPDTF
-280 EAMLKNAEDVKAI
+280 EAMLKNAEDVKAV
-293 QSVTQVPALV
+293 QSITGIPALV
-303 AEEFA
+303 AETF
-308 NADERANIYGKAYLE
+308 NNSSERADIYDRAYVE

-330 ETARAQVLTKRL
+330 EMERAKQLTARLE
-342 GELEKMIPQTTLHPL
+342 ELQKMVPQTTMNPL
-357 LGVLTQ
+357 MGILTQ

-368 AGMGSDSLVG
+368 AGMGSDAAVG

-393 APAPLARKIGGY
+393 APAPIAKKIGSY
-405 AFKIGTM
+405 AFKFGTM

-422 KYVEYLSYQ
+422 KYIEYLSYQ
-431 NEDGSRTLTPAEA
+431 NEDGTRTLTPREA
-444 KLAAT
+444 KIAAT
-449 IETGVETG
+449 IETGIETG
-457 IEFWNYDAIMSTLG
+457 IEFWNYDAIMSTLS
-471 GADRAAIQDIVARNK
+471 GADRKAIQDIVARNK

-502 AVKSWAPRVKEEILE
+502 AVKSWAPRAKEEILE
-517 EAYQGATGDVVKN
+517 EAYQSATGDIVHN
-530 AIIATHPQT
+530 AIVATHPQT
-539 TERPVSVAEI
+539 TEKMVSVPEI
-549 VGNSADAM
+549 AANSMDAM
-557 AEAVPSV
+557 ADAVPSV
-564 GGMIIGGDV
+564 GGMIIGGDI

-580 RSLVNIARLHNE
+580 RSLASIARLHNTMTE
-592 LTAQE
+592 EA
-597 VDNAVT
+597 VDNAFT
-603 GQMLRDIQENQKD
+603 GQVLRDIQENQKE

-646 VEMLMNEKGGAELV
+646 VEMLMNEKGGPELV

-705 TTSAPD
+705 TTSAPG

-766 ASPNDV
+766 SSPNDV

-809 RVVEDKHADSTGNM
+809 RVVEDRHADSTGNM

-850 KEQYAYDVLTGAA
+850 KEQYAYDVLTGAT
-863 RGGPRSLGVAHDLA
+863 RGGPRSLGVVRDLA
-877 ADHGDTDEVNRI
+877 AEHGDTDEVNRI
-889 EAEFKANKERLDK
+889 DAEMKANKERLDK
-902 MANTIATL
+902 MVNTIATL

-980 KKTTAEDVANTLQI
+980 KKTTAEDIANTLQI
-994 TPSGS
+994 VPSGS
-999 VTNENSKSKKLGQ
+999 VTNGDSRNEKLAQ

-1021 NDNKVWN
+1021 NDNKTWN
-1028 YNLLTW
+1028 YNLSAW
-1034 DKDKQAWNKNRRHQL
+1034 AKDKQAWNKKRLHQL
-1049 FKVMSAPSVLRIID
+1049 FKVMSAPSVLRIIG
-1063 STQNDIVAYG
+1063 TAQNDIVAYG

-1078 AIRPDHPGLTKN
+1078 AIRPDHPGLTEN
-1090 ELLDLPKKLSDPLMV
+1090 ELSDLPKKLSDPLMV
-1105 LKNGQG
+1105 LKNGQN
-1111 YVFAIDVKTKT
+1111 YVFAIDVKTQT
-1122 GATIVV
+1122 GATVVV
-1128 PFKIDEQKKAPNE
+1128 PIKINEQKKAPNGKS
-1141 NTILIINRIASVYPK
+1141 ILVINRIASVYPK
-1156 TQSKTNAQANYNW
+1156 TQSKTNAQADYNW

-1174 AKDQLV
+1174 AKNQLV
-1180 YINKKRSE
+1180 YINKKRST
-1188 HWLAGLGLLKPSSG
+1188 HWLAGLGHLKPSSG
-1202 HASLL
+1202 HASLH
-1207 ASIENIINNPPQNV
+1207 ASITNIINNPPQNV
-1221 KTENDLKDYRNSH
+1221 KTENDLKNYRNTH
-1234 MPLYQMAG
+1234 MPLYQTAWHGSPYDFEHFDLGAMG
-1242 VRAKN
+1242 SGEGNQVHGWGLYFAKN
-1247 ANFNSLAK
+1247 
-1255 AQNMEKA
+1255 
-1262 GNTRDEI
+1262 REI
-1269 WKDTGWVKGKD
+1269 SEAYKDTFGYKGLAVDLDGKRYTQHEDGTFVVNNEVVAEGSPLDYALNQLIASKGDKGTAVKELRETVKRRTD
-1280 NFWRFEIPDDINDI
+1280 SANEAVKKQNIAFTQAADLLEKINNVNV
-1294 STAKIMTPGEYKLGD
+1294 TRGG
-1309 LYKNEKLY
+1309 KLY
-1317 EAYPSFKDTDVEV
+1317 EVNVPEND
-1330 VDGGTARKEKTTA
+1330 
-1343 GFYDPI
+1343 
-1349 ANRIVMINYRSG
+1349 
-1361 EVMGDDA
+1361 
-1368 EQKKLDLV
+1368 
-1376 HEIQHMIQETEGFAK
+1376 
-1391 GGNPKSVKK
+1391 
-1400 LLYSKAQGL
+1400 
-1409 KDLAS
+1409 
-1414 GYNSDNASVLLDLY
+1414 VLLDEQSPLFKQPLRVLKGLSKLNY
-1428 NTEKEIDREFL
+1428 ASAYTAGKLANVYDRAISNDKQHGTNTGVETIKNYLSDVLNRFASELPTDETWEKLVKALHGNEELAGDVVSLGMDSHSIGMSGKDVYDEISEEYKS
-1439 AIFDDAENAPKHE
+1439 AENASRALNE
-1452 ELRDYWQKT
+1452 
-1461 FNSKLKDAGL
+1461 AGV
-1471 TEADWSTRR
+1471 TGITYSGR
-1480 KIWVEAVKMQDLA
+1480 
-1493 DSLDA
+1493 
-1498 RTAYYNLG
+1498 
-1506 GKEEARE
+1506 
-1513 TSRRAYERSLD
+1513 
-1524 TVYRADYRNDLER
+1524 
-1537 AVNAYKALTPEEK
+1537 
-1550 KQAQEFIELAKEK
+1550 
-1563 ISSDPDSEDAWDFVG
+1563 
-1578 AFYDLQDGIVDED
+1578 QDGRC
-1591 NPYTK
+1591 
-1596 SEEFKKFQVLP
+1596 F
-1607 QNVRD
+1607 
-1612 VVTGYIVSSDMLESE
+1612 VVFDD
-1627 NRKIAK
+1627 K
-1633 ADLNRA
+1633 AISIIDKYN
-1639 VPVIHDANAIML
+1639 
-1651 FQKQAQI
+1651 QQQAQI

-1664 TGDMISLF
+1664 TGDVISLF

-1703 QFVEDFMTL
+1703 QFTEDFFTL
-1712 QQWFGNKKLDAD
+1712 QQWFGNKKIDAD

-1750 LHGIFNRFKTWLT
+1750 LHGIFNRFKSWLT
-1763 AIYRDFKQLGGK
+1763 SIYRDFKQLGGK

-1825 WYQKVKEEAEAKVLE
+1825 WYQKVKEEAEVKVLE

-1866 EEMGQDQFWRAD
+1866 EEMGKDQFWRAD

-1916 ESQLKGFKAEMQES
+1916 EAQLKGFKAEMQES

-1977 AKAQAK
+1977 AKAQAR
-1983 EDKATEK
+1983 EDKDTEK
-1990 ANKEA
+1990 VNREA

-2052 RQSLSTLP
+2052 RQSLATLP

-2083 LMSVGEWSKAANAKQ
+2083 LMSVGEWAKAANAKQ

-2105 MVTESGRLKKLIDR
+2105 MVTESGRFKKLIDR

-2135 ERMPPAERYW
+2135 ERMPAAERYW

-2162 PSKGIPKLEELFLWL
+2162 PANGIPKLEELFLWL

-2192 WLDALGNQTQRIG
+2192 WLDALGAQNQRIG
-2205 MEKLSPSGWD
+2205 MQKLSPNGWE
-2215 YVNKI
+2215 YVNTI

-2225 KMSRQKDKLG
+2225 KMSRQKDKLH
-2235 VVELNGVKGA
+2235 VIELNGQKGA
-2245 RIDEAA
+2245 RISEAA
-2251 SALADN
+2251 NELAEN
-2257 LIEHNGIHIKEDPYD
+2257 LVLHNGLHIKTDPYD
-2272 ANRWT
+2272 ANRWS
-2277 DKRMRNMKEAK
+2277 DKRKRNLADMQK
-2288 DFLGSYFNKLVA
+2288 FLGNSFEKLVA

-2307 MDGYIGKTGKN
+2307 MDGYFGKLGKN
-2318 VTGLAIKTLYDPVM
+2318 RTGLAIKTLYDPVM
-2332 RATNEEIKLQA
+2332 RATNKEILLQA
-2343 EFAAGLKDAFGAYT
+2343 EFASGLKDAFGAYT

-2363 IRNKRIYRFGN
+2363 MRNKRVYRFGN
-2374 RLLTKEQIMCMALTA
+2374 RLVTKEQIMCMALTC
-2389 GTESGYKRVLDNEPV
+2389 GTESGFKRVIDNEPV
-2404 GQEFKSLQIRE
+2404 GQEFSSLQKRE
-2415 RVVAD
+2415 I
-2420 LFNEVLKELD
+2420 EVSALLNDVLSELD
-2430 KRDWATITK
+2430 KRDWATVTK

-2467 HRSFVIEGKD
+2467 HKSFTVKGKD
-2477 GNTYQLRGGYY
+2477 GNTYHLSGGYY
-2488 PVVYDSEQSV
+2488 PVVYDADQSV
-2498 RTSDLEEMDTWKSMA
+2498 RANDLEQMDALKSMA

-2523 EFTKSRATTVTDRP
+2523 GFTKSRATTVTDRP

-2552 MHYIASR
+2552 MHYIAFR
-2559 ETALDVNRIIN
+2559 ETALDVNRLIN
-2570 DRKFTKAVV
+2570 DRKFSKAII
-2579 DSMGMEEYR
+2579 DSMGMETYR
-2588 ALQEWASDI
+2588 ALQSWATDI
-2597 WQAPKGGQAL
+2597 WQPPKEGREWYDRL
-2607 YEKLIRRVRT
+2607 VRRLRT
-2617 RATMAVLSLR
+2617 RTTAAVLAYR
-2627 TSTAV
+2627 TSTAL

-2649 FISAFKTFWAHP
+2649 FMSAFKTFWAHP
-2661 KANWWLVNSL
+2661 SANWRLVNSL
-2671 SPFMAKRSE
+2671 SPFMAQRSE

-2692 QNKQL
+2692 ENKKV
-2697 HASKLTGAIMNNGFK
+2697 HASKLTQAIMGNGFK
-2712 LIGMTDNIFAY
+2712 IIGFTDNMFAY
-2723 PLWYSEYRKTLN
+2723 PLWYSEYRKVLN
-2735 EEIQMG
+2735 EEIGMG
-2741 HDNETAQKAAIAA
+2741 HNNETAQRAAIAA

-2770 LSRAQKG
+2770 LSKAQKG
-2777 GEIAKAFTMFYTFYN
+2777 GEMAKALTMFYTFQN
-2792 ALYNMVA
+2792 ALYNMAA
-2799 NKYYAGL
+2799 NKYYAGV
-2806 QAAERSGKTGWRR
+2806 QAAEAAGKTGWRR
-2819 YASRQFMIPMAHYL
+2819 FASRQFMAPMAHYL
-2833 LLGVIVNSMIE
+2833 LLGVMVNSMIE
-2844 MGVRGAM
+2844 MGVRGVM
-2851 DALSGR
+2851 DAVSGTG
-2857 DDKKEKDA
+2857 DKDKKDA
-2865 AYWLRKFSQ
+2865 AYWLRKFAQ
-2874 TSMDNQAATIPV
+2874 TSVDNQAATVPV
-2886 LRDMWRPIS
+2886 LRDIWRPVS

-2901 DAKIFGNSAKMT
+2901 DAKMFGNSAKMT
-2913 SAFDTFVRLSNAGVT
+2913 SALDSFVRLSDAGVT
-2928 TNQFLKND
+2928 ASHVVRRD
-2936 GQKNLVDFVRDS
+2936 GQRNVADFVRD
-2948 GKAIDGITGFPDMV
+2948 GGRALNGIAGSPDMV
-2962 TDGIAN
+2962 SDGIAN
-2968 SIQYFLYPDSER
+2968 SIQYFLYPNSER
-2980 DLRQLIGAIVMD
+2980 DLRQLLGAIAMD

-2999 KNTAKKSGDPFKDT
+2999 KAAKKTGDPFKDA

-3026 KAKNKVQ
+3026 KGKNKVQ

>member
-1 MAYSVEEAIALAK
+1 MPYSVEEAIALAK

-30 TVDPDNLPAFMQPQP
+30 TVDPDNLPSFMQPQP
-45 EPPSMGQRVADA
+45 EPQSIGQKVADA
-57 IATAVGNPFE
+57 ITTAVGNPFE

-79 QYNSYK
+79 QYQNYQ

-107 DTLNTPVWKTA
+107 DVLNTPTWKTA

-130 ARAAGNAEEYQ
+130 FRAADNAEEYQ
-141 KTIDE
+141 KTLDE

-161 FHAGVLGNVFGDAYQ
+161 FHAGLLGPFVGDAYQ
-176 QGAERTLAF
+176 QGAEQTLAF
-185 TANWV
+185 SANWV
-190 KGTEIY
+190 RGTEIY

-217 AYGVSSGI
+217 AYGVNSGI

-239 LAQFKIDKRVGD
+239 LAQFKIDSRVGN

-266 EYYPSLANASPDTF
+266 EYYPSLANASQEDF
-280 EAMLKNAEDVKAI
+280 ESLIKNAEDVKAVQEI
-293 QSVTQVPALV
+293 MKVPGLV
-303 AEEFA
+303 FETYA
-308 NADERANIYGKAYLE
+308 NSSERADIYGKAYLE
-323 GRTLTEE
+323 GRTLTEDE
-330 ETARAQVLTKRL
+330 IARADQLTKRL
-342 GELEKMIPQTTLHPL
+342 NELNKMVPQTTLHPL
-357 LGVLTQ
+357 MGILSQ

-368 AGMGSDSLVG
+368 AGMGSDAAVG

-393 APAPLARKIGGY
+393 APAPIAKKIGSY
-405 AFKIGTM
+405 AFKFGTM

-422 KYVEYLSYQ
+422 RYIEYLSYQ
-431 NEDGSRTLTPAEA
+431 NEDGTRTLTPREA
-444 KLAAT
+444 KIAAT
-449 IETGVETG
+449 IETGIETG
-457 IEFWNYDAIMSTLG
+457 IEFWNYDSIMSTLS
-471 GADRAAIQDIVARNK
+471 GADRKAIQDIVARNK

-502 AVKSWAPRVKEEILE
+502 AVKSWAPRAKEEILE
-517 EAYQGATGDVVKN
+517 EAYQSATGDIVHN
-530 AIIATHPQT
+530 AIVATHPQT
-539 TERPVSVAEI
+539 SEKMVSVPEI
-549 VGNSADAM
+549 AANSMDAM
-557 AEAVPSV
+557 ADAVPSV
-564 GGMIIGGDV
+564 GGMIIGGDI

-580 RSLVNIARLHNE
+580 RSLASIARLHNTMTE
-592 LTAQE
+592 EA
-597 VDNAVT
+597 VDNAFT
-603 GQMLRDIQENQKD
+603 GQVLRDIQENQKT

-634 MDKAGLPNVYVD
+634 MGNAGMPNVYVD
-646 VEMLMNEKGGAELV
+646 VEMLMNEKGGPELV

-696 PANDKIVDM
+696 PASDKIVDM
-705 TTSAPD
+705 TTSSPD

-747 VKENFQHEDEQ
+747 VNENFSDDEERK
-758 ALAAEIIS
+758 LATEIIS
-766 ASPNDV
+766 GNPNDV
-772 QNAYRKTLRDAEQ
+772 QNAYKKALRNAEQ

-797 DEEDSKDGLSGV
+797 EEADSKENHDGTRIVEDRYADDNGNV
-809 RVVEDKHADSTGNM
+809 RVVRNHGTWRD
-823 RVVQNRGQSRQKW
+823 KW
-836 WTDYFGIQTPTVEK
+836 WTDYFGIGAPTVEK
-850 KEQYAYDVLTGAA
+850 KEQFAYDVLTGAVN
-863 RGGPRSLGVAHDLA
+863 GGPNSLGRIRDLA
-877 ADHGDTDEVNRI
+877 NDHGDMDEVARI
-889 EAEFKANKERLDK
+889 DAEFKANKERLDK

-980 KKTTAEDVANTLQI
+980 KKTTAED
-994 TPSGS
+994 
-999 VTNENSKSKKLGQ
+999 
-1012 VKQAKKNLN
+1012 
-1021 NDNKVWN
+1021 
-1028 YNLLTW
+1028 
-1034 DKDKQAWNKNRRHQL
+1034 
-1049 FKVMSAPSVLRIID
+1049 
-1063 STQNDIVAYG
+1063 
-1073 DIFNH
+1073 
-1078 AIRPDHPGLTKN
+1078 
-1090 ELLDLPKKLSDPLMV
+1090 
-1105 LKNGQG
+1105 
-1111 YVFAIDVKTKT
+1111 
-1122 GATIVV
+1122 
-1128 PFKIDEQKKAPNE
+1128 
-1141 NTILIINRIASVYPK
+1141 
-1156 TQSKTNAQANYNW
+1156 
-1169 FNNSI
+1169 I
-1174 AKDQLV
+1174 AKGLNIV
-1180 YINKKRSE
+1180 P
-1188 HWLAGLGLLKPSSG
+1188 AG
-1202 HASLL
+1202 
-1207 ASIENIINNPPQNV
+1207 
-1221 KTENDLKDYRNSH
+1221 
-1234 MPLYQMAG
+1234 G
-1242 VRAKN
+1242 VA
-1247 ANFNSLAK
+1247 
-1255 AQNMEKA
+1255 
-1262 GNTRDEI
+1262 
-1269 WKDTGWVKGKD
+1269 
-1280 NFWRFEIPDDINDI
+1280 
-1294 STAKIMTPGEYKLGD
+1294 
-1309 LYKNEKLY
+1309 
-1317 EAYPSFKDTDVEV
+1317 
-1330 VDGGTARKEKTTA
+1330 DGGLKQSNWHGLVGT
-1343 GFYDPI
+1343 
-1349 ANRIVMINYRSG
+1349 
-1361 EVMGDDA
+1361 
-1368 EQKKLDLV
+1368 V
-1376 HEIQHMIQETEGFAK
+1376 HEIDGSEELNFEADPNKSYRMYRRNRGPMSDWGSAMFSD
-1391 GGNPKSVKK
+1391 NPNTIMGVYGPQGWSVNHEDLTDIDDLMPEIKK
-1400 LLYSKAQGL
+1400 QLLEDYDSGKIYSYFDDGEIPEENGELDVDAM
-1409 KDLAS
+1409 AS
-1414 GYNSDNASVLLDLY
+1414 GYNPQDIVLGAEAYDNDHYYQWLWDRVCERLDVKGIKTRDGAFVFDENIIHPENDLTIFNAQLGDKVTLY
-1428 NTEKEIDREFL
+1428 YQTAWHGSPYDFEHFDLGAMGSGEGNQVHGWGLYFAKNRKISEAYKDVFGYKGSAVYMDGKRYDRTDDGDFVANNEEVEYGSPLSYALNQLIDSKG
-1439 AIFDDAENAPKHE
+1439 DKDAAVKK
-1452 ELRDYWQKT
+1452 LRDI
-1461 FNSKLKDAGL
+1461 A
-1471 TEADWSTRR
+1471 
-1480 KIWVEAVKMQDLA
+1480 KI
-1493 DSLDA
+1493 
-1498 RTAYYNLG
+1498 
-1506 GKEEARE
+1506 RE
-1513 TSRRAYERSLD
+1513 TSENKAVKSQNEAFIKA
-1524 TVYRADYRNDLER
+1524 ADLLER
-1537 AVNAYKALTPEEK
+1537 TESVGFINGGKLYEVNIPENSDLLDENKEFSKQNKKVKASVFKALNSLTNNQMDAFVKEVIPDVAPSTLEKHLINQQWKITRKVRFLDKILNGESDYVKRMFLLNRPWLKNELGLNHDELIQIRNADFTEELNK
-1550 KQAQEFIELAKEK
+1550 KIEKARATIYDKIKEK
-1563 ISSDPDSEDAWDFVG
+1563 IEENKNKINELQTTRNKQTESARQNWKTTITEEKNVVRTKDGKTFYHVYDGKRIYDALSAAVGSPRAASEVLNKHG
-1578 AFYDLQDGIVDED
+1578 IKGISYNGVQDGRC
-1591 NPYTK
+1591 
-1596 SEEFKKFQVLP
+1596 F
-1607 QNVRD
+1607 
-1612 VVTGYIVSSDMLESE
+1612 VVFDD
-1627 NRKIAK
+1627 K
-1633 ADLNRA
+1633 AISIINKY
-1639 VPVIHDANAIML
+1639 N
-1651 FQKQAQI
+1651 QQQAQI

-1690 NMQKLALNENASR
+1690 NMRKLALNENASR

-1763 AIYRDFKQLGGK
+1763 SIYRDFKQLGGK

-1840 KAMKDLEAADQKD
+1840 KAIKDLEEADQKD
-1853 IAEAIEAKRNEIA
+1853 ISEAIEAKREQVA
-1866 EEMGQDQFWRAD
+1866 SEMGQDDFWRAD

-1885 GDLDVLA
+1885 GNLDVLA
-1892 DFGFT
+1892 DFNLT
-1897 PEEYRAELEKR
+1897 PEEYQEELKKR

-1916 ESQLKGFKAEMQES
+1916 DDQMKGFTEEMQES
-1930 RIDQNELY
+1930 RLDTETLY

-1946 ESEYQEMLH
+1946 DSEYQEMLH

-1977 AKAQAK
+1977 SKAQAR
-1983 EDKATEK
+1983 EDKATGK

-1995 AEAAEKARKISE
+1995 AEATEKARKIAE

-2083 LMSVGEWSKAANAKQ
+2083 LMSKGEWDKAANAKQ

-2105 MVTESGRLKKLIDR
+2105 MVTESGRIKKQIDR

-2162 PSKGIPKLEELFLWL
+2162 PSKGVPKLEELFLWL

-2205 MEKLSPSGWD
+2205 MEKLSPNGWE

-2225 KMSRQKDKLG
+2225 KMSRQKDKLN

-2245 RIDEAA
+2245 RIEEAA
-2251 SALADN
+2251 NALANN

-2277 DKRMRNMKEAK
+2277 DKRKRNLTDAK
-2288 DFLGSYFNKLVA
+2288 DFLGSYFNKLIA

-2420 LFNEVLKELD
+2420 LFNDVLKNLD
-2430 KRDWATITK
+2430 ERDWTTVTK
-2439 VWNLMGAHYEDESGV
+2439 IWNLMGAHYEDESGV

-2467 HRSFVIEGKD
+2467 HRSFSVTGKD
-2477 GNTYQLRGGYY
+2477 GNTYQLQGGYY
-2488 PVVYDSEQSV
+2488 PVVYDSDQSV
-2498 RTSDLEEMDTWKSMA
+2498 RTSDLEEMDTLKSMA

-2523 EFTKSRATTVTDRP
+2523 GFTKSRATTVTDRP

-2552 MHYIASR
+2552 MHYIAFR

-2579 DSMGMEEYR
+2579 DSMGMEEYK
-2588 ALQEWASDI
+2588 ALRDWASDI
-2597 WQAPKGGQAL
+2597 WQAPKEGKEWYDRL
-2607 YEKLIRRVRT
+2607 VRRLRT
-2617 RATMAVLSLR
+2617 RTTAAVLMYR
-2627 TSTAV
+2627 TSTML

-2649 FISAFKTFWAHP
+2649 FVSAFKDFYTHP
-2661 KANWWLVNSL
+2661 EQNLRLVNGL

-2692 QNKQL
+2692 QNKKL
-2697 HASKLTGAIMNNGFK
+2697 HASKLTQAIMGNGFK
-2712 LIGMTDNIFAY
+2712 LIGMTDNMFAY

-2735 EEIQMG
+2735 QEIQMG
-2741 HDNETAQKAAIAA
+2741 HDNETAQRNAISA

-2770 LSRAQKG
+2770 LSKAQKG
-2777 GEIAKAFTMFYTFYN
+2777 GEMAKALTMFYTFQN
-2792 ALYNMVA
+2792 ALYNMAA

-2806 QAAERSGKTGWRR
+2806 QAAERAGKTGWRR
-2819 YASRQFMIPMAHYL
+2819 YASRQFMAPMAHYL
-2833 LLGVIVNSMIE
+2833 LLGVMVNSAIE
-2844 MGVRGAM
+2844 MGIRGAM
-2851 DALSGR
+2851 EALGGG
-2857 DDKKEKDA
+2857 DDKEKKDA

-2874 TSMDNQAATIPV
+2874 TSMDNQAATIPI
-2886 LRDMWRPIS
+2886 LRDIWRPVS

-2901 DAKIFGNSAKMT
+2901 DAKWFGNSAKMT
-2913 SAFDTFVRLSNAGVT
+2913 SALDSFVRLSDAGVT
-2928 TNQFLKND
+2928 ASSVIKND
-2936 GQKNLVDFVRDS
+2936 GKKNLADIVRD
-2948 GKAIDGITGFPDMV
+2948 GGRAINGIAGSPDMLS
-2962 TDGIAN
+2962 DGIAN
-2968 SIQYFLYPDSER
+2968 SIQYFLYPNSER
-2980 DLRQLIGAIVMD
+2980 DLRQLMGAIVMD

-2999 KNTAKKSGDPFKDT
+2999 KNTAKKTGDPFKDA
-3013 KKAAQKARNAAKK
+3013 KRKAQRERNAAKK
-3026 KAKNKVQ
+3026 KAKNKVK

>member
-1 MAYSVEEAIALAK
+1 MPYSVEEALSIAK

-24 DFIASR
+24 DVLKSR
-30 TVDPDNLPAFMQPQP
+30 TVDPDNLPAFMKPQP
-45 EPPSMGQRVADA
+45 EPKSIGQAVAEA
-57 IATAVGNPFE
+57 ITTAVGNPFE
-67 AREEEATAQAQE
+67 AREEEATSQARE
-79 QYNSYK
+79 QYNAYQ

-94 VGNMLASARQSIN
+94 VGTMLASARQSIN
-107 DTLNTPVWKTA
+107 DTLNTPVWKSFGGA
-118 GNMVQ
+118 VQ

-130 ARAAGNAEEYQ
+130 ARAADSEAEYR
-141 KTIDE
+141 KSIDDV
-146 IQNPVAP
+146 QNPIAP
-153 NSNPVDEF
+153 TYDNPVDTF
-161 FHAGVLGNVFGDAYQ
+161 FHAGLAGGLVGDSYKKSV
-176 QGAERTLAF
+176 ENTLAF
-185 TANWV
+185 TSNWV
-190 KGTEIY
+190 RGTEIY

-217 AYGVSSGI
+217 AYGVNSGI

-239 LAQFKIDKRVGD
+239 LAQFKIDSRVGD

-266 EYYPSLANASPDTF
+266 EYYPSLANASQDDF
-280 EAMLKNAEDVKAI
+280 ESLIKNAEDVKAVQEI
-293 QSVTQVPALV
+293 MKVPGLV
-303 AEEFA
+303 AETFA
-308 NADERANIYGKAYLE
+308 NSSERADIYGKAYLE
-323 GRTLTEE
+323 GRTLTEDE
-330 ETARAQVLTKRL
+330 IARADQLTKRL
-342 GELEKMIPQTTLHPL
+342 EELNKMPPQTTLHPL
-357 LGVLTQ
+357 MGILSQ

-368 AGMGSDSLVG
+368 AGMGSDAAVG

-393 APAPLARKIGGY
+393 APAPIAKKIGSY
-405 AFKIGTM
+405 AFKFGTM

-422 KYVEYLSYQ
+422 KYIEYLSYQ
-431 NEDGSRTLTPAEA
+431 NEDGTRTLTPREA
-444 KLAAT
+444 KIAAT
-449 IETGVETG
+449 IETGIETG
-457 IEFWNYDAIMSTLG
+457 IEFWNYDAIMSTLS
-471 GADRAAIQDIVARNK
+471 GADRKAIQDIVARNK

-502 AVKSWAPRVKEEILE
+502 AVKSWAPRAKEEILE
-517 EAYQGATGDVVKN
+517 EAYQSATGDIVHN
-530 AIIATHPQT
+530 AIVATHPQT
-539 TERPVSVAEI
+539 TEKMVSVPEI
-549 VGNSADAM
+549 AANSMDAM
-557 AEAVPSV
+557 ADAVPSV
-564 GGMIIGGDV
+564 GGMIIGGDI

-580 RSLVNIARLHNE
+580 RSLASIARLHNTMTE
-592 LTAQE
+592 EA
-597 VDNAVT
+597 VDNAFT
-603 GQMLRDIQENQKD
+603 GQVLRDIQENQKE

-646 VEMLMNEKGGAELV
+646 VEMLMNEKGGPELV

-705 TTSAPD
+705 TTSAPG

-766 ASPNDV
+766 SSPNDV

-809 RVVEDKHADSTGNM
+809 RVVEDRHADSTGNM

-850 KEQYAYDVLTGAA
+850 KEQYAYDVLTGAT
-863 RGGPRSLGVAHDLA
+863 RGGPRSLGVVRDLA
-877 ADHGDTDEVNRI
+877 AEHGDTDEVNRI
-889 EAEFKANKERLDK
+889 DAEMKANKERLDK
-902 MANTIATL
+902 MVNTIATL

-980 KKTTAEDVANTLQI
+980 KKTTAEDVANTLQVV
-994 TPSGS
+994 PSGGVADGDVS
-999 VTNENSKSKKLGQ
+999 LAQMKDEQLKYVLNSNG
-1012 VKQAKKNLN
+1012 N
-1021 NDNKVWN
+1021 
-1028 YNLLTW
+1028 
-1034 DKDKQAWNKNRRHQL
+1034 
-1049 FKVMSAPSVLRIID
+1049 ID
-1063 STQNDIVAYG
+1063 YGFIPDIVADNGTRIKGAPVRLQVGFHHQKKTLGAGYAHLLRHKVQNLTG
-1073 DIFNH
+1073 EIDTAISGVLANVDSINKNGKRLEIRSYLKNEPVALILELTEDKSTDENFYTVITLTPQTKSRMERERQKALTFGGRLTPPAGTGPDSKYIAPEKDAGTGNELKPRKVSAFGTVSLADAKKLVKRNTWYYQTAWHGSPYDFEHFDLGAMGSGEGRQVHGWGLYFAKDRKISEGYKDFLKNLRSTVVIDGKKFVGYKNGFRDEDGNRPSDKKLRFALLNLSLEGSREKAIQRVSELARTSKGTGFEEDYAGALKILKDSQTASVERPEAKLYEVDIPDNDVLLDEDKFLQDQPKKVKK
-1078 AIRPDHPGLTKN
+1078 AIADYYRSRPDSYSAPEDDSLKGSTTTGESFYKDVVFQMKREGSTN
-1090 ELLDLPKKLSDPLMV
+1090 PKRD
-1105 LKNGQG
+1105 
-1111 YVFAIDVKTKT
+1111 
-1122 GATIVV
+1122 
-1128 PFKIDEQKKAPNE
+1128 
-1141 NTILIINRIASVYPK
+1141 
-1156 TQSKTNAQANYNW
+1156 
-1169 FNNSI
+1169 
-1174 AKDQLV
+1174 
-1180 YINKKRSE
+1180 
-1188 HWLAGLGLLKPSSG
+1188 
-1202 HASLL
+1202 ASLL
-1207 ASIENIINNPPQNV
+1207 
-1221 KTENDLKDYRNSH
+1221 L
-1234 MPLYQMAG
+1234 
-1242 VRAKN
+1242 
-1247 ANFNSLAK
+1247 NSLGIK
-1255 AQNMEKA
+1255 GVTYE
-1262 GNTRDEI
+1262 GN
-1269 WKDTGWVKGKD
+1269 KDGRC
-1280 NFWRFEIPDDINDI
+1280 F
-1294 STAKIMTPGEYKLGD
+1294 
-1309 LYKNEKLY
+1309 
-1317 EAYPSFKDTDVEV
+1317 V
-1330 VDGGTARKEKTTA
+1330 V
-1343 GFYDPI
+1343 
-1349 ANRIVMINYRSG
+1349 
-1361 EVMGDDA
+1361 
-1368 EQKKLDLV
+1368 
-1376 HEIQHMIQETEGFAK
+1376 
-1391 GGNPKSVKK
+1391 
-1400 LLYSKAQGL
+1400 
-1409 KDLAS
+1409 
-1414 GYNSDNASVLLDLY
+1414 
-1428 NTEKEIDREFL
+1428 
-1439 AIFDDAENAPKHE
+1439 FDDKAISIIDK
-1452 ELRDYWQKT
+1452 
-1461 FNSKLKDAGL
+1461 
-1471 TEADWSTRR
+1471 
-1480 KIWVEAVKMQDLA
+1480 
-1493 DSLDA
+1493 
-1498 RTAYYNLG
+1498 YN
-1506 GKEEARE
+1506 
-1513 TSRRAYERSLD
+1513 
-1524 TVYRADYRNDLER
+1524 
-1537 AVNAYKALTPEEK
+1537 
-1550 KQAQEFIELAKEK
+1550 QQ
-1563 ISSDPDSEDAWDFVG
+1563 
-1578 AFYDLQDGIVDED
+1578 
-1591 NPYTK
+1591 
-1596 SEEFKKFQVLP
+1596 
-1607 QNVRD
+1607 
-1612 VVTGYIVSSDMLESE
+1612 
-1627 NRKIAK
+1627 
-1633 ADLNRA
+1633 
-1639 VPVIHDANAIML
+1639 
-1651 FQKQAQI
+1651 QAQI

-1664 TGDMISLF
+1664 TGDVISLF

-1703 QFVEDFMTL
+1703 QFTEDFFTL
-1712 QQWFGNKKLDAD
+1712 QQWFGNKKIDAD

-1750 LHGIFNRFKTWLT
+1750 LHGIFNRFKSWLT
-1763 AIYRDFKQLGGK
+1763 SIYRDFKQLGGK

-1916 ESQLKGFKAEMQES
+1916 EAQLKGFKAEMQES

-1977 AKAQAK
+1977 AKAQAR
-1983 EDKATEK
+1983 EDKDTEK
-1990 ANKEA
+1990 VNREA

-2052 RQSLSTLP
+2052 RQSLATLP

-2083 LMSVGEWSKAANAKQ
+2083 LMSVGEWAKAANAKQ

-2105 MVTESGRLKKLIDR
+2105 MVTESGRFKKLIDR

-2192 WLDALGNQTQRIG
+2192 WLDALGAQNRRIG
-2205 MEKLSPSGWD
+2205 MEKLSPNGWE
-2215 YVNKI
+2215 YVNTI

-2225 KMSRQKDKLG
+2225 KMSRQKDKLH
-2235 VVELNGVKGA
+2235 VIELDGQKGA
-2245 RIDEAA
+2245 RISEAA
-2251 SALADN
+2251 NDLAEN
-2257 LIEHNGIHIKEDPYD
+2257 LVLHNGLHIKTDPYD
-2272 ANRWT
+2272 ENRWT
-2277 DKRMRNMKEAK
+2277 DKRKRNLGDVKK
-2288 DFLGSYFNKLVA
+2288 FLGTSFEKIIA

-2307 MDGYIGKTGKN
+2307 MDGYVGKKGGN
-2318 VTGLAIKTLYDPVM
+2318 RTGLAIKTLYDPVM
-2332 RATNEEIKLQA
+2332 RATNKEILLQA
-2343 EFAAGLKDAFGAYT
+2343 EFASGLKDAFGAYT

-2363 IRNKRIYRFGN
+2363 MRNKRVYRFGN
-2374 RLLTKEQIMCMALTA
+2374 RLVTKEQIMCMALTC
-2389 GTESGYKRVLDNEPV
+2389 GTESGFKRVIDNEPV
-2404 GQEFKSLQIRE
+2404 GQEFSSLQKRE
-2415 RVVAD
+2415 V
-2420 LFNEVLKELD
+2420 EVSALLNDVLSELD
-2430 KRDWATITK
+2430 KRDWATVTK
-2439 VWNLMGAHYEDESGV
+2439 IWNLMGAHYEDESGV

-2467 HRSFVIEGKD
+2467 HKAFTVKGKD
-2477 GNTYQLRGGYY
+2477 GNTYHLSGGYY
-2488 PVVYDSEQSV
+2488 PVVYDADQSV
-2498 RTSDLEEMDTWKSMA
+2498 RANDLEQMDALKSMA

-2523 EFTKSRATTVTDRP
+2523 GFTKSRATTVTDRP

-2552 MHYIASR
+2552 MHYIAFR
-2559 ETALDVNRIIN
+2559 ETALDVNRLIN
-2570 DRKFTKAVV
+2570 DRKFSKAVI

-2588 ALQEWASDI
+2588 ALQAWASDI
-2597 WQAPKGGQAL
+2597 WQPPKEGREW
-2607 YEKLIRRVRT
+2607 YDKLVKRLRT
-2617 RATMAVLSLR
+2617 RTTAAVLAYR
-2627 TSTAV
+2627 TSTAL

-2649 FISAFKTFWAHP
+2649 FMSAFKTFWAHP
-2661 KANWWLVNSL
+2661 SANWRLVNSL
-2671 SPFMAKRSE
+2671 SPFMAQRSE

-2692 QNKQL
+2692 QNKKL
-2697 HASKLTGAIMNNGFK
+2697 HASKITQAIMGNGFK
-2712 LIGMTDNIFAY
+2712 IIGFTDNMFAY
-2723 PLWYSEYRKTLN
+2723 PLWFSEYRKVLN
-2735 EEIQMG
+2735 EEINLG

-2777 GEIAKAFTMFYTFYN
+2777 GEMAKALTMFYTFQN
-2792 ALYNMVA
+2792 ALYNMAA

-2806 QAAERSGKTGWRR
+2806 QAAEAAGKTGWRR
-2819 YASRQFMIPMAHYL
+2819 FASRQFMAPMAHYL
-2833 LLGVIVNSMIE
+2833 LLGVMVNSMIE
-2844 MGVRGAM
+2844 MGVRGVM
-2851 DALSGR
+2851 DAVSGTG
-2857 DDKKEKDA
+2857 DKDKKDA
-2865 AYWLRKFSQ
+2865 AYWLRKFAQ
-2874 TSMDNQAATIPV
+2874 TSVDNQAATVPV
-2886 LRDMWRPIS
+2886 LRDIWRPVS

-2901 DAKIFGNSAKMT
+2901 DAKMFGNSAKMT
-2913 SAFDTFVRLSNAGVT
+2913 SALDSFVRLSDAGVT
-2928 TNQFLKND
+2928 ASHVVRRD
-2936 GQKNLVDFVRDS
+2936 GQRNVADFVRD
-2948 GKAIDGITGFPDMV
+2948 GGRALNGIAGSPDMV
-2962 TDGIAN
+2962 SDGIAN
-2968 SIQYFLYPDSER
+2968 SVQYFLYPNSER
-2980 DLRQLIGAIVMD
+2980 DLRQLLGAIAMD

-2999 KNTAKKSGDPFKDT
+2999 KAAKKTGDPFKDA

-3026 KAKNKVQ
+3026 RGKNKVQ

>member
-1 MAYSVEEAIALAK
+1 MPYSVEEALSIAK
-14 SEGKSNKLNN
+14 GEGKSNKLNN
-24 DFIASR
+24 DVLKSR
-30 TVDPDNLPAFMQPQP
+30 TVDPDNLPAFMTQQP
-45 EPPSMGQRVADA
+45 EPESFGAKVANA
-57 IATAVGNPFE
+57 ISTAVGNSLE
-67 AREEEATAQAQE
+67 AREQEATEQAQE
-79 QYNSYK
+79 QYNAYQ
-85 NEEIAQPVG
+85 NEKIAQPVG

-107 DTLNTPVWKTA
+107 DTLNAPVWKTA

-130 ARAAGNAEEYQ
+130 ARAADNAEDYQ

-161 FHAGVLGNVFGDAYQ
+161 FHAGLLGPFVGDAYQ

-225 FFGDRDAYIKGAQI
+225 FFGDREAYIKGAQI

-251 DVDRNDPEAFKAYLA
+251 DVDRNDPEAFKAYIA
-266 EYYPSLANASPDTF
+266 EYYPSLANATPDTF
-280 EAMLKNAEDVKAI
+280 EAMLKNAEDVKAV
-293 QSVTQVPALV
+293 QSITGIPALV
-303 AEEFA
+303 AETF
-308 NADERANIYGKAYLE
+308 NNSSERADIYDRAYVE

-330 ETARAQVLTKRL
+330 EMERAKQLTARLE
-342 GELEKMIPQTTLHPL
+342 ELQKMVPQTTMNPL
-357 LGVLTQ
+357 MGILTQ

-368 AGMGSDSLVG
+368 AGMGSDAAVG

-393 APAPLARKIGGY
+393 APAPIAKKIGSY
-405 AFKIGTM
+405 AFKFGTM

-422 KYVEYLSYQ
+422 KYIEYLSYQ
-431 NEDGSRTLTPAEA
+431 NEDGTRTLTPREA
-444 KLAAT
+444 KIAAT
-449 IETGVETG
+449 IETGIETG
-457 IEFWNYDAIMSTLG
+457 IEFWNYDAIMSTLS
-471 GADRAAIQDIVARNK
+471 GADRKAIQDIVARNK

-502 AVKSWAPRVKEEILE
+502 AVKSWAPRAKEEILE
-517 EAYQGATGDVVKN
+517 EAYQSATGDIVHN
-530 AIIATHPQT
+530 AIVATHPQT
-539 TERPVSVAEI
+539 TEKMVSVPEI
-549 VGNSADAM
+549 AANSMDAM
-557 AEAVPSV
+557 ADAVPSV
-564 GGMIIGGDV
+564 GGMIIGGDI

-580 RSLVNIARLHNE
+580 RSLASIARLHNTMTE
-592 LTAQE
+592 EA
-597 VDNAVT
+597 VDNAFT
-603 GQMLRDIQENQKD
+603 GQVLRDIQENQKE

-646 VEMLMNEKGGAELV
+646 VEMLMNEKGGPELV

-705 TTSAPD
+705 TTSAPG

-766 ASPNDV
+766 SSPNDV

-785 EYKNVLREVWER
+785 EYKNVLREVWGR

-809 RVVEDKHADSTGNM
+809 RVVEDRHADSTGNM

-850 KEQYAYDVLTGAA
+850 KEQYAYDVLTGAT
-863 RGGPRSLGVAHDLA
+863 RGGPRSLGVVRDLA
-877 ADHGDTDEVNRI
+877 AEHGDTDEVNRI
-889 EAEFKANKERLDK
+889 DAEMKANKERLDK

-945 LSASPNKKVQQAAR
+945 LSGSTNKKVQQAAR

-980 KKTTAEDVANTLQI
+980 KKTTAEDIASSLRILPDEVEKTSAFDEKLQQNSDGIDKQFERGKSAIKAIMETQKDVPAAMYREEVGNIDFVYGKEGTAQKNYKDGYGIAKIIKKHGLQAVNMIPFVIANGNYV
-994 TPSGS
+994 PSKYEDRAYYIYGS
-999 VTNENSKSKKLGQ
+999 WRAVIRKSWDGKKKTWLVTNFDDDKLKNSHVADAFARSATTTTGTSSPVEGSFSNDIIPSSSTDNKETPNLY
-1012 VKQAKKNLN
+1012 QAKKETVQTGKRLTINYYHNKERSPILPNDDFAQSIEPAGEYMGNDTMNGKYRIPGFEYGKITFNNPLVLDFKTTGHGGWKTDLSNRFGGKKKKSLSNAIKKAGYDAVVTVDESGNIREIVNLN
-1021 NDNKVWN
+1021 GKKEAVYNQTAWHGSPYDFEQFDLGAMGSGEGNQVHGWGLYFAKDRKISEGYKDFLKNLRSTVVIDGKKFVGYKNGFRDEDGNRPSDKKLRFALLNLSLEGSREKAIQRVSELARTSKGTGFEEDYAGALKILKDSQTASVERPEAKLYEVDIPDNDVLLDENKF
-1028 YNLLTW
+1028 LQ
-1034 DKDKQAWNKNRRHQL
+1034 DQPK
-1049 FKVMSAPSVLRIID
+1049 KVKKAIADYYRSRPDSYSAPEDD
-1063 STQNDIVAYG
+1063 SIKGSTTTGESFYKDVVFQMKREGSTN
-1073 DIFNH
+1073 
-1078 AIRPDHPGLTKN
+1078 
-1090 ELLDLPKKLSDPLMV
+1090 PKRD
-1105 LKNGQG
+1105 
-1111 YVFAIDVKTKT
+1111 
-1122 GATIVV
+1122 
-1128 PFKIDEQKKAPNE
+1128 
-1141 NTILIINRIASVYPK
+1141 
-1156 TQSKTNAQANYNW
+1156 
-1169 FNNSI
+1169 
-1174 AKDQLV
+1174 
-1180 YINKKRSE
+1180 
-1188 HWLAGLGLLKPSSG
+1188 
-1202 HASLL
+1202 ASLL
-1207 ASIENIINNPPQNV
+1207 
-1221 KTENDLKDYRNSH
+1221 L
-1234 MPLYQMAG
+1234 
-1242 VRAKN
+1242 
-1247 ANFNSLAK
+1247 NSLGIK
-1255 AQNMEKA
+1255 GITYE
-1262 GNTRDEI
+1262 GN
-1269 WKDTGWVKGKD
+1269 KDGRC
-1280 NFWRFEIPDDINDI
+1280 F
-1294 STAKIMTPGEYKLGD
+1294 
-1309 LYKNEKLY
+1309 
-1317 EAYPSFKDTDVEV
+1317 V
-1330 VDGGTARKEKTTA
+1330 VFD
-1343 GFYDPI
+1343 
-1349 ANRIVMINYRSG
+1349 
-1361 EVMGDDA
+1361 
-1368 EQKKLDLV
+1368 
-1376 HEIQHMIQETEGFAK
+1376 
-1391 GGNPKSVKK
+1391 
-1400 LLYSKAQGL
+1400 
-1409 KDLAS
+1409 
-1414 GYNSDNASVLLDLY
+1414 DNAISIIDKY
-1428 NTEKEIDREFL
+1428 N
-1439 AIFDDAENAPKHE
+1439 
-1452 ELRDYWQKT
+1452 Q
-1461 FNSKLKDAGL
+1461 
-1471 TEADWSTRR
+1471 
-1480 KIWVEAVKMQDLA
+1480 Q
-1493 DSLDA
+1493 
-1498 RTAYYNLG
+1498 
-1506 GKEEARE
+1506 
-1513 TSRRAYERSLD
+1513 
-1524 TVYRADYRNDLER
+1524 
-1537 AVNAYKALTPEEK
+1537 
-1550 KQAQEFIELAKEK
+1550 
-1563 ISSDPDSEDAWDFVG
+1563 
-1578 AFYDLQDGIVDED
+1578 
-1591 NPYTK
+1591 
-1596 SEEFKKFQVLP
+1596 
-1607 QNVRD
+1607 
-1612 VVTGYIVSSDMLESE
+1612 
-1627 NRKIAK
+1627 
-1633 ADLNRA
+1633 
-1639 VPVIHDANAIML
+1639 
-1651 FQKQAQI
+1651 QAQI

-1664 TGDMISLF
+1664 SGDMISLF

-1683 SAHWYLI
+1683 TAHWYLI
-1690 NMQKLALNENASR
+1690 NMQKLALNEKASR
-1703 QFVEDFMTL
+1703 QFTEDFFTL
-1712 QQWFGNKKLDAD
+1712 QQWFGNKKIDAD

-1750 LHGIFNRFKTWLT
+1750 LHGIFNRFKSWLT
-1763 AIYRDFKQLGGK
+1763 SIYRDFKQLGGK

-1840 KAMKDLEAADQKD
+1840 KAMKDLEEADRKD
-1853 IAEAIEAKRNEIA
+1853 IADAIEAKREQVA
-1866 EEMGQDQFWRAD
+1866 SEMGQDDFWRAD

-1885 GDLDVLA
+1885 GNLDVLA
-1892 DFGFT
+1892 DFNLT
-1897 PEEYRAELEKR
+1897 PEEYQEELKKR

-1916 ESQLKGFKAEMQES
+1916 DAQMKGFTDEMQES
-1930 RIDQNELY
+1930 RLDTEALY

-1946 ESEYQEMLH
+1946 DSEYQEMLH

-1966 KAYIAG
+1966 RAYIAG
-1972 EDEAA
+1972 EDEATA
-1977 AKAQAK
+1977 KKQAKA
-1983 EDKATEK
+1983 DKATAK

-2052 RQSLSTLP
+2052 RQSLATLP

-2083 LMSVGEWSKAANAKQ
+2083 LMSVGEWAKAANAKQ

-2105 MVTESGRLKKLIDR
+2105 MVTESGRFKKLIDR

-2135 ERMPPAERYW
+2135 ERMPAAERYW

-2162 PSKGIPKLEELFLWL
+2162 PANGIPKLEELFLWL

-2192 WLDALGNQTQRIG
+2192 WLDALGAQNQRIG
-2205 MEKLSPSGWD
+2205 MQKLSPNGWE
-2215 YVNKI
+2215 YVNTI

-2225 KMSRQKDKLG
+2225 KMSRQKDKLH
-2235 VVELNGVKGA
+2235 VIELNGQKGT
-2245 RIDEAA
+2245 RISEAA
-2251 SALADN
+2251 NELAEN
-2257 LIEHNGIHIKEDPYD
+2257 LVLHNGLHIKTDPYD
-2272 ANRWT
+2272 ANRWS
-2277 DKRMRNMKEAK
+2277 DKRKRNLADMQK
-2288 DFLGSYFNKLVA
+2288 FLGNSFEKLVA

-2307 MDGYIGKTGKN
+2307 MDGYFGKLGKN
-2318 VTGLAIKTLYDPVM
+2318 RTGLAIKTLYDPVM
-2332 RATNEEIKLQA
+2332 RATNKEILLQA
-2343 EFAAGLKDAFGAYT
+2343 EFASGLKDAFGAYT

-2363 IRNKRIYRFGN
+2363 MRNKRVYRFGN
-2374 RLLTKEQIMCMALTA
+2374 RLVTKEQIMCMALTC
-2389 GTESGYKRVLDNEPV
+2389 GTESGFKRVIDNEPV
-2404 GQEFKSLQIRE
+2404 GQEFSSLQKRE
-2415 RVVAD
+2415 V
-2420 LFNEVLKELD
+2420 EVSALLNDVLSELD
-2430 KRDWATITK
+2430 KRDWATVTK
-2439 VWNLMGAHYEDESGV
+2439 IWNLMGAHYEDESGV

-2467 HRSFVIEGKD
+2467 HKAFTVKGKD
-2477 GNTYQLRGGYY
+2477 GNTYHLSGGYY
-2488 PVVYDSEQSV
+2488 PVVYDADQSV
-2498 RTSDLEEMDTWKSMA
+2498 RANDLEQMDALKSMA

-2523 EFTKSRATTVTDRP
+2523 GFTKSRATTVTDRP

-2552 MHYIASR
+2552 MHYIAVR

-2570 DRKFTKAVV
+2570 DRKFSKAII
-2579 DSMGMEEYR
+2579 DSMGMETYR
-2588 ALQEWASDI
+2588 ALQSWATDI
-2597 WQAPKGGQAL
+2597 WQPPKEGREWYDRL
-2607 YEKLIRRVRT
+2607 VRRLRT
-2617 RATMAVLSLR
+2617 RTTAAVLAYR
-2627 TSTAV
+2627 TSTAL

-2649 FISAFKTFWAHP
+2649 FMSAFKTFWAHP
-2661 KANWWLVNSL
+2661 SANWRLVNSL
-2671 SPFMAKRSE
+2671 SPFMAQRFE

-2692 QNKQL
+2692 QNKKL
-2697 HASKLTGAIMNNGFK
+2697 HASKITQAIMGNGFK
-2712 LIGMTDNIFAY
+2712 IIGFTDNMFAY
-2723 PLWYSEYRKTLN
+2723 PLWFSEYRKVLN
-2735 EEIQMG
+2735 EEINLG

-2777 GEIAKAFTMFYTFYN
+2777 GEMAKALTMFYTFQN
-2792 ALYNMVA
+2792 ALYNMAA

-2806 QAAERSGKTGWRR
+2806 QAAEAAGKTGWRR
-2819 YASRQFMIPMAHYL
+2819 YASSQFLAPMAHYF
-2833 LLGVIVNSMIE
+2833 LLGVMVNSMIE
-2844 MGVRGAM
+2844 MGVRGVM
-2851 DALSGR
+2851 DAVTGTG
-2857 DDKKEKDA
+2857 DKEKKDA
-2865 AYWLRKFSQ
+2865 AYWLRKYAQ
-2874 TSMDNQAATIPV
+2874 TSMDNQAATVPI
-2886 LRDMWRPIS
+2886 LRDIWRPIS

-2901 DAKIFGNSAKMT
+2901 DAKMFGTSTKMT
-2913 SAFDTFVRLSNAGVT
+2913 SALDSFVRLSDAGVT
-2928 TNQFLKND
+2928 ASHVVRRD
-2936 GQKNLVDFVRDS
+2936 GQRNVADFVRD
-2948 GKAIDGITGFPDMV
+2948 GGRALNGIAGSPDMV
-2962 TDGIAN
+2962 SDGIAN
-2968 SIQYFLYPDSER
+2968 SIQYFLYPNSER
-2980 DLRQLIGAIVMD
+2980 DLRQLLGAIAMD

-2999 KNTAKKSGDPFKDT
+2999 KAAKKTGDPFKDA

-3026 KAKNKVQ
+3026 KGKNKVQ

>member
-1 MAYSVEEAIALAK
+1 MPYSVEEALSIAK
-14 SEGKSNKLNN
+14 GEGKSNKLNN
-24 DFIASR
+24 DVLKSR
-30 TVDPDNLPAFMQPQP
+30 TVDPDNLPAFMTQQP
-45 EPPSMGQRVADA
+45 EPESFGAKVANA
-57 IATAVGNPFE
+57 ISTAVGNPFE
-67 AREEEATAQAQE
+67 AREQEATEQAQE
-79 QYNSYK
+79 QYNAYQ
-85 NEEIAQPVG
+85 NEKIAQPVG

-123 AAEDAAS
+123 AAENAA
-130 ARAAGNAEEYQ
+130 AERAADNTAEYQ
-141 KTIDE
+141 RTMDD
-146 IQNPVAP
+146 IQNPVVP
-153 NSNPVDEF
+153 NSNLVDEF
-161 FHAGVLGNVFGDAYQ
+161 FHAGLLGNAFGDAYQ

-185 TANWV
+185 TADWV
-190 KGTEIY
+190 RGTEIY

-217 AYGVSSGI
+217 AYGKDSGI

-239 LAQFKIDKRVGD
+239 LAQFKIDSRVGD

-266 EYYPSLANASPDTF
+266 EYYPSLANATPDTF
-280 EAMLKNAEDVKAI
+280 EAMLKNAEDVKAV
-293 QSVTQVPALV
+293 QSITGIPALV
-303 AEEFA
+303 AETF
-308 NADERANIYGKAYLE
+308 NNSSERADIYDRAYVE

-330 ETARAQVLTKRL
+330 EMERAKQLTARLE
-342 GELEKMIPQTTLHPL
+342 ELQKMVPQTTMNPL
-357 LGVLTQ
+357 MGILTQ

-368 AGMGSDSLVG
+368 AGMGSDAAVG

-393 APAPLARKIGGY
+393 APAPIAKKIGSY
-405 AFKIGTM
+405 AFKFGTM

-422 KYVEYLSYQ
+422 KYTEYLSYQ
-431 NEDGSRTLTPAEA
+431 NEDGTRTLTPREA
-444 KLAAT
+444 KIAAT
-449 IETGVETG
+449 IETGIETG
-457 IEFWNYDAIMSTLG
+457 IEFWNYDAIMSTLS
-471 GADRAAIQDIVARNK
+471 GADRKAIQDIVARNK

-502 AVKSWAPRVKEEILE
+502 AVKSWAPRAKEEILE

-539 TERPVSVAEI
+539 TEKPVSVAEI
-549 VGNSADAM
+549 VGNSVDAM

-747 VKENFQHEDEQ
+747 VNENFSDEDERK
-758 ALAAEIIS
+758 LASEIIS
-766 ASPNDV
+766 GNPNDV
-772 QNAYRKTLRDAEQ
+772 QNAYRKALRGAEQ
-785 EYKNVLREVWER
+785 EYKNILREVWER
-797 DEEDSKDGLSGV
+797 EEAASKENHDGTRIVDDRYADDNGNV
-809 RVVEDKHADSTGNM
+809 RVVHNHGTWRD
-823 RVVQNRGQSRQKW
+823 KW

-850 KEQYAYDVLTGAA
+850 KEQFAYDIMTGAVA
-863 RGGPRSLGVAHDLA
+863 GGPNSLARIRDMA
-877 ADHGDTDEVNRI
+877 ANAGDMDEVGKI
-889 EAEFKANKERLDK
+889 DAEMKANKERLDA

-945 LSASPNKKVQQAAR
+945 LNHSVGVNKKVQQAAR

-980 KKTTAEDVANTLQI
+980 KKTTAEDVAKGLNIVPAGGVADGKTLAQMKKDQLTYVLNSHGDIDFGYIPQAVADDGTILKGAPVRLQI
-994 TPSGS
+994 GFHHKGSTYGVGYAHLLRHHVQNVHGGIEAAIKYILSNIDSITQNKKRVEIRSYLNGTPVALILNLNKDNS
-999 VTNENSKSKKLGQ
+999 TNEDFYTVVTLTPQTVSRMNKEKQKALTFGGRLTPPPVSSHGAIHTSSGFNAGPNTGLKPRKVSAFGTVSLANAKKL
-1012 VKQAKKNLN
+1012 VKKNTWLN
-1021 NDNKVWN
+1021 QTAWHGSPNNFDNFMLSHMGEGEGAQVHGWGL
-1028 YNLLTW
+1028 YF
-1034 DKDKQAWNKNRRHQL
+1034 AKNRDTAERY
-1049 FKVMSAPSVLRIID
+1049 KVSTGNTANFLVGGKEYYSNGDWIYEADGTPIGHSSPLSILAPFIDED
-1063 STQNDIVAYG
+1063 STQ
-1073 DIFNH
+1073 
-1078 AIRPDHPGLTKN
+1078 
-1090 ELLDLPKKLSDPLMV
+1090 ESV
-1105 LKNGQG
+1105 LK
-1111 YVFAIDVKTKT
+1111 DVDKYIKMDSAPDASE
-1122 GATIVV
+1122 GEKQELERLKKAKEVLEGGRFSMKKPSENHRLYEVNI
-1128 PFKIDEQKKAPNE
+1128 PDDDSLLDEQKSFSEQPEKVKRGIEQAFKSVDDNLKENFVKRVLDYNDEGDVLGKNYVFDEYKAEHQNE
-1141 NTILIINRIASVYPK
+1141 DGTV
-1156 TQSKTNAQANYNW
+1156 NYAD
-1169 FNNSI
+1169 FF
-1174 AKDQLV
+1174 KELD
-1180 YINKKRSE
+1180 K
-1188 HWLAGLGLLKPSSG
+1188 
-1202 HASLL
+1202 
-1207 ASIENIINNPPQNV
+1207 
-1221 KTENDLKDYRNSH
+1221 KDY
-1234 MPLYQMAG
+1234 G
-1242 VRAKN
+1242 VDGQAIYDGFSSVG
-1247 ANFNSLAK
+1247 ANFVNGF
-1255 AQNMEKA
+1255 N
-1262 GNTRDEI
+1262 DE
-1269 WKDTGWVKGKD
+1269 
-1280 NFWRFEIPDDINDI
+1280 NA
-1294 STAKIMTPGEYKLGD
+1294 S
-1309 LYKNEKLY
+1309 
-1317 EAYPSFKDTDVEV
+1317 
-1330 VDGGTARKEKTTA
+1330 
-1343 GFYDPI
+1343 
-1349 ANRIVMINYRSG
+1349 
-1361 EVMGDDA
+1361 
-1368 EQKKLDLV
+1368 
-1376 HEIQHMIQETEGFAK
+1376 
-1391 GGNPKSVKK
+1391 K
-1400 LLYSKAQGL
+1400 LLNKYGIKGITYEGSKDGRCF
-1409 KDLAS
+1409 
-1414 GYNSDNASVLLDLY
+1414 VV
-1428 NTEKEIDREFL
+1428 
-1439 AIFDDAENAPKHE
+1439 FDDKAISIIDK
-1452 ELRDYWQKT
+1452 
-1461 FNSKLKDAGL
+1461 
-1471 TEADWSTRR
+1471 
-1480 KIWVEAVKMQDLA
+1480 
-1493 DSLDA
+1493 
-1498 RTAYYNLG
+1498 YN
-1506 GKEEARE
+1506 
-1513 TSRRAYERSLD
+1513 
-1524 TVYRADYRNDLER
+1524 
-1537 AVNAYKALTPEEK
+1537 
-1550 KQAQEFIELAKEK
+1550 QQ
-1563 ISSDPDSEDAWDFVG
+1563 
-1578 AFYDLQDGIVDED
+1578 
-1591 NPYTK
+1591 
-1596 SEEFKKFQVLP
+1596 
-1607 QNVRD
+1607 
-1612 VVTGYIVSSDMLESE
+1612 
-1627 NRKIAK
+1627 
-1633 ADLNRA
+1633 
-1639 VPVIHDANAIML
+1639 
-1651 FQKQAQI
+1651 QAQI

-1690 NMQKLALNENASR
+1690 NMQKLALNENASQ

-1750 LHGIFNRFKTWLT
+1750 LHGIFNRFKSWLT
-1763 AIYRDFKQLGGK
+1763 SIYRDFKQLGGK

-1825 WYQKVKEEAEAKVLE
+1825 WYQKVREEAEAKVLE
-1840 KAMKDLEAADQKD
+1840 KAMKDLEEADRKD
-1853 IAEAIEAKRNEIA
+1853 IAEAIEAKREQVA
-1866 EEMGQDQFWRAD
+1866 SEMGQDDFWRAD

-1885 GDLDVLA
+1885 GNLDVLA
-1892 DFGFT
+1892 DFNLT
-1897 PEEYRAELEKR
+1897 PEEYQEELKKR

-1916 ESQLKGFKAEMQES
+1916 DAQMKGFTEEMQES
-1930 RIDQNELY
+1930 RLDTETLY

-1946 ESEYQEMLH
+1946 DSEYQEMLH

-1977 AKAQAK
+1977 AKAQAR

-1990 ANKEA
+1990 ANNEA
-1995 AEAAEKARKISE
+1995 AEAAEKARKIAE

-2083 LMSVGEWSKAANAKQ
+2083 LMSKGEWDKAANAKQ

-2105 MVTESGRLKKLIDR
+2105 MVTESGRFKKLIDR

-2135 ERMPPAERYW
+2135 ERMPAAERYW

-2205 MEKLSPSGWD
+2205 MEKLSPNGWE

-2225 KMSRQKDKLG
+2225 KMSRQKDKLN

-2277 DKRMRNMKEAK
+2277 DKRKRNMKDAK
-2288 DFLGSYFNKLVA
+2288 DFLGSYFNKLIA

-2357 GEELDD
+2357 GEELDE

-2420 LFNEVLKELD
+2420 LFNDVLKELD

-2467 HRSFVIEGKD
+2467 HRSFSVTGKD
-2477 GNTYQLRGGYY
+2477 GNTYQLQGGYY
-2488 PVVYDSEQSV
+2488 PVVYDSDQSV
-2498 RTSDLEEMDTWKSMA
+2498 RTSDLEEMDTLKSMA

-2523 EFTKSRATTVTDRP
+2523 GFTNSRATTVTDRP

-2552 MHYIASR
+2552 MHYIAFR

-2579 DSMGMEEYR
+2579 DSMGMEEYK
-2588 ALQEWASDI
+2588 ALRDWASDI
-2597 WQAPKGGQAL
+2597 WQAPKEGKEWYDRL
-2607 YEKLIRRVRT
+2607 VRRLRT
-2617 RATMAVLSLR
+2617 RTTAAVLMYR
-2627 TSTAV
+2627 TSTML

-2649 FISAFKTFWAHP
+2649 FVSAFKDFYTHP
-2661 KANWWLVNSL
+2661 EQNLRLVNGL

-2692 QNKQL
+2692 QNKKL
-2697 HASKLTGAIMNNGFK
+2697 HASKLTQAIMGNGFK
-2712 LIGMTDNIFAY
+2712 LIGMTDNMFAY

-2735 EEIQMG
+2735 QEIQMG
-2741 HDNETAQKAAIAA
+2741 HDNETAQRNAISA

-2770 LSRAQKG
+2770 LSKAQKG
-2777 GEIAKAFTMFYTFYN
+2777 GEMAKALTMFYTFQN
-2792 ALYNMVA
+2792 ALYNMAA

-2806 QAAERSGKTGWRR
+2806 QAAERAGKTGWRR
-2819 YASRQFMIPMAHYL
+2819 YASQQFMAPMAHYL
-2833 LLGVIVNSMIE
+2833 LLGIMVNSAIE
-2844 MGVRGAM
+2844 MGIRGAM
-2851 DALSGR
+2851 EALGGG
-2857 DDKKEKDA
+2857 DDKEKKDA

-2874 TSMDNQAATIPV
+2874 TSMDNQAATIPI
-2886 LRDMWRPIS
+2886 LRDIWRPVS

-2901 DAKIFGNSAKMT
+2901 DAKWFGNSVKMT
-2913 SAFDTFVRLSNAGVT
+2913 SALDSFVRLSEAGVT
-2928 TNQFLKND
+2928 ASSVVKND
-2936 GQKNLVDFVRDS
+2936 GKKNLADIVRD
-2948 GKAIDGITGFPDMV
+2948 GGRAINGIVGSPDMV
-2962 TDGIAN
+2962 SDGIAN

-2980 DLRQLIGAIVMD
+2980 DLRQLMGAIVMD
-2992 RKLAKPK
+2992 RKLSKPK
-2999 KNTAKKSGDPFKDT
+2999 KNTAKKTGDPFKDA
-3013 KKAAQKARNAAKK
+3013 KRKIQRERNAAKK
-3026 KAKNKVQ
+3026 KAKNKVK

>member
-1 MAYSVEEAIALAK
+1 MPYSVEEAIAAAK
-14 SEGKSNKLNN
+14 AGGKSTKLNN
-24 DFIASR
+24 DFIAAR
-30 TVDPDNLPAFMQPQP
+30 TVDPDNLPAFMKPQP
-45 EPPSMGQRVADA
+45 EPKSIGQAVAEA
-57 IATAVGNPFE
+57 ITTAVGNPFE
-67 AREEEATAQAQE
+67 AREEEATSQARE
-79 QYNSYK
+79 QYQNYQ

-130 ARAAGNAEEYQ
+130 ARAADNAEDYQ

-161 FHAGVLGNVFGDAYQ
+161 FRAGLLGPFVGDAYQ

-266 EYYPSLANASPDTF
+266 EYYPSLANASQDTF

-308 NADERANIYGKAYLE
+308 NADERTNIYGKAYLE

-357 LGVLTQ
+357 LGILTQ

-368 AGMGSDSLVG
+368 AGMGSDAAVG
-378 AVAAGILGGGAYMMG
+378 AVAAGVLGGGAYMMG
-393 APAPLARKIGGY
+393 APAPIARKIGGY
-405 AFKIGTM
+405 AFKLGTM

-422 KYVEYLSYQ
+422 KYIEYLSYQ

-449 IETGVETG
+449 IETGAETG

-492 KGGLKGYLAT
+492 KGGLKGYLST
-502 AVKSWAPRVKEEILE
+502 AVKSWAPRAKEEILE
-517 EAYQGATGDVVKN
+517 EAYQSATGDVVKN

-539 TERPVSVAEI
+539 TEKPVSVAEI
-549 VGNSADAM
+549 VGNSVDAM

-747 VKENFQHEDEQ
+747 VKENFQHEDER

-785 EYKNVLREVWER
+785 EYKNILREVWER

-809 RVVEDKHADSTGNM
+809 RAVEDKHADSTGNM

-980 KKTTAEDVANTLQI
+980 KKTTAEDVAKGLNIVPAGGVAGGGLKQAMFDVKNLGINSVSGLVDKINERKRNGEPENKVKLTTDAGITFGEERVIHAQNEHNLTKEDLDDIQKNSVKLNNASLSSWKKGEYIGQYGGKAVLARVDGSRHTYVIVLEFAKNGTVWFNTAY
-994 TPSGS
+994 TF
-999 VTNENSKSKKLGQ
+999 KSKENANKKIEEERSAVLSPKGAVSNGSQSSSISSIQKQLG
-1012 VKQAKKNLN
+1012 
-1021 NDNKVWN
+1021 
-1028 YNLLTW
+1028 
-1034 DKDKQAWNKNRRHQL
+1034 
-1049 FKVMSAPSVLRIID
+1049 
-1063 STQNDIVAYG
+1063 IV
-1073 DIFNH
+1073 
-1078 AIRPDHPGLTKN
+1078 
-1090 ELLDLPKKLSDPLMV
+1090 
-1105 LKNGQG
+1105 KNG
-1111 YVFAIDVKTKT
+1111 KH
-1122 GATIVV
+1122 
-1128 PFKIDEQKKAPNE
+1128 N
-1141 NTILIINRIASVYPK
+1141 
-1156 TQSKTNAQANYNW
+1156 
-1169 FNNSI
+1169 
-1174 AKDQLV
+1174 
-1180 YINKKRSE
+1180 
-1188 HWLAGLGLLKPSSG
+1188 
-1202 HASLL
+1202 
-1207 ASIENIINNPPQNV
+1207 
-1221 KTENDLKDYRNSH
+1221 
-1234 MPLYQMAG
+1234 QMAG
-1242 VRAKN
+1242 VHAKT
-1247 ANFNSLAK
+1247 ANLNSLAK

-1269 WKDTGWVKGKD
+1269 WKNTGWVKGKD
-1280 NFWRFEIPDDINDI
+1280 NFWRFEIPDDIYDI
-1294 STAKIMTPGEYKLGD
+1294 STEKIMIPGEYKLGD

-1317 EAYPSFKDTDVEV
+1317 EAYPSFKDTDVQV
-1330 VDGGTARKEKTTA
+1330 VDGGTAGKEKKTA

-1480 KIWVEAVKMQDLA
+1480 KIWVEAVKMQDIA

-1506 GKEEARE
+1506 GEEEARE

-1596 SEEFKKFQVLP
+1596 SEEFKKFQALP

-1639 VPVIHDANAIML
+1639 VPVIHDANAIIL

-1703 QFVEDFMTL
+1703 QFIEDFMTL

-1763 AIYRDFKQLGGK
+1763 AIYRDIKQLGGK

-1784 DRMLATEDEIS
+1784 DRMLATEDEIT

-1866 EEMGQDQFWRAD
+1866 EEMGKDQFWRAD

-1916 ESQLKGFKAEMQES
+1916 ESQLKGFRAEMQES

-1946 ESEYQEMLH
+1946 DSEYQEMLH

-1972 EDEAA
+1972 ENEAA

-2105 MVTESGRLKKLIDR
+2105 MVTESGRLKKRIDQ

-2192 WLDALGNQTQRIG
+2192 WLDSLGAQNQRIG
-2205 MEKLSPSGWD
+2205 MEKLSPNGWE

-2225 KMSRQKDKLG
+2225 KMSRQKDKLH
-2235 VVELNGVKGA
+2235 VIELNGQKGA
-2245 RIDEAA
+2245 RIAEAA
-2251 SALADN
+2251 NDLAEN
-2257 LIEHNGIHIKEDPYD
+2257 LVLHNGLHIKTDPYD

-2277 DKRMRNMKEAK
+2277 DKRKRNLGDVKK
-2288 DFLGSYFNKLVA
+2288 FLGTSFEKLIA

-2307 MDGYIGKTGKN
+2307 MDGYVGKKGGN
-2318 VTGLAIKTLYDPVM
+2318 RTGLAIKTLYDPVM
-2332 RATNEEIKLQA
+2332 RATNNEILLQA
-2343 EFAAGLKDAFGAYT
+2343 EFASGLKDAFGGYT

-2363 IRNKRIYRFGN
+2363 MRNKRVYRFGN
-2374 RLLTKEQIMCMALTA
+2374 RLVTKEQIMCMALTC
-2389 GTESGYKRVLDNEPV
+2389 GTESGFKRVIDNEPV
-2404 GQEFKSLQIRE
+2404 GQEFSSLQKRE
-2415 RVVAD
+2415 I
-2420 LFNEVLKELD
+2420 EVSALLNDVLSELD
-2430 KRDWATITK
+2430 KRDWSTVTK
-2439 VWNLMGAHYEDESGV
+2439 IWNLMGAHYDDESGV

-2467 HRSFVIEGKD
+2467 HKSFTVKGKD
-2477 GNTYQLRGGYY
+2477 GNTYHLNGGYY
-2488 PVVYDSEQSV
+2488 PVVYDSDQSV
-2498 RTSDLEEMDTWKSMA
+2498 RANDLEQMDALKSMA

-2523 EFTKSRATTVTDRP
+2523 GFTKSRATTVTDRP

-2552 MHYIASR
+2552 MHYIAFR
-2559 ETALDVNRIIN
+2559 ETALDVNRLIN
-2570 DRKFTKAVV
+2570 DRKFSKAVI

-2588 ALQEWASDI
+2588 ALQAWASDI
-2597 WQAPKGGQAL
+2597 WQPPKEGREW
-2607 YEKLIRRVRT
+2607 YDKLVKRLRT
-2617 RATMAVLSLR
+2617 RTTAAVLAYR
-2627 TSTAV
+2627 TSTAL

-2649 FISAFKTFWAHP
+2649 FMSAFKTFWAHP
-2661 KANWWLVNSL
+2661 SANWRLVNSL
-2671 SPFMAKRSE
+2671 SPFMAQRSE

-2692 QNKQL
+2692 QNKKL
-2697 HASKLTGAIMNNGFK
+2697 HASKITQAIKGNGFK
-2712 LIGMTDNIFAY
+2712 IIGFTDNMFAY
-2723 PLWYSEYRKTLN
+2723 PLWFSEYRKVLN
-2735 EEIQMG
+2735 EEINLG
-2741 HDNETAQKAAIAA
+2741 HDNETAQKSAVAA

-2777 GEIAKAFTMFYTFYN
+2777 GEMAKALTMFYTFQN
-2792 ALYNMVA
+2792 ALYNMAA

-2806 QAAERSGKTGWRR
+2806 QAAEAAGKTGWRR
-2819 YASRQFMIPMAHYL
+2819 YASSQFLAPMAHYF
-2833 LLGVIVNSMIE
+2833 LLGVMVNSMIE
-2844 MGVRGAM
+2844 MGVRGVM
-2851 DALSGR
+2851 DAVTGTG
-2857 DDKKEKDA
+2857 DKEKKDA
-2865 AYWLRKFSQ
+2865 AYWLRKYAQ
-2874 TSMDNQAATIPV
+2874 TSMDNQAATVPV
-2886 LRDMWRPIS
+2886 LRDVWRLVS
-2895 RSIFEP
+2895 RSIWEP
-2901 DAKIFGNSAKMT
+2901 EAKMFGTSAKMT
-2913 SAFDTFVRLSNAGVT
+2913 SALDSFVRLSDAGVT
-2928 TNQFLKND
+2928 TVHFARRD
-2936 GQKNLVDFVRDS
+2936 GQKNLADFVRD
-2948 GKAIDGITGFPDMV
+2948 GGRAINGIVGSPDMV

-2968 SIQYFLYPDSER
+2968 SVQYFLYPNSER
-2980 DLRQLIGAIVMD
+2980 DLRQLLGAIAMD

-2999 KNTAKKSGDPFKDT
+2999 KNTAKKSGDPFKDA

-3026 KAKNKVQ
+3026 KTKNKVQ

>member
-1 MAYSVEEAIALAK
+1 MPYSVEEAIAAAK
-14 SEGKSNKLNN
+14 AGGKSTKLNN
-24 DFIASR
+24 DFIAAR
-30 TVDPDNLPAFMQPQP
+30 TVDPDNLPAFMKPQP
-45 EPPSMGQRVADA
+45 EPKSIGQAVAEA
-57 IATAVGNPFE
+57 ITTAVGDPFE
-67 AREEEATAQAQE
+67 AREEEATSQARE
-79 QYNSYK
+79 QYQNYQ

-130 ARAAGNAEEYQ
+130 ARAADNAEEYQ
-141 KTIDE
+141 KTLDD
-146 IQNPVAP
+146 IQNPVAQDYGYYVNAIQNLTDRAFP
-153 NSNPVDEF
+153 MAS
-161 FHAGVLGNVFGDAYQ
+161 DAR
-176 QGAERTLAF
+176 RTLAF
-185 TANWV
+185 TADWV
-190 KGTEIY
+190 RGTEIY

-293 QSVTQVPALV
+293 QSVTQVLPLV

-357 LGVLTQ
+357 LGILTQ

-368 AGMGSDSLVG
+368 AGMGSDAAVG
-378 AVAAGILGGGAYMMG
+378 AVAAGVLGGGAYMMG
-393 APAPLARKIGGY
+393 APAPIAKKIGSY
-405 AFKIGTM
+405 AFKFGTM

-422 KYVEYLSYQ
+422 KYIEYLSYQ

-492 KGGLKGYLAT
+492 KGGLKGYLST
-502 AVKSWAPRVKEEILE
+502 AVKSWAPRAKEEILE
-517 EAYQGATGDVVKN
+517 EAYQSATGDVVKN

-539 TERPVSVAEI
+539 TEKPVSVAEI
-549 VGNSADAM
+549 VGNSVDAM

-634 MDKAGLPNVYVD
+634 MEKAGLPNVYVD

-785 EYKNVLREVWER
+785 EYKNILREVWER

-809 RVVEDKHADSTGNM
+809 RAVEDRHADSTGNM
-823 RVVQNRGQSRQKW
+823 RVVQNRGQYRQKW

-945 LSASPNKKVQQAAR
+945 LSTSPNKKVQQAAR

-980 KKTTAEDVANTLQI
+980 KKTTAEDVASSLRILPDEVEKTSAFDEKLQQNSDGI
-994 TPSGS
+994 DKQFERGKNAIKAIMETQKDVPAAMYREEVGNIDFVYGKEGTAQKNYKDGYGIAKIIKKHGLQAVNMIPFVIANGNYVPSKYEDRAYYIYGS
-999 VTNENSKSKKLGQ
+999 WRAVIRKSWDGKKKTWLVTNFDDDKLKNSHVADAFARSATTTTGTSSPVEGSFSNDIIPSSSTDNKETPNLY
-1012 VKQAKKNLN
+1012 QAKKETVQTGKRLTINYYHNKERSPILPNDDFAQSIEPAGEYMGNDTMNGKYRIPGFEYGKITFNNPLVLDFKNTGHGGWKTDLSNRFGGKKKKALSNAIKKAGYDAVVTIDESGNIREIVNLN
-1021 NDNKVWN
+1021 GKKEVVYNQTAWHGSPYDFEHFDLGAMGSGEGNQVHGWGLYFAKNREISEAYKDVFGYKGN
-1028 YNLLTW
+1028 YVNFNGKHYTQKEDGTFVSGGDEVEDGSPLEYALTELLNSNGQ
-1034 DKDKQAWNKNRRHQL
+1034 KDKAEKALREQAVRRLNSKEKYIQKQGRAFLEAADLLKDGKGAGAGQGARLYEVNIPEDNTLLDEDKPLFRQPYDVLKSLSTLNFPRAYTAGKIADIYNEAMGGDKKHGGNGALQAVKNYLADVLYRRSGSDITDEQWENLVKSLHGNEGLAERVVSLGNDITAIGLSGKDIYKEIAEAYNGRDEASRALNKSGVKGITYNGRRDGRC
-1049 FKVMSAPSVLRIID
+1049 FVVFDDKAISIID
-1063 STQNDIVAYG
+1063 
-1073 DIFNH
+1073 
-1078 AIRPDHPGLTKN
+1078 K
-1090 ELLDLPKKLSDPLMV
+1090 
-1105 LKNGQG
+1105 
-1111 YVFAIDVKTKT
+1111 
-1122 GATIVV
+1122 
-1128 PFKIDEQKKAPNE
+1128 
-1141 NTILIINRIASVYPK
+1141 
-1156 TQSKTNAQANYNW
+1156 YN
-1169 FNNSI
+1169 
-1174 AKDQLV
+1174 Q
-1180 YINKKRSE
+1180 
-1188 HWLAGLGLLKPSSG
+1188 
-1202 HASLL
+1202 
-1207 ASIENIINNPPQNV
+1207 Q
-1221 KTENDLKDYRNSH
+1221 
-1234 MPLYQMAG
+1234 
-1242 VRAKN
+1242 
-1247 ANFNSLAK
+1247 
-1255 AQNMEKA
+1255 
-1262 GNTRDEI
+1262 
-1269 WKDTGWVKGKD
+1269 
-1280 NFWRFEIPDDINDI
+1280 
-1294 STAKIMTPGEYKLGD
+1294 
-1309 LYKNEKLY
+1309 
-1317 EAYPSFKDTDVEV
+1317 
-1330 VDGGTARKEKTTA
+1330 
-1343 GFYDPI
+1343 
-1349 ANRIVMINYRSG
+1349 
-1361 EVMGDDA
+1361 
-1368 EQKKLDLV
+1368 
-1376 HEIQHMIQETEGFAK
+1376 
-1391 GGNPKSVKK
+1391 
-1400 LLYSKAQGL
+1400 
-1409 KDLAS
+1409 
-1414 GYNSDNASVLLDLY
+1414 
-1428 NTEKEIDREFL
+1428 
-1439 AIFDDAENAPKHE
+1439 
-1452 ELRDYWQKT
+1452 
-1461 FNSKLKDAGL
+1461 
-1471 TEADWSTRR
+1471 
-1480 KIWVEAVKMQDLA
+1480 
-1493 DSLDA
+1493 
-1498 RTAYYNLG
+1498 
-1506 GKEEARE
+1506 
-1513 TSRRAYERSLD
+1513 
-1524 TVYRADYRNDLER
+1524 
-1537 AVNAYKALTPEEK
+1537 
-1550 KQAQEFIELAKEK
+1550 
-1563 ISSDPDSEDAWDFVG
+1563 
-1578 AFYDLQDGIVDED
+1578 
-1591 NPYTK
+1591 
-1596 SEEFKKFQVLP
+1596 
-1607 QNVRD
+1607 
-1612 VVTGYIVSSDMLESE
+1612 
-1627 NRKIAK
+1627 
-1633 ADLNRA
+1633 
-1639 VPVIHDANAIML
+1639 
-1651 FQKQAQI
+1651 QAQI

-1853 IAEAIEAKRNEIA
+1853 IAEDIEAKRNEIA
-1866 EEMGQDQFWRAD
+1866 EEMGKDQFWRAD

-1977 AKAQAK
+1977 AKAQAR
-1983 EDKATEK
+1983 EDKVTEK

-2021 EAQTEMRNMKA
+2021 EAQMEMRNMKA

-2105 MVTESGRLKKLIDR
+2105 MVTESGRLKKRIDQ

-2177 TGSPNEKESEVKIPQ
+2177 TGSPNEKESEVQIPQ
-2192 WLDALGNQTQRIG
+2192 WLDALGAQNRRIG
-2205 MEKLSPSGWD
+2205 MEKLSPNGWE
-2215 YVNKI
+2215 YVNTV

-2225 KMSRQKDKLG
+2225 KMSRQKDKLH
-2235 VVELNGVKGA
+2235 VIELDGQKGA
-2245 RIDEAA
+2245 RISDAA
-2251 SALADN
+2251 NDLAEN
-2257 LIEHNGIHIKEDPYD
+2257 LVLHNGLHIKTDPYD

-2277 DKRMRNMKEAK
+2277 DKRKRNLGDVKK
-2288 DFLGSYFNKLVA
+2288 FLGTSFEKLIA

-2307 MDGYIGKTGKN
+2307 MDGYVGKKGGN
-2318 VTGLAIKTLYDPVM
+2318 RTGLAIKTLYDPVM
-2332 RATNEEIKLQA
+2332 RATNKEILLQA
-2343 EFAAGLKDAFGAYT
+2343 EFASGLKDAFGAYT

-2363 IRNKRIYRFGN
+2363 MRNKRVYRFGN
-2374 RLLTKEQIMCMALTA
+2374 RLVTKEQIMCMALTC
-2389 GTESGYKRVLDNEPV
+2389 GTESGFKRVIDNEPV
-2404 GQEFKSLQIRE
+2404 GQDFSSLQKRE
-2415 RVVAD
+2415 V
-2420 LFNEVLKELD
+2420 EVSAYLNDVLSELD
-2430 KRDWATITK
+2430 KRDWATVTK
-2439 VWNLMGAHYEDESGV
+2439 IWNLMGAHYEDESGV

-2467 HRSFVIEGKD
+2467 HKAFTVKGKD
-2477 GNTYQLRGGYY
+2477 GNTYHLSGGYY
-2488 PVVYDSEQSV
+2488 PVVYDADQSV
-2498 RTSDLEEMDTWKSMA
+2498 RANDLEQMDALKSMA

-2523 EFTKSRATTVTDRP
+2523 GFTKSRATTVTDRP

-2552 MHYIASR
+2552 MHYIAFR
-2559 ETALDVNRIIN
+2559 ETALDVNRLIN
-2570 DRKFTKAVV
+2570 DRKFSKAVI

-2588 ALQEWASDI
+2588 ALQAWASDI
-2597 WQAPKGGQAL
+2597 WQPPKEGREW
-2607 YEKLIRRVRT
+2607 YDKLVKRLRT
-2617 RATMAVLSLR
+2617 RTTAAVLAYR
-2627 TSTAV
+2627 TSTAL

-2649 FISAFKTFWAHP
+2649 FMSAFKTFWSHP
-2661 KANWWLVNSL
+2661 SANWRLVNSL
-2671 SPFMAKRSE
+2671 SPFMAQRSE

-2692 QNKQL
+2692 QNKKL
-2697 HASKLTGAIMNNGFK
+2697 HASKITQAIMGNGFK
-2712 LIGMTDNIFAY
+2712 IIGFTDNMFAY
-2723 PLWYSEYRKTLN
+2723 PLWFSEYRKVLN
-2735 EEIQMG
+2735 EEINLG

-2777 GEIAKAFTMFYTFYN
+2777 GEMAKALTVFYTFQN
-2792 ALYNMVA
+2792 ALYNMAA

-2806 QAAERSGKTGWRR
+2806 QAAEAAGKTGWRR
-2819 YASRQFMIPMAHYL
+2819 YASSQFLAPMAHYF
-2833 LLGVIVNSMIE
+2833 LLGVMVNSMIE
-2844 MGVRGAM
+2844 MGVRGVM
-2851 DALSGR
+2851 DAVTGTG
-2857 DDKKEKDA
+2857 DKEKKDA
-2865 AYWLRKFSQ
+2865 AYWLRKYAQ
-2874 TSMDNQAATIPV
+2874 TSMDNQAATVPI
-2886 LRDMWRPIS
+2886 LRDIWRPIS

-2901 DAKIFGNSAKMT
+2901 DAKMFGTSTKMT
-2913 SAFDTFVRLSNAGVT
+2913 SALDSFVRLSDAGVT
-2928 TNQFLKND
+2928 TSHFVKRD
-2936 GQKNLVDFVRDS
+2936 GQKTLADFVRD
-2948 GKAIDGITGFPDMV
+2948 GGRAINGITGSPDMV

-2968 SIQYFLYPDSER
+2968 SVQYFLYPNSER
-2980 DLRQLIGAIVMD
+2980 DLRQLLGAIAMD

-2999 KNTAKKSGDPFKDT
+2999 KNTAKKSGDPFKDA

>member
-1 MAYSVEEAIALAK
+1 MTYSIKEAAEI
-14 SEGKSNKLNN
+14 SRNSNLSGRLIPKWADAN
-24 DFIASR
+24 

-94 VGNMLASARQSIN
+94 VGNMLASAGSAISEAVQNPGRIPGMIMQ
-107 DTLNTPVWKTA
+107 TA
-118 GNMVQ
+118 ETA
-123 AAEDAAS
+123 AAE
-130 ARAAGNAEEYQ
+130 RAADSTAEYQ
-141 KTIDE
+141 RTMDD
-146 IQNPVAP
+146 IQNPVAQDYGYYVNAIQNLTDRAFP
-153 NSNPVDEF
+153 MAS
-161 FHAGVLGNVFGDAYQ
+161 DAR
-176 QGAERTLAF
+176 RTLAF
-185 TANWV
+185 TADWV
-190 KGTEIY
+190 RGTEIY

-217 AYGVSSGI
+217 AYGKDSGI

-239 LAQFKIDKRVGD
+239 LAQFKIDSRVGD
-251 DVDRNDPEAFKAYLA
+251 DVDRNDPEAFKAYIA
-266 EYYPSLANASPDTF
+266 EYYPSLANATPDTF
-280 EAMLKNAEDVKAI
+280 EAMLKNAEDVKAV
-293 QSVTQVPALV
+293 QSITGIPALV
-303 AEEFA
+303 AETF
-308 NADERANIYGKAYLE
+308 NNSSERADIYDRAYVE

-330 ETARAQVLTKRL
+330 EMERAKQLTARLE
-342 GELEKMIPQTTLHPL
+342 ELQKMVPQTTMNPL
-357 LGVLTQ
+357 MGILTQ
-363 TGIQV
+363 TVIQV
-368 AGMGSDSLVG
+368 AGMGSDAAVG
-378 AVAAGILGGGAYMMG
+378 AVAAGVLGGGAYMMG
-393 APAPLARKIGGY
+393 APAPIAKKIGSY
-405 AFKIGTM
+405 AFKLGTM

-422 KYVEYLSYQ
+422 KYIEYLSYQ

-502 AVKSWAPRVKEEILE
+502 AVKSWAPRAKEEILE
-517 EAYQGATGDVVKN
+517 EAYQSATGDIVKN

-539 TERPVSVAEI
+539 TEKPASVAEI
-549 VGNSADAM
+549 VGNSVDAM

-603 GQMLRDIQENQKD
+603 GQMFRDIQENQKD

-747 VKENFQHEDEQ
+747 VNENFSDEDERK
-758 ALAAEIIS
+758 LAAEIIS
-766 ASPNDV
+766 GNPNDV
-772 QNAYRKTLRDAEQ
+772 QNAYRKALRGAEQ

-797 DEEDSKDGLSGV
+797 EEAASKENNNGTRIVEDKYADDNGNV
-809 RVVEDKHADSTGNM
+809 RVVHNHGTWRD
-823 RVVQNRGQSRQKW
+823 KW

-850 KEQYAYDVLTGAA
+850 KEQFAYDIMTGAVN
-863 RGGPRSLGVAHDLA
+863 GGPNSLGRIRDLA
-877 ADHGDTDEVNRI
+877 NDHGDMDEVARI
-889 EAEFKANKERLDK
+889 DAEFKANKERLDK

-980 KKTTAEDVANTLQI
+980 KQTTAEDVANGLRVVPTGGVAGNGLKQAQTAEQRLKDDVAKWGKTVDKLKRLPNSGYVDIMTTPLVMSYCGANIVPIRMKTGKLKRILFSAEKGHKDITPEILKQLPEAMADPVAI
-994 TPSGS
+994 TPSNTNPGS
-999 VTNENSKSKKLGQ
+999 FVIITELKSDTGMNVTVPIELVGTHNGNYEANIALSVYTRTNRETGQ
-1012 VKQAKKNLN
+1012 VHPEWYQGVFEGWANSYPKN
-1021 NDNKVWN
+1021 ND
-1028 YNLLTW
+1028 
-1034 DKDKQAWNKNRRHQL
+1034 
-1049 FKVMSAPSVLRIID
+1049 VMYYANEKKITSWYADTRLKLPS
-1063 STQNDIVAYG
+1063 TAYHTS
-1073 DIFNH
+1073 DFFN
-1078 AIRPDHPGLTKN
+1078 ASI
-1090 ELLDLPKKLSDPLMV
+1090 
-1105 LKNGQG
+1105 
-1111 YVFAIDVKTKT
+1111 
-1122 GATIVV
+1122 
-1128 PFKIDEQKKAPNE
+1128 PNE
-1141 NTILIINRIASVYPK
+1141 NDLHKMKSENPGFYQKAWHGSPNNFDRFDSSHNLSGEGMNNHGWGLYFTKAKSVADEYKRLLSKNNGSATTYKVDIPENNTMLIEDVPFAKLSQNVQKGLKKAYAELTPEQKQKFVEFLQPAGSFTPQEMHDFKRLRDIERAEDSFNRLLENPNISGIKLVKVKNSMLDVGYSTEQVNALVNGGNVK
-1156 TQSKTNAQANYNW
+1156 TAMDEFEKNVAKEKADLQAQEERRNSKRQRQIEDFQNDPFAKLEQIKSGDAYSQKIYQALTKA
-1169 FNNSI
+1169 FDGD
-1174 AKDQLV
+1174 AK
-1180 YINKKRSE
+1180 E
-1188 HWLAGLGLLKPSSG
+1188 
-1202 HASLL
+1202 ASLL
-1207 ASIENIINNPPQNV
+1207 LS
-1221 KTENDLKDYRNSH
+1221 K
-1234 MPLYQMAG
+1234 
-1242 VRAKN
+1242 
-1247 ANFNSLAK
+1247 
-1255 AQNMEKA
+1255 
-1262 GNTRDEI
+1262 
-1269 WKDTGWVKGKD
+1269 
-1280 NFWRFEIPDDINDI
+1280 NDI
-1294 STAKIMTPGEYKLGD
+1294 KGIKYDDPINGQCFVVFDDKAISIIDKYNQEQAKI
-1309 LYKNEKLY
+1309 N
-1317 EAYPSFKDTDVEV
+1317 
-1330 VDGGTARKEKTTA
+1330 
-1343 GFYDPI
+1343 
-1349 ANRIVMINYRSG
+1349 
-1361 EVMGDDA
+1361 
-1368 EQKKLDLV
+1368 
-1376 HEIQHMIQETEGFAK
+1376 
-1391 GGNPKSVKK
+1391 
-1400 LLYSKAQGL
+1400 
-1409 KDLAS
+1409 
-1414 GYNSDNASVLLDLY
+1414 
-1428 NTEKEIDREFL
+1428 
-1439 AIFDDAENAPKHE
+1439 
-1452 ELRDYWQKT
+1452 
-1461 FNSKLKDAGL
+1461 
-1471 TEADWSTRR
+1471 
-1480 KIWVEAVKMQDLA
+1480 
-1493 DSLDA
+1493 
-1498 RTAYYNLG
+1498 
-1506 GKEEARE
+1506 
-1513 TSRRAYERSLD
+1513 
-1524 TVYRADYRNDLER
+1524 
-1537 AVNAYKALTPEEK
+1537 
-1550 KQAQEFIELAKEK
+1550 
-1563 ISSDPDSEDAWDFVG
+1563 
-1578 AFYDLQDGIVDED
+1578 
-1591 NPYTK
+1591 
-1596 SEEFKKFQVLP
+1596 
-1607 QNVRD
+1607 
-1612 VVTGYIVSSDMLESE
+1612 
-1627 NRKIAK
+1627 
-1633 ADLNRA
+1633 
-1639 VPVIHDANAIML
+1639 
-1651 FQKQAQI
+1651 
-1658 QGQTTV
+1658 GQTTV
-1664 TGDMISLF
+1664 AGDMISLF
-1672 DAADQSTFMHE
+1672 DSADQSTFMHE

-1784 DRMLATEDEIS
+1784 DRMLATEDEIT

-1815 LDENARTWER
+1815 LDENVRTWER

-1946 ESEYQEMLH
+1946 DSEYQEMLH

-2192 WLDALGNQTQRIG
+2192 WLDALGAQNRRIG
-2205 MEKLSPSGWD
+2205 MEKLSPNGWE
-2215 YVNKI
+2215 YVNTI

-2225 KMSRQKDKLG
+2225 KMSLQKDKLH
-2235 VVELNGVKGA
+2235 VIELDGQKGA
-2245 RIDEAA
+2245 RISEAA
-2251 SALADN
+2251 NDLAEN
-2257 LIEHNGIHIKEDPYD
+2257 LVLHNGLHIKTDPYD
-2272 ANRWT
+2272 ENRWT
-2277 DKRMRNMKEAK
+2277 DKRKRNLGDAQK
-2288 DFLGSYFNKLVA
+2288 FLGTYFEKLIA

-2307 MDGYIGKTGKN
+2307 MDGYIGKKGGN
-2318 VTGLAIKTLYDPVM
+2318 RTGLAIKTLYDPVM
-2332 RATNEEIKLQA
+2332 RATNKEILLQA
-2343 EFAAGLKDAFGAYT
+2343 EFASGLKDAFGAYT

-2363 IRNKRIYRFGN
+2363 MRNKRVYRFGN
-2374 RLLTKEQIMCMALTA
+2374 RLVTKEQIMCMALTC
-2389 GTESGYKRVLDNEPV
+2389 GTESGFKRVIDNEPV
-2404 GQEFKSLQIRE
+2404 GQEFSSLQKRE
-2415 RVVAD
+2415 I
-2420 LFNEVLKELD
+2420 EVSAYLNDVLSELD
-2430 KRDWATITK
+2430 KRDWATVTK
-2439 VWNLMGAHYEDESGV
+2439 IWNLMGAHYEDESGV

-2467 HRSFVIEGKD
+2467 HKAFTVKGKD
-2477 GNTYQLRGGYY
+2477 GNTYHLSGGYY
-2488 PVVYDSEQSV
+2488 PVVYDSDQSV
-2498 RTSDLEEMDTWKSMA
+2498 RANDLEQMDALKSMA

-2523 EFTKSRATTVTDRP
+2523 GFTKSRATTVTDRP

-2552 MHYIASR
+2552 MHYIAFR
-2559 ETALDVNRIIN
+2559 ETALDVNRLIN
-2570 DRKFTKAVV
+2570 DRKVGKAVI
-2579 DSMGMEEYR
+2579 DSMGMETYR
-2588 ALQEWASDI
+2588 ALQAWASDI
-2597 WQAPKGGQAL
+2597 WQPPKEGREW
-2607 YEKLIRRVRT
+2607 YDKLVKRLRT
-2617 RATMAVLSLR
+2617 RTTAAVLAYR
-2627 TSTAV
+2627 TSTAL

-2649 FISAFKTFWAHP
+2649 FMSAFKTFWAHP
-2661 KANWWLVNSL
+2661 ESNWRLVNSL
-2671 SPFMAKRSE
+2671 SPFMAQRSE

-2692 QNKQL
+2692 QNKSL
-2697 HASKLTGAIMNNGFK
+2697 HVSKITQAIMGNGFK
-2712 LIGMTDNIFAY
+2712 IIGFTDNMFAY
-2723 PLWYSEYRKTLN
+2723 PLWFSEYRKVLN
-2735 EEIQMG
+2735 EEINLG

-2777 GEIAKAFTMFYTFYN
+2777 GEMAKALTMFYTFQN
-2792 ALYNMVA
+2792 ALYNMAA

-2806 QAAERSGKTGWRR
+2806 QAAEAAGKTGWRR
-2819 YASRQFMIPMAHYL
+2819 YASSQFLAPMAHYF
-2833 LLGVIVNSMIE
+2833 LLGVMVNSMIE
-2844 MGVRGAM
+2844 MGVRGVM
-2851 DALSGR
+2851 DAVTGTG
-2857 DDKKEKDA
+2857 DKEKKDA
-2865 AYWLRKFSQ
+2865 AYWLRKYAQ
-2874 TSMDNQAATIPV
+2874 TSMDNQAATVPI
-2886 LRDMWRPIS
+2886 LRDIWRPIS

-2901 DAKIFGNSAKMT
+2901 DAKMFGTSTKMT
-2913 SAFDTFVRLSNAGVT
+2913 SALDSFVRLSDAGVT
-2928 TNQFLKND
+2928 TSHFVKRD
-2936 GQKNLVDFVRDS
+2936 GQKNLADFVRD
-2948 GKAIDGITGFPDMV
+2948 GGRAINGITGSPDMV
-2962 TDGIAN
+2962 SDGIAN
-2968 SIQYFLYPDSER
+2968 SVQYFLYPNSER
-2980 DLRQLIGAIVMD
+2980 DLRQLLGAIAMD

-2999 KNTAKKSGDPFKDT
+2999 KNTGKKPGDPFKDA

>member
-1 MAYSVEEAIALAK
+1 MPYSVEEALSIAK

-24 DFIASR
+24 DVLKSR
-30 TVDPDNLPAFMQPQP
+30 TVDPDNLPAFMKPQP
-45 EPPSMGQRVADA
+45 EPKSIGQAVEEA
-57 IATAVGNPFE
+57 ITTAVGNPFE
-67 AREEEATAQAQE
+67 AREEEATSQARE
-79 QYNSYK
+79 QYNAYQ

-94 VGNMLASARQSIN
+94 VGTMLASARQSIN
-107 DTLNTPVWKTA
+107 DTLNTPVWKSFGGA
-118 GNMVQ
+118 VQ

-130 ARAAGNAEEYQ
+130 ARAADSEAEYR
-141 KTIDE
+141 KSIDDV
-146 IQNPVAP
+146 QNPIAP
-153 NSNPVDEF
+153 TYDNPVDTF
-161 FHAGVLGNVFGDAYQ
+161 FHAGLAGGLVGDSYKKSV
-176 QGAERTLAF
+176 ENTLAF
-185 TANWV
+185 TSNWV
-190 KGTEIY
+190 RGTEIY

-217 AYGVSSGI
+217 AYGVNSGI

-239 LAQFKIDKRVGD
+239 LAQFKIDSRVGD

-266 EYYPSLANASPDTF
+266 EYYPSLANASQDDF
-280 EAMLKNAEDVKAI
+280 ESLIKNAEDVKAVQEI
-293 QSVTQVPALV
+293 MKVPGLV
-303 AEEFA
+303 AETFA
-308 NADERANIYGKAYLE
+308 NSSERADIYGKAYLE
-323 GRTLTEE
+323 GRTLTEDE
-330 ETARAQVLTKRL
+330 IARADQLTKRL
-342 GELEKMIPQTTLHPL
+342 EELNKMTPQTTLHPL
-357 LGVLTQ
+357 MGILSQ

-368 AGMGSDSLVG
+368 AGMGSDAAVG

-393 APAPLARKIGGY
+393 APAPIAKKIGSY
-405 AFKIGTM
+405 AFKFGTM

-422 KYVEYLSYQ
+422 KYIEYLSYQ
-431 NEDGSRTLTPAEA
+431 NEDGTRTLTPREA
-444 KLAAT
+444 KIAAT
-449 IETGVETG
+449 IETGIETG
-457 IEFWNYDAIMSTLG
+457 IEFWNYDAIMSTLS
-471 GADRAAIQDIVARNK
+471 GADRKAIQDIVARNK

-502 AVKSWAPRVKEEILE
+502 AVKSWAPRAKEEILE
-517 EAYQGATGDVVKN
+517 EAYQSATGDIVHN
-530 AIIATHPQT
+530 AIVATHPQT
-539 TERPVSVAEI
+539 TEKMVSVPEI
-549 VGNSADAM
+549 TANSMDAM
-557 AEAVPSV
+557 ADAVPSV
-564 GGMIIGGDV
+564 GGMIIGGDI

-580 RSLVNIARLHNE
+580 RSLASIARLHNTMTE
-592 LTAQE
+592 EA
-597 VDNAVT
+597 VDNAFT
-603 GQMLRDIQENQKD
+603 GQVLRDIQENQKT

-634 MDKAGLPNVYVD
+634 MGNAGMPNVYVD

-696 PANDKIVDM
+696 PASDKIVDM
-705 TTSAPD
+705 TTSSPD

-747 VKENFQHEDEQ
+747 VNENFSDENERK
-758 ALAAEIIS
+758 LASEIIS
-766 ASPNDV
+766 GSPNDV
-772 QNAYRKTLRDAEQ
+772 QNAYRKALRGAEQ
-785 EYKNVLREVWER
+785 EYKNILREVWER
-797 DEEDSKDGLSGV
+797 EEAASKENHDGTRIVEDKYADDNGNV
-809 RVVEDKHADSTGNM
+809 RVVHNHGTWRD
-823 RVVQNRGQSRQKW
+823 KW

-850 KEQYAYDVLTGAA
+850 KEQFAYDIMTGAVA
-863 RGGPRSLGVAHDLA
+863 GGPNSLARIRDMA
-877 ADHGDTDEVNRI
+877 ANAGDMDEVGKI
-889 EAEFKANKERLDK
+889 DAEMKANKERLDA

-945 LSASPNKKVQQAAR
+945 LNHSVGVNKKVQQAAR

-980 KKTTAEDVANTLQI
+980 KKTTAEDVAKGLNIVPAGGVADGKTLAQMKKDQLTYVLNSHGDIDFGYIPQAVADDGTILKGAPVRLQI
-994 TPSGS
+994 GFHHKGSTYGVGYAHLLRHHVQNVHGGIEAAIKYILSNIDSITQNKKRVEIRSYLNGTPVALILNLNKDNS
-999 VTNENSKSKKLGQ
+999 TNEDFYTVVTLTPQTVSRMNKEKQKALTFGGRLTPPPVSSHGAIHTSSGFNAGPNTGLKPRKVSAFGTVSLANAKKL
-1012 VKQAKKNLN
+1012 VKKNTWLN
-1021 NDNKVWN
+1021 QTAWHGSPNNFDNFMLSHMGEGEGAQVHGWGL
-1028 YNLLTW
+1028 YF
-1034 DKDKQAWNKNRRHQL
+1034 AKNRDTAERY
-1049 FKVMSAPSVLRIID
+1049 KVSTGNTANFLVGGKEYYSNGDWIYEADGTPIGHSSPLSILAPFIDED
-1063 STQNDIVAYG
+1063 STQ
-1073 DIFNH
+1073 
-1078 AIRPDHPGLTKN
+1078 
-1090 ELLDLPKKLSDPLMV
+1090 ESV
-1105 LKNGQG
+1105 LK
-1111 YVFAIDVKTKT
+1111 DVDKYIKMDSAPDASE
-1122 GATIVV
+1122 GEKQELERLKKAKEVLEGGRFSMKKPSENHRLYEVNI
-1128 PFKIDEQKKAPNE
+1128 PDDDSLLDEQKSFSEQPEKVKRGIEQAFKSVDDNLKENLVKRVLDYNDEGDVLGKNYVFDEYKAEHQNE
-1141 NTILIINRIASVYPK
+1141 DGTV
-1156 TQSKTNAQANYNW
+1156 NYAD
-1169 FNNSI
+1169 FF
-1174 AKDQLV
+1174 KELD
-1180 YINKKRSE
+1180 K
-1188 HWLAGLGLLKPSSG
+1188 
-1202 HASLL
+1202 
-1207 ASIENIINNPPQNV
+1207 
-1221 KTENDLKDYRNSH
+1221 KDY
-1234 MPLYQMAG
+1234 G
-1242 VRAKN
+1242 VDGQAIYDGFSSVG
-1247 ANFNSLAK
+1247 ANFVNGF
-1255 AQNMEKA
+1255 N
-1262 GNTRDEI
+1262 DE
-1269 WKDTGWVKGKD
+1269 
-1280 NFWRFEIPDDINDI
+1280 NA
-1294 STAKIMTPGEYKLGD
+1294 S
-1309 LYKNEKLY
+1309 
-1317 EAYPSFKDTDVEV
+1317 
-1330 VDGGTARKEKTTA
+1330 
-1343 GFYDPI
+1343 
-1349 ANRIVMINYRSG
+1349 
-1361 EVMGDDA
+1361 
-1368 EQKKLDLV
+1368 
-1376 HEIQHMIQETEGFAK
+1376 
-1391 GGNPKSVKK
+1391 K
-1400 LLYSKAQGL
+1400 LLNKYGIKGITYEGSKDGRCF
-1409 KDLAS
+1409 
-1414 GYNSDNASVLLDLY
+1414 VV
-1428 NTEKEIDREFL
+1428 
-1439 AIFDDAENAPKHE
+1439 FDDKAISIIDK
-1452 ELRDYWQKT
+1452 
-1461 FNSKLKDAGL
+1461 
-1471 TEADWSTRR
+1471 
-1480 KIWVEAVKMQDLA
+1480 
-1493 DSLDA
+1493 
-1498 RTAYYNLG
+1498 YN
-1506 GKEEARE
+1506 
-1513 TSRRAYERSLD
+1513 
-1524 TVYRADYRNDLER
+1524 
-1537 AVNAYKALTPEEK
+1537 
-1550 KQAQEFIELAKEK
+1550 QQ
-1563 ISSDPDSEDAWDFVG
+1563 
-1578 AFYDLQDGIVDED
+1578 
-1591 NPYTK
+1591 
-1596 SEEFKKFQVLP
+1596 
-1607 QNVRD
+1607 
-1612 VVTGYIVSSDMLESE
+1612 
-1627 NRKIAK
+1627 
-1633 ADLNRA
+1633 
-1639 VPVIHDANAIML
+1639 
-1651 FQKQAQI
+1651 QAQI

-1690 NMQKLALNENASR
+1690 NMQKLALNENASQ

-1750 LHGIFNRFKTWLT
+1750 LHGIFNRFKSWLT
-1763 AIYRDFKQLGGK
+1763 SIYRDFKQLGGK

-1825 WYQKVKEEAEAKVLE
+1825 WYQKVREEAEAKVLE
-1840 KAMKDLEAADQKD
+1840 KAMKDLEEADRKD
-1853 IAEAIEAKRNEIA
+1853 IAEAIEAKREQVA
-1866 EEMGQDQFWRAD
+1866 SEMGQDDFWRAD

-1885 GDLDVLA
+1885 ENLDVLA
-1892 DFGFT
+1892 DFNLT
-1897 PEEYRAELEKR
+1897 PEEYQEELKKR

-1916 ESQLKGFKAEMQES
+1916 DAQMKGFTEEMQES
-1930 RIDQNELY
+1930 RLDTETLY

-1946 ESEYQEMLH
+1946 DSEYQEMLH

-1977 AKAQAK
+1977 AKAQAR

-1990 ANKEA
+1990 ANNEA
-1995 AEAAEKARKISE
+1995 AEAAEKARKIAE

-2083 LMSVGEWSKAANAKQ
+2083 LMSKGEWDKAANAKQ

-2105 MVTESGRLKKLIDR
+2105 MVTESGRFKKLIDR

-2135 ERMPPAERYW
+2135 ERMPAAERYW

-2205 MEKLSPSGWD
+2205 MEKLSPNGWE

-2225 KMSRQKDKLG
+2225 KMSRQKDKLN

-2277 DKRMRNMKEAK
+2277 DKRKRNMKDAK
-2288 DFLGSYFNKLVA
+2288 DFLGSYFNKLIA

-2420 LFNEVLKELD
+2420 LFNDVLKELD

-2467 HRSFVIEGKD
+2467 HRSFSVTGKD

-2488 PVVYDSEQSV
+2488 PVVYDSDQSV
-2498 RTSDLEEMDTWKSMA
+2498 RTSNLEEVDTLKSMA

-2523 EFTKSRATTVTDRP
+2523 GFTKSRATTVTDRP

-2552 MHYIASR
+2552 MHYIAFR

-2579 DSMGMEEYR
+2579 DSMGMEEYK
-2588 ALQEWASDI
+2588 ALRDWASDI
-2597 WQAPKGGQAL
+2597 WQAPKEGKEWYDRL
-2607 YEKLIRRVRT
+2607 VRRLRT
-2617 RATMAVLSLR
+2617 RTTAAVLMYR
-2627 TSTAV
+2627 TSTML

-2649 FISAFKTFWAHP
+2649 FVSAFKDFYTHP
-2661 KANWWLVNSL
+2661 EQNLRLVNGL

-2692 QNKQL
+2692 QNKKL
-2697 HASKLTGAIMNNGFK
+2697 HASKLTQAIMGNGFK
-2712 LIGMTDNIFAY
+2712 LIGMTDNMFAY

-2735 EEIQMG
+2735 QEIQMG
-2741 HDNETAQKAAIAA
+2741 HDNETAQRNAISA

-2770 LSRAQKG
+2770 LSKAQKG
-2777 GEIAKAFTMFYTFYN
+2777 GEMAKALTMFYTFQN
-2792 ALYNMVA
+2792 ALYNMAA

-2806 QAAERSGKTGWRR
+2806 QAAERAGKTGWRR
-2819 YASRQFMIPMAHYL
+2819 YASRQFMAPMAHYL
-2833 LLGVIVNSMIE
+2833 LLGIMVNSAIE
-2844 MGVRGAM
+2844 MGIRGAM
-2851 DALSGR
+2851 EALGGG
-2857 DDKKEKDA
+2857 DDKEKKDA

-2874 TSMDNQAATIPV
+2874 TSMDNQAATIPI
-2886 LRDMWRPIS
+2886 LRDIWRPVS

-2901 DAKIFGNSAKMT
+2901 DAKWFGNSAKMT
-2913 SAFDTFVRLSNAGVT
+2913 SALDSFVRLSDAGVT
-2928 TNQFLKND
+2928 ASSVIKND
-2936 GQKNLVDFVRDS
+2936 GKKNLADIVRD
-2948 GKAIDGITGFPDMV
+2948 GGRAINGIAGSPDMLS
-2962 TDGIAN
+2962 DGIAN
-2968 SIQYFLYPDSER
+2968 SIQYFLYPNSER
-2980 DLRQLIGAIVMD
+2980 DLRQLMGAIVMD
-2992 RKLAKPK
+2992 RKLSKPK
-2999 KNTAKKSGDPFKDT
+2999 KNTAKKTGDPFKDA
-3013 KKAAQKARNAAKK
+3013 KRKAQRERNAAKK
-3026 KAKNKVQ
+3026 KAKNKVK

>member
-1 MAYSVEEAIALAK
+1 MPYSVEEAIAAAK
-14 SEGKSNKLNN
+14 ASGKSNKLNN

-30 TVDPDNLPAFMQPQP
+30 TVDPDNLPAFMKPQP
-45 EPPSMGQRVADA
+45 EPKSIGQAVAEA
-57 IATAVGNPFE
+57 ITTAVGNPFE
-67 AREEEATAQAQE
+67 AREEEATSQARE
-79 QYNSYK
+79 QYQNYQ

-130 ARAAGNAEEYQ
+130 ARAADNAEDYQ

-161 FHAGVLGNVFGDAYQ
+161 FHAGLLGPFVGDAYQ
-176 QGAERTLAF
+176 QGAERILAF

-225 FFGDRDAYIKGAQI
+225 FFGDREAYIKGAQI

-251 DVDRNDPEAFKAYLA
+251 DVDRNDPEAFKAYIA
-266 EYYPSLANASPDTF
+266 EYYPSLANASQDTF

-308 NADERANIYGKAYLE
+308 NADERVNIYGKAYLE

-357 LGVLTQ
+357 LGILTQ

-368 AGMGSDSLVG
+368 AGMGSDAAVG
-378 AVAAGILGGGAYMMG
+378 AVAAGVLGGGAYMMG
-393 APAPLARKIGGY
+393 APAPIAKKIGSY
-405 AFKIGTM
+405 AFKFGTM

-422 KYVEYLSYQ
+422 KYIEYLSYQ

-471 GADRAAIQDIVARNK
+471 GEDIVARNK

-492 KGGLKGYLAT
+492 KGGLKGYLST
-502 AVKSWAPRVKEEILE
+502 AVKSWAPRAKEEILE
-517 EAYQGATGDVVKN
+517 EAYQSATGDVVKN

-539 TERPVSVAEI
+539 TEKPVSVAEI
-549 VGNSADAM
+549 VGNSVDAM

-580 RSLVNIARLHNE
+580 RSLINIARLHNE

-646 VEMLMNEKGGAELV
+646 VEMLMNEKDGPELV

-705 TTSAPD
+705 TTSAPG

-747 VKENFQHEDEQ
+747 VKENFRHEDER

-766 ASPNDV
+766 ATPNDV

-809 RVVEDKHADSTGNM
+809 RAVEDRHADSTGNM

-850 KEQYAYDVLTGAA
+850 KEQYAYDVLTGAV

-889 EAEFKANKERLDK
+889 DAEMKANKERLDK

-945 LSASPNKKVQQAAR
+945 LSGSTNKKVQQAAR

-980 KKTTAEDVANTLQI
+980 KKTTAEDVANTLQVV
-994 TPSGS
+994 PSGGVADGDVS
-999 VTNENSKSKKLGQ
+999 LAQMKDEQLKYVLNSNG
-1012 VKQAKKNLN
+1012 N
-1021 NDNKVWN
+1021 
-1028 YNLLTW
+1028 
-1034 DKDKQAWNKNRRHQL
+1034 
-1049 FKVMSAPSVLRIID
+1049 ID
-1063 STQNDIVAYG
+1063 YGFIPDIVADNGTRIKGAPVRLQVGFHHQKKTLGAGYAHLLRHKVQNLTG
-1073 DIFNH
+1073 EIDTAISGVLANVDSINKNGKRLEIRSYLKNEPVALILELTEDKSTDENFYTVITLTPQTKSRMERERQKALTFGGRLTPPAGTGPDSKYIAPEKDAGTGNELKPRKVSAFGTVSLADAKKLVKRNTWYYQTAWHGSPYDFEHFDLGALGSGEGMQVHGWGLYFAKDRKISEGYKDSLKNLRSTVVIDGKKFIGKNGFRDEEGNRPSDRKLRFALLNLSLAGSREKAIQRVSELARTSKGTGFEDDYVGALKILKNSQTASVERPEAKLYEVDIPDNDVLLDEDKFLQDQPKMVKK
-1078 AIRPDHPGLTKN
+1078 AIADYYRSRPDSYSTPEDDGLKGSTTTGWRFYKDVVFQMKREGSTN
-1090 ELLDLPKKLSDPLMV
+1090 PKRD
-1105 LKNGQG
+1105 
-1111 YVFAIDVKTKT
+1111 
-1122 GATIVV
+1122 
-1128 PFKIDEQKKAPNE
+1128 
-1141 NTILIINRIASVYPK
+1141 
-1156 TQSKTNAQANYNW
+1156 
-1169 FNNSI
+1169 
-1174 AKDQLV
+1174 
-1180 YINKKRSE
+1180 
-1188 HWLAGLGLLKPSSG
+1188 
-1202 HASLL
+1202 ASLL
-1207 ASIENIINNPPQNV
+1207 
-1221 KTENDLKDYRNSH
+1221 L
-1234 MPLYQMAG
+1234 
-1242 VRAKN
+1242 
-1247 ANFNSLAK
+1247 NSLGIK
-1255 AQNMEKA
+1255 GITYE
-1262 GNTRDEI
+1262 GN
-1269 WKDTGWVKGKD
+1269 KDGRC
-1280 NFWRFEIPDDINDI
+1280 F
-1294 STAKIMTPGEYKLGD
+1294 
-1309 LYKNEKLY
+1309 
-1317 EAYPSFKDTDVEV
+1317 V
-1330 VDGGTARKEKTTA
+1330 V
-1343 GFYDPI
+1343 
-1349 ANRIVMINYRSG
+1349 
-1361 EVMGDDA
+1361 
-1368 EQKKLDLV
+1368 
-1376 HEIQHMIQETEGFAK
+1376 
-1391 GGNPKSVKK
+1391 
-1400 LLYSKAQGL
+1400 
-1409 KDLAS
+1409 
-1414 GYNSDNASVLLDLY
+1414 
-1428 NTEKEIDREFL
+1428 
-1439 AIFDDAENAPKHE
+1439 FDDKAISIIDK
-1452 ELRDYWQKT
+1452 
-1461 FNSKLKDAGL
+1461 
-1471 TEADWSTRR
+1471 
-1480 KIWVEAVKMQDLA
+1480 
-1493 DSLDA
+1493 
-1498 RTAYYNLG
+1498 YN
-1506 GKEEARE
+1506 
-1513 TSRRAYERSLD
+1513 
-1524 TVYRADYRNDLER
+1524 
-1537 AVNAYKALTPEEK
+1537 
-1550 KQAQEFIELAKEK
+1550 QQ
-1563 ISSDPDSEDAWDFVG
+1563 
-1578 AFYDLQDGIVDED
+1578 
-1591 NPYTK
+1591 
-1596 SEEFKKFQVLP
+1596 
-1607 QNVRD
+1607 
-1612 VVTGYIVSSDMLESE
+1612 
-1627 NRKIAK
+1627 
-1633 ADLNRA
+1633 
-1639 VPVIHDANAIML
+1639 
-1651 FQKQAQI
+1651 QAQI

-1853 IAEAIEAKRNEIA
+1853 IAEAIEAKREQVA
-1866 EEMGQDQFWRAD
+1866 SEMGQDNFWRAD

-1885 GDLDVLA
+1885 GNLDFLA
-1892 DFGFT
+1892 DFNFT
-1897 PEEYRAELEKR
+1897 PEEYKEELKKR

-1916 ESQLKGFKAEMQES
+1916 DSQMKGFKAEMENT
-1930 RIDQNELY
+1930 RIDQNTLY

-1946 ESEYQEMLH
+1946 DSEYQEMLH

-1966 KAYIAG
+1966 RAYIAG
-1972 EDEAA
+1972 EDEVA
-1977 AKAQAK
+1977 AKKQAK
-1983 EDKATEK
+1983 ADKATAK
-1990 ANKEA
+1990 ANAEA

-2007 KLEVQEDQRNEKVK
+2007 KLEVQEDLRNEKVK

-2052 RQSLSTLP
+2052 RQSLATLP

-2083 LMSVGEWSKAANAKQ
+2083 LMSVGEWAKAANAKQ

-2105 MVTESGRLKKLIDR
+2105 MVTESGRFKKLIDR

-2135 ERMPPAERYW
+2135 ERMPAAERYW

-2162 PSKGIPKLEELFLWL
+2162 PANGIPKLEELFLWL

-2192 WLDALGNQTQRIG
+2192 WLDALGAQNQRIG
-2205 MEKLSPSGWD
+2205 MQKLSPNGWE
-2215 YVNKI
+2215 YVNTI

-2225 KMSRQKDKLG
+2225 KMSRQKDKLH
-2235 VVELNGVKGA
+2235 VIELNGQKGT
-2245 RIDEAA
+2245 RISEAA
-2251 SALADN
+2251 NELAEN
-2257 LIEHNGIHIKEDPYD
+2257 LVLHNGLHIKTDPYD
-2272 ANRWT
+2272 ANRWS
-2277 DKRMRNMKEAK
+2277 DKRKRNLADMQK
-2288 DFLGSYFNKLVA
+2288 FLGNSFEKLVA

-2307 MDGYIGKTGKN
+2307 MDGYFGKLGKN
-2318 VTGLAIKTLYDPVM
+2318 RTGLAIKTLYDPVM
-2332 RATNEEIKLQA
+2332 KATNKEILLQA
-2343 EFAAGLKDAFGAYT
+2343 EFASGLKDAFGAYT

-2363 IRNKRIYRFGN
+2363 MRNKRVYRFGN
-2374 RLLTKEQIMCMALTA
+2374 RLVTKEQIMCMALTC
-2389 GTESGYKRVLDNEPV
+2389 GTESGFKRVIDNEPV
-2404 GQEFKSLQIRE
+2404 GQEFSSLQKRE
-2415 RVVAD
+2415 I
-2420 LFNEVLKELD
+2420 EVSALLNDVLSELD
-2430 KRDWATITK
+2430 KRDWATVTK

-2467 HRSFVIEGKD
+2467 HKSFTVKGKD
-2477 GNTYQLRGGYY
+2477 GNTYHLSGGYY
-2488 PVVYDSEQSV
+2488 PVVYDADQSV
-2498 RTSDLEEMDTWKSMA
+2498 RGNDLEQMDALKSMA

-2523 EFTKSRATTVTDRP
+2523 GFTKSRATTVTDRP

-2552 MHYIASR
+2552 MHYIAFR
-2559 ETALDVNRIIN
+2559 ETALDVNRLIN
-2570 DRKFTKAVV
+2570 DRKFSKAVI

-2588 ALQEWASDI
+2588 ALQAWASDI
-2597 WQAPKGGQAL
+2597 WQPPKEGREW
-2607 YEKLIRRVRT
+2607 YDKLVKRLRT
-2617 RATMAVLSLR
+2617 RTTAAVLAYR
-2627 TSTAV
+2627 TSTAL

-2649 FISAFKTFWAHP
+2649 FMSAFKTFWAHP
-2661 KANWWLVNSL
+2661 SANWRLVNSL
-2671 SPFMAKRSE
+2671 SPFMAQRSE

-2692 QNKQL
+2692 QNKKL
-2697 HASKLTGAIMNNGFK
+2697 HASKITQAIMGNGFK
-2712 LIGMTDNIFAY
+2712 IIGFTDNMFAY
-2723 PLWYSEYRKTLN
+2723 PLWFSEYRKVLN
-2735 EEIQMG
+2735 EEITLG

-2777 GEIAKAFTMFYTFYN
+2777 GEMAKALTMFYTFQN
-2792 ALYNMVA
+2792 ALYNMAA

-2806 QAAERSGKTGWRR
+2806 QAAEAAGKTGWRR
-2819 YASRQFMIPMAHYL
+2819 YASSQFLAPMAHYF
-2833 LLGVIVNSMIE
+2833 LLGVMVNSMIE
-2844 MGVRGAM
+2844 MGVRGVM
-2851 DALSGR
+2851 DAVTGTG
-2857 DDKKEKDA
+2857 DKEKKDA
-2865 AYWLRKFSQ
+2865 AYWLRKYAQ
-2874 TSMDNQAATIPV
+2874 TSMDNQAATVPI
-2886 LRDMWRPIS
+2886 LRDIWRPIS

-2901 DAKIFGNSAKMT
+2901 DAKMFGTSTKMT
-2913 SAFDTFVRLSNAGVT
+2913 SALDSFVRLSDAGVT
-2928 TNQFLKND
+2928 TSRFVKRD
-2936 GQKNLVDFVRDS
+2936 GQKNLADFVRD
-2948 GKAIDGITGFPDMV
+2948 GGRAINGIVGSPDMV

-2968 SIQYFLYPDSER
+2968 SIQYFLYPNSER
-2980 DLRQLIGAIVMD
+2980 DLRQLLGAIAMD

-2999 KNTAKKSGDPFKDT
+2999 KNTGKKSGDPFKDA

>member
-1 MAYSVEEAIALAK
+1 MAYSIKEAAEISKNSSLSGRLIPKWADAH
-14 SEGKSNKLNN
+14 
-24 DFIASR
+24 
-30 TVDPDNLPAFMQPQP
+30 TVDPNNLPADMQPQP
-45 EPPSMGQRVADA
+45 EPPSVFEQAGNA
-57 IATAVGNPFE
+57 ITSALTNAFTP
-67 AREEEATAQAQE
+67 RTEEATEQAQE
-79 QYNSYK
+79 QYQNYQ

-94 VGNMLASARQSIN
+94 VGNMLAAARQSIN

-123 AAEDAAS
+123 AAEDAATS
-130 ARAAGNAEEYQ
+130 RAADNAEDYQ

-146 IQNPVAP
+146 IQNPVVP

-161 FHAGVLGNVFGDAYQ
+161 FHAGLLGPFVGDAYQ

-185 TANWV
+185 SANWV

-239 LAQFKIDKRVGD
+239 LAQFKIDKRVDD

-308 NADERANIYGKAYLE
+308 NADERANVYGKAYLE

-368 AGMGSDSLVG
+368 AGMGSDAAVG
-378 AVAAGILGGGAYMMG
+378 AVAAGVLGGGAYMMG
-393 APAPLARKIGGY
+393 APAPIARKIGGY
-405 AFKIGTM
+405 AFKFGTM

-422 KYVEYLSYQ
+422 KYIEYLSYQ

-492 KGGLKGYLAT
+492 KGGLKGYLST
-502 AVKSWAPRVKEEILE
+502 AVKSWAPRAKEEILE
-517 EAYQGATGDVVKN
+517 EAYQSATGDVVKN
-530 AIIATHPQT
+530 VIIATHPQT
-539 TERPVSVAEI
+539 TEKPVSVAEI
-549 VGNSADAM
+549 VGNSVDAM
-557 AEAVPSV
+557 TEAVPSV

-603 GQMLRDIQENQKD
+603 GQMLRDIQENQKE

-785 EYKNVLREVWER
+785 EYKNILREVWER

-809 RVVEDKHADSTGNM
+809 RAVEDKHADSTGNM

-889 EAEFKANKERLDK
+889 EAEFKANKERLDQ

-980 KKTTAEDVANTLQI
+980 KKTTAEDVAKGLNIIPAGGVADGGLKQSNWHGLVGTVHEVDGSEELKFEADPNKSYRMYKKNRGPMSDWGSAMFSDDPNLIMGVYGPQGWSVNHEDLTDIDELMPEIKKQLLEDYDSGKIYSYFDDGEIPEENGELDVDAMASNYNPKEIVMGAEGYDNDHYYQWLWDRVCDRLDVKGIKTRDGAFVFDEDIIHPENDLTIFNAQIGDDVTLYNQTAWHGSPYNFDKFTLDHMGEGEGAQVHGWGLYFAKDREVSEGYQDELTKDQQYDKFLYNGKRFDREI
-994 TPSGS
+994 FNALEPALKKFAKSGDREALQNRIEKAHSNALKQADADQTLLKLRESALRLIEALKANGESDNAVLEKFRDVAKANEWFPLSDAVDRVENEAENEERDATLKDLENEIKNSLNES
-999 VTNENSKSKKLGQ
+999 VLKKQKEKAL
-1012 VKQAKKNLN
+1012 KQAKFLSSMKAENVEINPESGKLFEVDVPE
-1021 NDNKVWN
+1021 NDV
-1028 YNLLTW
+1028 LL
-1034 DKDKQAWNKNRRHQL
+1034 
-1049 FKVMSAPSVLRIID
+1049 
-1063 STQNDIVAYG
+1063 
-1073 DIFNH
+1073 
-1078 AIRPDHPGLTKN
+1078 
-1090 ELLDLPKKLSDPLMV
+1090 
-1105 LKNGQG
+1105 
-1111 YVFAIDVKTKT
+1111 
-1122 GATIVV
+1122 
-1128 PFKIDEQKKAPNE
+1128 DEQKQFNEQPEKVKQGIEKAYSSLQDYQKRVFAKRLLNYEDDEQYGLFAEE
-1141 NTILIINRIASVYPK
+1141 NANQDGTVDNNKLFDAVKSGKYDVPGEAIYDAFTSVGA
-1156 TQSKTNAQANYNW
+1156 T
-1169 FNNSI
+1169 
-1174 AKDQLV
+1174 
-1180 YINKKRSE
+1180 
-1188 HWLAGLGLLKPSSG
+1188 
-1202 HASLL
+1202 
-1207 ASIENIINNPPQNV
+1207 
-1221 KTENDLKDYRNSH
+1221 TEN
-1234 MPLYQMAG
+1234 G
-1242 VRAKN
+1242 VK
-1247 ANFNSLAK
+1247 
-1255 AQNMEKA
+1255 
-1262 GNTRDEI
+1262 
-1269 WKDTGWVKGKD
+1269 
-1280 NFWRFEIPDDINDI
+1280 
-1294 STAKIMTPGEYKLGD
+1294 
-1309 LYKNEKLY
+1309 
-1317 EAYPSFKDTDVEV
+1317 
-1330 VDGGTARKEKTTA
+1330 
-1343 GFYDPI
+1343 
-1349 ANRIVMINYRSG
+1349 
-1361 EVMGDDA
+1361 
-1368 EQKKLDLV
+1368 
-1376 HEIQHMIQETEGFAK
+1376 
-1391 GGNPKSVKK
+1391 
-1400 LLYSKAQGL
+1400 
-1409 KDLAS
+1409 
-1414 GYNSDNASVLLDLY
+1414 
-1428 NTEKEIDREFL
+1428 
-1439 AIFDDAENAPKHE
+1439 AENASRILNE
-1452 ELRDYWQKT
+1452 Y
-1461 FNSKLKDAGL
+1461 G
-1471 TEADWSTRR
+1471 
-1480 KIWVEAVKMQDLA
+1480 VKGI
-1493 DSLDA
+1493 
-1498 RTAYYNLG
+1498 TYNG
-1506 GKEEARE
+1506 NIDGRCFVVF
-1513 TSRRAYERSLD
+1513 D
-1524 TVYRADYRNDLER
+1524 D
-1537 AVNAYKALTPEEK
+1537 KA
-1550 KQAQEFIELAKEK
+1550 
-1563 ISSDPDSEDAWDFVG
+1563 ISIIDK
-1578 AFYDLQDGIVDED
+1578 YNQ
-1591 NPYTK
+1591 
-1596 SEEFKKFQVLP
+1596 Q
-1607 QNVRD
+1607 
-1612 VVTGYIVSSDMLESE
+1612 
-1627 NRKIAK
+1627 
-1633 ADLNRA
+1633 
-1639 VPVIHDANAIML
+1639 
-1651 FQKQAQI
+1651 QAQI

-1664 TGDMISLF
+1664 AGDMISLF

-1840 KAMKDLEAADQKD
+1840 KAMKDLEAADQKE

-1908 GGSFEAAL
+1908 GGSFETAL
-1916 ESQLKGFKAEMQES
+1916 ESQLKGFRAEMQES

-1977 AKAQAK
+1977 AKAQAR

-1990 ANKEA
+1990 ANREA

-2105 MVTESGRLKKLIDR
+2105 MVTESGRLKKRIDQ

-2192 WLDALGNQTQRIG
+2192 WLDALGAQNRRIG
-2205 MEKLSPSGWD
+2205 MEKLSPNGWE
-2215 YVNKI
+2215 YVNTI

-2225 KMSRQKDKLG
+2225 KMSRQKDKLH
-2235 VVELNGVKGA
+2235 VIELNGQKGA
-2245 RIDEAA
+2245 RISEAA
-2251 SALADN
+2251 NELAEN
-2257 LIEHNGIHIKEDPYD
+2257 LVLHNGLHIKTDPYD
-2272 ANRWT
+2272 ENRWT
-2277 DKRMRNMKEAK
+2277 DKRKRNLGDVKK
-2288 DFLGSYFNKLVA
+2288 FLGTSFEKLIA

-2307 MDGYIGKTGKN
+2307 MDGYVGKKGGN
-2318 VTGLAIKTLYDPVM
+2318 RTGLAIKTLYDPVM
-2332 RATNEEIKLQA
+2332 RATNKEILLQA
-2343 EFAAGLKDAFGAYT
+2343 EFASGLKDAFGAYT

-2363 IRNKRIYRFGN
+2363 MRNKRVYRFGN
-2374 RLLTKEQIMCMALTA
+2374 RLVTKEQIMCMALTC
-2389 GTESGYKRVLDNEPV
+2389 GTESGFKRVIDNEPV
-2404 GQEFKSLQIRE
+2404 GQEFSSLQKRE
-2415 RVVAD
+2415 I
-2420 LFNEVLKELD
+2420 EVSALLNDVLSELD
-2430 KRDWATITK
+2430 KRDWATVTK
-2439 VWNLMGAHYEDESGV
+2439 IWNLMGAHYEDESGV

-2467 HRSFVIEGKD
+2467 HKAFTVKGKD
-2477 GNTYQLRGGYY
+2477 GNTYHLSGGYY
-2488 PVVYDSEQSV
+2488 PVVYDADQSV
-2498 RTSDLEEMDTWKSMA
+2498 RANDLEQMDALKSMA

-2523 EFTKSRATTVTDRP
+2523 GFTKSRATTVTDRP

-2552 MHYIASR
+2552 MHYIAFR
-2559 ETALDVNRIIN
+2559 ETALDVNRLIN
-2570 DRKFTKAVV
+2570 DRKFSKAVI

-2588 ALQEWASDI
+2588 ALQAWASDI
-2597 WQAPKGGQAL
+2597 WQPPKEGREW
-2607 YEKLIRRVRT
+2607 YDKLVKRLRT
-2617 RATMAVLSLR
+2617 RTTAAVLAYR
-2627 TSTAV
+2627 TSTAL

-2649 FISAFKTFWAHP
+2649 FMSAFKTFWAHP
-2661 KANWWLVNSL
+2661 SANWRLVNSL
-2671 SPFMAKRSE
+2671 SPFMAQRSE

-2692 QNKQL
+2692 QNKKL
-2697 HASKLTGAIMNNGFK
+2697 HASKITQAIMGNGFK
-2712 LIGMTDNIFAY
+2712 IIGFTDNMFAY
-2723 PLWYSEYRKTLN
+2723 PLWFSEYRKVLN
-2735 EEIQMG
+2735 EEINLG

-2777 GEIAKAFTMFYTFYN
+2777 GEMAKALTMFYTFQN
-2792 ALYNMVA
+2792 ALYNMAA

-2806 QAAERSGKTGWRR
+2806 QAAEAAGKTGWRR
-2819 YASRQFMIPMAHYL
+2819 YASSQFLAPMAHYF
-2833 LLGVIVNSMIE
+2833 LLGVMVTSMIE
-2844 MGVRGAM
+2844 MGVRGVM
-2851 DALSGR
+2851 DAVTGTG
-2857 DDKKEKDA
+2857 DKEKKDA
-2865 AYWLRKFSQ
+2865 AYWLRKYAQ
-2874 TSMDNQAATIPV
+2874 TSMDNQAATVPI
-2886 LRDMWRPIS
+2886 LRDIWRPIS

-2901 DAKIFGNSAKMT
+2901 DAKMFGTSTKMT
-2913 SAFDTFVRLSNAGVT
+2913 SALDSFVRLSDAGVT
-2928 TNQFLKND
+2928 TSHFVKRD
-2936 GQKNLVDFVRDS
+2936 GQKNLADFVRD
-2948 GKAIDGITGFPDMV
+2948 GGRAINGIVGSPDMV

-2968 SIQYFLYPDSER
+2968 SVQYFLYPNSER
-2980 DLRQLIGAIVMD
+2980 DLRQLLGAIAMD

-2999 KNTAKKSGDPFKDT
+2999 KNTGKKSGDPFKDA

>member
-1 MAYSVEEAIALAK
+1 MGNRFLEAG
-14 SEGKSNKLNN
+14 EGIKEQNLSGRLNPQWA
-24 DFIASR
+24 DAR
-30 TVDPDNLPAFMQPQP
+30 TVDPNNLPAFMKPQP
-45 EPPSMGQRVADA
+45 EPKSIGQAVAEA
-57 IATAVGNPFE
+57 ITTAVGNPFE
-67 AREEEATAQAQE
+67 AREEEATSQARE
-79 QYNSYK
+79 QYQNYQ

-123 AAEDAAS
+123 AAEDAATS
-130 ARAAGNAEEYQ
+130 RAADNAEEYQ

-161 FHAGVLGNVFGDAYQ
+161 FHAGLLGPFVGDAYQ

-185 TANWV
+185 SANWV

-330 ETARAQVLTKRL
+330 ETAQAQALTKRL

-368 AGMGSDSLVG
+368 AGMGSDAAVG
-378 AVAAGILGGGAYMMG
+378 AVAAGVLGGGAYMMG
-393 APAPLARKIGGY
+393 APAPIAKKIGSY
-405 AFKIGTM
+405 AFKFGTM

-422 KYVEYLSYQ
+422 KYIEYLSYQ
-431 NEDGSRTLTPAEA
+431 DEDGSRTLTPAEA

-492 KGGLKGYLAT
+492 KGGLKGYLST
-502 AVKSWAPRVKEEILE
+502 AVKSWAPRAKEEILE
-517 EAYQGATGDVVKN
+517 EAYQSATGDIVKN

-539 TERPVSVAEI
+539 TEKPVSVAEI
-549 VGNSADAM
+549 VGNSVDAM

-766 ASPNDV
+766 SSPNDV

-809 RVVEDKHADSTGNM
+809 RVVEYRHADGTGNM

-850 KEQYAYDVLTGAA
+850 KEQYAYDVLTGAT
-863 RGGPRSLGVAHDLA
+863 RGGPRSLGVVRDLA
-877 ADHGDTDEVNRI
+877 AEHGDTDEVNRI
-889 EAEFKANKERLDK
+889 DAEMKANKERLDK
-902 MANTIATL
+902 MVNTIATL

-980 KKTTAEDVANTLQI
+980 EKTTAEDVANTLQVV
-994 TPSGS
+994 PSGGVADGDVS
-999 VTNENSKSKKLGQ
+999 LAQMKDEQLKYVLNSNG
-1012 VKQAKKNLN
+1012 N
-1021 NDNKVWN
+1021 
-1028 YNLLTW
+1028 
-1034 DKDKQAWNKNRRHQL
+1034 
-1049 FKVMSAPSVLRIID
+1049 ID
-1063 STQNDIVAYG
+1063 YGFIPDIVADNGTRIKGAPVRLQVGFHHQKKTLGAGYAHLLRHKVQTLTG
-1073 DIFNH
+1073 EIDTAISGVLANVDSINKNGKRLEIRSYLKNEPVALILELTEDKSTDENFYTVITLTPQTKSRMERERQKALTFGGRLTPPAGTGPDSKYIAPEKDAGTGNELKPRKVSAFGTASLADAKKLVKRNTWYYQTAWHGSPYDFEHFDLGAMGSGEGRQVHGWGLYFAKDRKISEGYKDFLKNLRSTVVIDGKKFVGYKNGFRDEEGNRPSDKKLRFALLNLSLEGSREKAIQRVSELARTSKGTGFEEDYAGALKILKDSQTASVERPEAKLYEVDIPDNDVLLDEDKFLQDQPKKVKK
-1078 AIRPDHPGLTKN
+1078 AIADYYRSRPDSYSAPEDDSLKGSTTTGESFYKDVVFQMKREGSTN
-1090 ELLDLPKKLSDPLMV
+1090 PKRD
-1105 LKNGQG
+1105 
-1111 YVFAIDVKTKT
+1111 
-1122 GATIVV
+1122 
-1128 PFKIDEQKKAPNE
+1128 
-1141 NTILIINRIASVYPK
+1141 
-1156 TQSKTNAQANYNW
+1156 
-1169 FNNSI
+1169 
-1174 AKDQLV
+1174 
-1180 YINKKRSE
+1180 
-1188 HWLAGLGLLKPSSG
+1188 
-1202 HASLL
+1202 ASLL
-1207 ASIENIINNPPQNV
+1207 
-1221 KTENDLKDYRNSH
+1221 L
-1234 MPLYQMAG
+1234 
-1242 VRAKN
+1242 
-1247 ANFNSLAK
+1247 NSLGIK
-1255 AQNMEKA
+1255 GITYE
-1262 GNTRDEI
+1262 GN
-1269 WKDTGWVKGKD
+1269 KDGRC
-1280 NFWRFEIPDDINDI
+1280 F
-1294 STAKIMTPGEYKLGD
+1294 
-1309 LYKNEKLY
+1309 
-1317 EAYPSFKDTDVEV
+1317 V
-1330 VDGGTARKEKTTA
+1330 V
-1343 GFYDPI
+1343 
-1349 ANRIVMINYRSG
+1349 
-1361 EVMGDDA
+1361 
-1368 EQKKLDLV
+1368 
-1376 HEIQHMIQETEGFAK
+1376 
-1391 GGNPKSVKK
+1391 
-1400 LLYSKAQGL
+1400 
-1409 KDLAS
+1409 
-1414 GYNSDNASVLLDLY
+1414 
-1428 NTEKEIDREFL
+1428 
-1439 AIFDDAENAPKHE
+1439 FDDKAISIIDK
-1452 ELRDYWQKT
+1452 
-1461 FNSKLKDAGL
+1461 
-1471 TEADWSTRR
+1471 
-1480 KIWVEAVKMQDLA
+1480 
-1493 DSLDA
+1493 
-1498 RTAYYNLG
+1498 YN
-1506 GKEEARE
+1506 
-1513 TSRRAYERSLD
+1513 
-1524 TVYRADYRNDLER
+1524 
-1537 AVNAYKALTPEEK
+1537 
-1550 KQAQEFIELAKEK
+1550 QQ
-1563 ISSDPDSEDAWDFVG
+1563 
-1578 AFYDLQDGIVDED
+1578 
-1591 NPYTK
+1591 
-1596 SEEFKKFQVLP
+1596 
-1607 QNVRD
+1607 
-1612 VVTGYIVSSDMLESE
+1612 
-1627 NRKIAK
+1627 
-1633 ADLNRA
+1633 
-1639 VPVIHDANAIML
+1639 
-1651 FQKQAQI
+1651 QAQI

-1683 SAHWYLI
+1683 TAHWYLI
-1690 NMQKLALNENASR
+1690 NMQKLALNEKASR
-1703 QFVEDFMTL
+1703 QFIEDFFTL
-1712 QQWFGNKKLDAD
+1712 QQWFGNKKIDAD

-1750 LHGIFNRFKTWLT
+1750 LHGIFNRFKSWLT
-1763 AIYRDFKQLGGK
+1763 SIYRDFKQLGGK

-1784 DRMLATEDEIS
+1784 DRMLATQDEID

-1825 WYQKVKEEAEAKVLE
+1825 WYQKVREEAEAKVLE
-1840 KAMKDLEAADQKD
+1840 KAMKDLEEADRKD
-1853 IAEAIEAKRNEIA
+1853 IEDAIEVKREQVA
-1866 EEMGQDQFWRAD
+1866 SEMGQDDFWRAD

-1885 GDLDVLA
+1885 GNLDILA
-1892 DFGFT
+1892 DFNLT
-1897 PEEYRAELEKR
+1897 PEEYQEELKKR

-1916 ESQLKGFKAEMQES
+1916 DAQMKGFTDEMQES
-1930 RIDQNELY
+1930 RLDTEALY

-1946 ESEYQEMLH
+1946 DSEYQEMLH

-2007 KLEVQEDQRNEKVK
+2007 KLEVQEDLRNEKVK
-2021 EAQTEMRNMKA
+2021 EAQSEMKNMKA

-2105 MVTESGRLKKLIDR
+2105 MVTESGRFKKLIDR

-2135 ERMPPAERYW
+2135 ERMPAAERYW

-2162 PSKGIPKLEELFLWL
+2162 PANGIPKLEELFLWL

-2192 WLDALGNQTQRIG
+2192 WLDALGAQNQRIG
-2205 MEKLSPSGWD
+2205 MQKLSPNGWE
-2215 YVNKI
+2215 YVNTI

-2225 KMSRQKDKLG
+2225 KMSRQKDKLH
-2235 VVELNGVKGA
+2235 VIELNGQKGA
-2245 RIDEAA
+2245 RISEAA
-2251 SALADN
+2251 NELAEN
-2257 LIEHNGIHIKEDPYD
+2257 LVFHNGLHIKTDPYD
-2272 ANRWT
+2272 ANRWN
-2277 DKRMRNMKEAK
+2277 DKRKRNLADMQK
-2288 DFLGSYFNKLVA
+2288 FLGNSFEKLVA

-2307 MDGYIGKTGKN
+2307 MDGYFGKLGKN
-2318 VTGLAIKTLYDPVM
+2318 RTGLAIKTLYDPVM
-2332 RATNEEIKLQA
+2332 RATNKEILLQA
-2343 EFAAGLKDAFGAYT
+2343 EFASGLKDAFGAYT

-2363 IRNKRIYRFGN
+2363 MRNKRVYRFGN
-2374 RLLTKEQIMCMALTA
+2374 RLVTKEQIMCMALTC
-2389 GTESGYKRVLDNEPV
+2389 GTESGFKRVIDNEPV
-2404 GQEFKSLQIRE
+2404 GQEFSSLQKRE
-2415 RVVAD
+2415 V
-2420 LFNEVLKELD
+2420 EVSALLNDVLSELD
-2430 KRDWATITK
+2430 KRDWATVTK
-2439 VWNLMGAHYEDESGV
+2439 IWNLMGAHYEDESGV

-2467 HRSFVIEGKD
+2467 HKSFTVKGKD
-2477 GNTYQLRGGYY
+2477 GNTYHLSGGYY
-2488 PVVYDSEQSV
+2488 PVVYDSDQSV
-2498 RTSDLEEMDTWKSMA
+2498 RANDLEQMDALKSMA

-2523 EFTKSRATTVTDRP
+2523 GFTKSRATTVTDRP

-2552 MHYIASR
+2552 MHYIAFR
-2559 ETALDVNRIIN
+2559 ETALDVNRLIN
-2570 DRKFTKAVV
+2570 DRKFSKAVI

-2588 ALQEWASDI
+2588 ALQAWASDI
-2597 WQAPKGGQAL
+2597 WQPPKEGREW
-2607 YEKLIRRVRT
+2607 YDKLVKRLRT
-2617 RATMAVLSLR
+2617 RTTAAVLAYR
-2627 TSTAV
+2627 TSTAL

-2649 FISAFKTFWAHP
+2649 FMSAFKTFWTHP
-2661 KANWWLVNSL
+2661 ESNWRLVNSL
-2671 SPFMAKRSE
+2671 SPFMTQRSE
-2680 RMDTNLREAMES
+2680 RMDTNLRESIES
-2692 QNKQL
+2692 QNKKL
-2697 HASKLTGAIMNNGFK
+2697 HASKISKITQAIMGNGFK
-2712 LIGMTDNIFAY
+2712 IIGFTDNMFAY
-2723 PLWYSEYRKTLN
+2723 PLWFSEYRKVLN
-2735 EEIQMG
+2735 EEINLG

-2777 GEIAKAFTMFYTFYN
+2777 GEMAKALTMFYTFQN
-2792 ALYNMVA
+2792 ALYNMAA

-2806 QAAERSGKTGWRR
+2806 QAAEAAGKTGWRR
-2819 YASRQFMIPMAHYL
+2819 YASSQFLAPMAHYF
-2833 LLGVIVNSMIE
+2833 LLGVMVISMIE
-2844 MGVRGAM
+2844 IGVRGVM
-2851 DALSGR
+2851 DAVTGTG
-2857 DDKKEKDA
+2857 DKEKKDA
-2865 AYWLRKFSQ
+2865 AYWLRKYAQ
-2874 TSMDNQAATIPV
+2874 TSMDNQAATVPI
-2886 LRDMWRPIS
+2886 LRDIWRPIS

-2901 DAKIFGNSAKMT
+2901 DAKMFGASTKMT
-2913 SAFDTFVRLSNAGVT
+2913 SALDSFVRLSDAGVT
-2928 TNQFLKND
+2928 ASHFVKRD
-2936 GQKNLVDFVRDS
+2936 GQKNLADFVRD
-2948 GKAIDGITGFPDMV
+2948 GGRAINGIVGSPDMV

-2968 SIQYFLYPDSER
+2968 SIQYFLYPNSER
-2980 DLRQLIGAIVMD
+2980 DLRQLLGAIAMD

-2999 KNTAKKSGDPFKDT
+2999 KAAKKTGDPFKDA

-3026 KAKNKVQ
+3026 RGKNKVQ

>member
-1 MAYSVEEAIALAK
+1 MGNRFLEAG
-14 SEGKSNKLNN
+14 EGIKEQNLSGRFNPQWA
-24 DFIASR
+24 DAR
-30 TVDPDNLPAFMQPQP
+30 TVDPNNLPADMMPQP
-45 EPPSMGQRVADA
+45 EPPSRFQRVADA
-57 IATAVGNPFE
+57 ITTAVGNPFG

-79 QYNSYK
+79 QYNNYQ

-94 VGNMLASARQSIN
+94 VGNMLASARQSVN
-107 DTLNTPVWKTA
+107 DTLNTPVWKSF
-118 GNMVQ
+118 GGVVQ

-130 ARAAGNAEEYQ
+130 ARAADSEAEYRN
-141 KTIDE
+141 TLDDV
-146 IQNPVAP
+146 QNPIAP
-153 NSNPVDEF
+153 KYDGPVEMF
-161 FHAGVLGNVFGDAYQ
+161 SQSGPVGSILVSTYR
-176 QGAERTLAF
+176 ETVEKPLAF

-190 KGTEIY
+190 RSTEIY

-217 AYGVSSGI
+217 AYGKDSGI

-239 LAQFKIDKRVGD
+239 LAQFKIDSRVGD

-266 EYYPSLANASPDTF
+266 EYYPSLANASQDDF
-280 EAMLKNAEDVKAI
+280 ESLIKNAEDVKAVQEI
-293 QSVTQVPALV
+293 MKVPGLV
-303 AEEFA
+303 AETFA
-308 NADERANIYGKAYLE
+308 NSSERADIYGKAYLE
-323 GRTLTEE
+323 GRTLTEDE
-330 ETARAQVLTKRL
+330 IVRADQLTKRL
-342 GELEKMIPQTTLHPL
+342 EELNKMTPQTTMHPL
-357 LGVLTQ
+357 MGILSQ

-368 AGMGSDSLVG
+368 AENGSYAAVG
-378 AVAAGILGGGAYMMG
+378 AVAAGVLGGGAYMMG
-393 APAPLARKIGGY
+393 APAPIAKKIGSY
-405 AFKIGTM
+405 AFKFGTM

-422 KYVEYLSYQ
+422 KYIEYLSYQ
-431 NEDGSRTLTPAEA
+431 NEDGTRTLTPREA
-444 KLAAT
+444 QLWAT
-449 IETGVETG
+449 VETGVETG
-457 IEFWNYDAIMSTLG
+457 IEFWNYDSIMSTLS
-471 GADRAAIQDIVARNK
+471 GADRKAIQDIVARNK

-502 AVKSWAPRVKEEILE
+502 AVKSWAPRAKEEILE
-517 EAYQGATGDVVKN
+517 EAYQSATGDIVHN
-530 AIIATHPQT
+530 AIVATHPQT
-539 TERPVSVAEI
+539 AEKMVSVPEI
-549 VGNSADAM
+549 AANSMDAM
-557 AEAVPSV
+557 ADAVPSV
-564 GGMIIGGDV
+564 GGMIIGGDI

-580 RSLVNIARLHNE
+580 RSLASIARLHNTMTE
-592 LTAQE
+592 EA
-597 VDNAVT
+597 VDNAFT
-603 GQMLRDIQENQKD
+603 GQVLRDIQENQKS

-634 MDKAGLPNVYVD
+634 MGNAGMPNVYVD

-696 PANDKIVDM
+696 PASDKIVDM
-705 TTSAPD
+705 TTSSPD

-747 VKENFQHEDEQ
+747 VNENFSDENERK
-758 ALAAEIIS
+758 LASEIIS
-766 ASPNDV
+766 GSPNDV
-772 QNAYRKTLRDAEQ
+772 QNAYRKALRGAEQ
-785 EYKNVLREVWER
+785 EYKNILREVWER
-797 DEEDSKDGLSGV
+797 EEAASKENHDGTRIVEDKYADDNGNV
-809 RVVEDKHADSTGNM
+809 RVVHNHGTWRD
-823 RVVQNRGQSRQKW
+823 KW

-850 KEQYAYDVLTGAA
+850 KEQFAYDIMTGAVA
-863 RGGPRSLGVAHDLA
+863 GGPNSLARIRDMA
-877 ADHGDTDEVNRI
+877 ANAGDMDEVGKI
-889 EAEFKANKERLDK
+889 DAEMKANKERLDA

-917 AKIQNVETTITR
+917 SKIQNVETTITR

-945 LSASPNKKVQQAAR
+945 LSSSTNTKVQQAAR

-980 KKTTAEDVANTLQI
+980 KKTTAEDVAKGLNIVPAGGVADGKTL
-994 TPSGS
+994 
-999 VTNENSKSKKLGQ
+999 
-1012 VKQAKKNLN
+1012 
-1021 NDNKVWN
+1021 
-1028 YNLLTW
+1028 
-1034 DKDKQAWNKNRRHQL
+1034 
-1049 FKVMSAPSVLRIID
+1049 
-1063 STQNDIVAYG
+1063 
-1073 DIFNH
+1073 
-1078 AIRPDHPGLTKN
+1078 
-1090 ELLDLPKKLSDPLMV
+1090 
-1105 LKNGQG
+1105 
-1111 YVFAIDVKTKT
+1111 
-1122 GATIVV
+1122 
-1128 PFKIDEQKKAPNE
+1128 
-1141 NTILIINRIASVYPK
+1141 
-1156 TQSKTNAQANYNW
+1156 AQMK
-1169 FNNSI
+1169 
-1174 AKDQLV
+1174 KDQLTYV
-1180 YINKKRSE
+1180 LNSHGDIDFGYIPQAVADDGTILKGAPVRLQIGFHHKGSTYGVGYAHLLRHHVQNVHGGIEAAIKYILSNIDSITQNKKRVEIRSYLNGTPVALILNLNKDNSTNE
-1188 HWLAGLGLLKPSSG
+1188 DFYTVVTLTPQTVSRMNKEKQKALTFGGRLTPPPVSSHGAIHTSSGFNAGPNTGLKPRKVSAFGTVSLANAKKLVKKNTWLNQTAWHGSPYDFEQFDLGAMGSG
-1202 HASLL
+1202 EGNQVHGWGLYFAKDRKISEGYKDFLKNLRSTVVIDGKKFVGYKNGFRDEDGNRPSDKKLRFALLNLSLEGSREKAIQRVSELARTSKGTGFEEDYAGALKILKDSQTASVERPEAKLYEVDIPDNDVLLDEDKFLQDQPKKVKKAIADYYRSRPDSYSAPEDDSLKGSTTTGESFYKDVVFQMKREGSTNPKRDASLL
-1207 ASIENIINNPPQNV
+1207 
-1221 KTENDLKDYRNSH
+1221 L
-1234 MPLYQMAG
+1234 
-1242 VRAKN
+1242 
-1247 ANFNSLAK
+1247 NSLGIK
-1255 AQNMEKA
+1255 GVTYE
-1262 GNTRDEI
+1262 GN
-1269 WKDTGWVKGKD
+1269 KDGRC
-1280 NFWRFEIPDDINDI
+1280 F
-1294 STAKIMTPGEYKLGD
+1294 
-1309 LYKNEKLY
+1309 
-1317 EAYPSFKDTDVEV
+1317 V
-1330 VDGGTARKEKTTA
+1330 V
-1343 GFYDPI
+1343 
-1349 ANRIVMINYRSG
+1349 
-1361 EVMGDDA
+1361 
-1368 EQKKLDLV
+1368 
-1376 HEIQHMIQETEGFAK
+1376 
-1391 GGNPKSVKK
+1391 
-1400 LLYSKAQGL
+1400 
-1409 KDLAS
+1409 
-1414 GYNSDNASVLLDLY
+1414 
-1428 NTEKEIDREFL
+1428 
-1439 AIFDDAENAPKHE
+1439 FDDKAISIIDK
-1452 ELRDYWQKT
+1452 
-1461 FNSKLKDAGL
+1461 
-1471 TEADWSTRR
+1471 
-1480 KIWVEAVKMQDLA
+1480 
-1493 DSLDA
+1493 
-1498 RTAYYNLG
+1498 YN
-1506 GKEEARE
+1506 
-1513 TSRRAYERSLD
+1513 
-1524 TVYRADYRNDLER
+1524 
-1537 AVNAYKALTPEEK
+1537 
-1550 KQAQEFIELAKEK
+1550 QQ
-1563 ISSDPDSEDAWDFVG
+1563 
-1578 AFYDLQDGIVDED
+1578 
-1591 NPYTK
+1591 
-1596 SEEFKKFQVLP
+1596 
-1607 QNVRD
+1607 
-1612 VVTGYIVSSDMLESE
+1612 
-1627 NRKIAK
+1627 
-1633 ADLNRA
+1633 
-1639 VPVIHDANAIML
+1639 
-1651 FQKQAQI
+1651 QAQI

-1683 SAHWYLI
+1683 TAHWYLI
-1690 NMQKLALNENASR
+1690 NMQKLALNEKASR
-1703 QFVEDFMTL
+1703 QFTEDFFTL
-1712 QQWFGNKKLDAD
+1712 QQWFGNKKIDAD

-1750 LHGIFNRFKTWLT
+1750 LHGIFNRFKSWLT
-1763 AIYRDFKQLGGK
+1763 SIYRDFKQLGGK

-1784 DRMLATEDEIS
+1784 DRMLATQDEID

-1825 WYQKVKEEAEAKVLE
+1825 WYQKVREEAEAKVLE
-1840 KAMKDLEAADQKD
+1840 KAMKDLEEADRKD
-1853 IAEAIEAKRNEIA
+1853 IADAIEAKREQVA
-1866 EEMGQDQFWRAD
+1866 SEMGQDDFWRAD

-1885 GDLDVLA
+1885 GNLDVLA
-1892 DFGFT
+1892 DFNLT
-1897 PEEYRAELEKR
+1897 PEEYQEELKKR

-1916 ESQLKGFKAEMQES
+1916 NAQMKGFTEQMQES
-1930 RIDQNELY
+1930 RLDTEALY

-1946 ESEYQEMLH
+1946 DSEYQEMLH

-1972 EDEAA
+1972 EDEIV

-1983 EDKATEK
+1983 ADKATAK
-1990 ANKEA
+1990 ANAET
-1995 AEAAEKARKISE
+1995 AEAAERARKIAE
-2007 KLEVQEDQRNEKVK
+2007 KLEVQEDLRNEKVK

-2040 VLKTVSERRAMA
+2040 VLNTVAERRAMA

-2083 LMSVGEWSKAANAKQ
+2083 LMSKGEWDKAANAKQ

-2105 MVTESGRLKKLIDR
+2105 MVTESGRFKKLIDR

-2135 ERMPPAERYW
+2135 ERMPAAERYW

-2205 MEKLSPSGWD
+2205 MEKLSPNGWE

-2225 KMSRQKDKLG
+2225 KMSRQKDKLN

-2277 DKRMRNMKEAK
+2277 DKIKRNMKDAK
-2288 DFLGSYFNKLVA
+2288 DFLGSYFNKLIA

-2389 GTESGYKRVLDNEPV
+2389 GTESGYKRVLDNELV

-2420 LFNEVLKELD
+2420 LFNDVLKELD

-2467 HRSFVIEGKD
+2467 HRSFSVTGKD
-2477 GNTYQLRGGYY
+2477 GNTYQLQGGYY
-2488 PVVYDSEQSV
+2488 PVVDDSDQSV
-2498 RTSDLEEMDTWKSMA
+2498 RTSDLEEMDTLKSMA

-2523 EFTKSRATTVTDRP
+2523 GFTKSRATTVTDRP

-2552 MHYIASR
+2552 MHYIAFR
-2559 ETALDVNRIIN
+2559 ETALDVNRIIH

-2579 DSMGMEEYR
+2579 DSMGMEEYK
-2588 ALQEWASDI
+2588 ALRDWASDI
-2597 WQAPKGGQAL
+2597 WQAPKEGKEWYDRL
-2607 YEKLIRRVRT
+2607 VRRLRT
-2617 RATMAVLSLR
+2617 RTTAAVLMYR
-2627 TSTAV
+2627 TSTML

-2649 FISAFKTFWAHP
+2649 FVSAFKDFYSHP
-2661 KANWWLVNSL
+2661 EQNLRLVNGL

-2697 HASKLTGAIMNNGFK
+2697 HASKLTQAIMGNGFK
-2712 LIGMTDNIFAY
+2712 LIGMTDNMFAY

-2735 EEIQMG
+2735 QEIQMG
-2741 HDNETAQKAAIAA
+2741 HDNETAQRNAISA

-2770 LSRAQKG
+2770 LSKAQKG
-2777 GEIAKAFTMFYTFYN
+2777 GEMAKALTMFYTFQN
-2792 ALYNMVA
+2792 ALYNMAA

-2806 QAAERSGKTGWRR
+2806 QAAERAGKTGWRR
-2819 YASRQFMIPMAHYL
+2819 YASRQFMAPMAHYL
-2833 LLGVIVNSMIE
+2833 LLGIMVNSAIE
-2844 MGVRGAM
+2844 MGIRGAM
-2851 DALSGR
+2851 EALGGG
-2857 DDKKEKDA
+2857 DDKEKKDA

-2874 TSMDNQAATIPV
+2874 TSMDNQAATIPI
-2886 LRDMWRPIS
+2886 LRDIWRPIS
-2895 RSIFEP
+2895 RSIFDP
-2901 DAKIFGNSAKMT
+2901 DAKTFGNSAKMT
-2913 SAFDTFVRLSNAGVT
+2913 SALDAFVRMSDAGVT
-2928 TNQFLKND
+2928 ANHVRHND
-2936 GQKNLVDFVRDS
+2936 GKKNLADIVRD
-2948 GKAIDGITGFPDMV
+2948 GGRAINGIAGSPDMV
-2962 TDGIAN
+2962 SDGIAN

-2980 DLRQLIGAIVMD
+2980 DIRQLMGAIVMD

-2999 KNTAKKSGDPFKDT
+2999 KNTAKKTGDPFKDA
-3013 KKAAQKARNAAKK
+3013 KRKAQRERNAAKK
-3026 KAKNKVQ
+3026 KAKNKVK

>member
-1 MAYSVEEAIALAK
+1 MPYSVEEALSIAK

-24 DFIASR
+24 DFLKSR
-30 TVDPDNLPAFMQPQP
+30 TVDPDNLPAFMTVQP
-45 EPPSMGQRVADA
+45 EQEESIGAKVANA
-57 IATAVGNPFE
+57 IATTVGNPFE
-67 AREEEATAQAQE
+67 AREQEATEQAQE
-79 QYNSYK
+79 QYQNYQ
-85 NEEIAQPVG
+85 NEEIARPVG

-107 DTLNTPVWKTA
+107 DVLNTPTWKTA

-123 AAEDAAS
+123 AAENAAS
-130 ARAAGNAEEYQ
+130 ARAADNAEEYQ
-141 KTIDE
+141 KTLDD
-146 IQNPVAP
+146 IQNPVAQDYDYYVNAIQNLTDVAFP
-153 NSNPVDEF
+153 MASE
-161 FHAGVLGNVFGDAYQ
+161 AR
-176 QGAERTLAF
+176 RTLAF
-185 TANWV
+185 SANWV

-293 QSVTQVPALV
+293 QSVTQVLPLV

-330 ETARAQVLTKRL
+330 ETARAQALTKRL

-357 LGVLTQ
+357 LGILTQ

-368 AGMGSDSLVG
+368 AGMGSDAAVG
-378 AVAAGILGGGAYMMG
+378 AVAAGVLGGGAYMMG
-393 APAPLARKIGGY
+393 APAPIAKKIGSY
-405 AFKIGTM
+405 AFKFGTM

-422 KYVEYLSYQ
+422 KYIEYLSYQ

-492 KGGLKGYLAT
+492 KGGLKGYLST
-502 AVKSWAPRVKEEILE
+502 AVKSWAPRAKEEILE
-517 EAYQGATGDVVKN
+517 EAYQSATGDVVKN

-539 TERPVSVAEI
+539 TEKPVSVAEI
-549 VGNSADAM
+549 VGNSVDAM

-758 ALAAEIIS
+758 ELAAEIIS

-785 EYKNVLREVWER
+785 EYKNILREVWER
-797 DEEDSKDGLSGV
+797 DEEDSKDGLSGI
-809 RVVEDKHADSTGNM
+809 RAVEDRHADSTGNM

-929 GMTPEAYRVY
+929 GMTPESYRVY

-980 KKTTAEDVANTLQI
+980 KKTTAEDVAKGLNI
-994 TPSGS
+994 VPAGGVADSGFNQP
-999 VTNENSKSKKLGQ
+999 VTNPYIDVDTLVPVLDVTNLKEVNVNSAYEKKIIAENLIGKTFQILGSDKEGKVASVKSGKHLVGGSRNPLRTDSSRKKAVSILDKVLSNSVYVEKHPDGNHGTDNDYIELFAAIRDGQ
-1012 VKQAKKNLN
+1012 KI
-1021 NDNKVWN
+1021 
-1028 YNLLTW
+1028 
-1034 DKDKQAWNKNRRHQL
+1034 RR
-1049 FKVMSAPSVLRIID
+1049 LRI
-1063 STQNDIVAYG
+1063 V
-1073 DIFNH
+1073 
-1078 AIRPDHPGLTKN
+1078 
-1090 ELLDLPKKLSDPLMV
+1090 
-1105 LKNGQG
+1105 
-1111 YVFAIDVKTKT
+1111 
-1122 GATIVV
+1122 
-1128 PFKIDEQKKAPNE
+1128 
-1141 NTILIINRIASVYPK
+1141 
-1156 TQSKTNAQANYNW
+1156 
-1169 FNNSI
+1169 
-1174 AKDQLV
+1174 
-1180 YINKKRSE
+1180 
-1188 HWLAGLGLLKPSSG
+1188 
-1202 HASLL
+1202 
-1207 ASIENIINNPPQNV
+1207 
-1221 KTENDLKDYRNSH
+1221 
-1234 MPLYQMAG
+1234 
-1242 VRAKN
+1242 
-1247 ANFNSLAK
+1247 
-1255 AQNMEKA
+1255 
-1262 GNTRDEI
+1262 
-1269 WKDTGWVKGKD
+1269 
-1280 NFWRFEIPDDINDI
+1280 
-1294 STAKIMTPGEYKLGD
+1294 
-1309 LYKNEKLY
+1309 
-1317 EAYPSFKDTDVEV
+1317 
-1330 VDGGTARKEKTTA
+1330 
-1343 GFYDPI
+1343 
-1349 ANRIVMINYRSG
+1349 
-1361 EVMGDDA
+1361 
-1368 EQKKLDLV
+1368 
-1376 HEIQHMIQETEGFAK
+1376 
-1391 GGNPKSVKK
+1391 
-1400 LLYSKAQGL
+1400 
-1409 KDLAS
+1409 
-1414 GYNSDNASVLLDLY
+1414 
-1428 NTEKEIDREFL
+1428 
-1439 AIFDDAENAPKHE
+1439 
-1452 ELRDYWQKT
+1452 
-1461 FNSKLKDAGL
+1461 
-1471 TEADWSTRR
+1471 
-1480 KIWVEAVKMQDLA
+1480 
-1493 DSLDA
+1493 
-1498 RTAYYNLG
+1498 
-1506 GKEEARE
+1506 
-1513 TSRRAYERSLD
+1513 
-1524 TVYRADYRNDLER
+1524 
-1537 AVNAYKALTPEEK
+1537 
-1550 KQAQEFIELAKEK
+1550 AKEK
-1563 ISSDPDSEDAWDFVG
+1563 GPTGNFDIEDAQYYDVIVEKGAIATHLPNGSNSRKTPSNTITIADLLNGVNDKSGVPYLNSNGEINYANGIYAVIGHKVKTIVANGNQGYTYANISPKFNQTAWHGSPYDFEHFDLG
-1578 AFYDLQDGIVDED
+1578 AMGSGEGNQVHGWGLYFAKNREISEAYKDVFGYKGNYVNFNGKHYTQKEDGTFVSGGDEVENGSPLEYALTELLNSNGQKDKAEKALREQAVRRLNSKEKYIQKQGRAFLEAADLLKDGKGAGAGQGARLYEVNIPEDNTLLDED
-1591 NPYTK
+1591 KPLFRQPYDVLK
-1596 SEEFKKFQVLP
+1596 SLSTLNFPRAYTAGKIADIYNEAMGGDKKHGGNGALQAVQNYLADVLYRRSGSDITDE
-1607 QNVRD
+1607 QWENLVKSLHGNEGLAER
-1612 VVTGYIVSSDMLESE
+1612 IVSLGNDITAIGLSGKDIYKE
-1627 NRKIAK
+1627 IAEAYNGRDEASRALNKSGVKGITYNGRRDGRCFVVFDDK
-1633 ADLNRA
+1633 AISIIDKYN
-1639 VPVIHDANAIML
+1639 
-1651 FQKQAQI
+1651 QQQAQI

-1664 TGDMISLF
+1664 AGDMISLF

-1866 EEMGQDQFWRAD
+1866 EEMGKDQFWRAD

-1916 ESQLKGFKAEMQES
+1916 EFQLKGFRAEMQES

-1977 AKAQAK
+1977 SKAQAR
-1983 EDKATEK
+1983 EDKVTEK

-2105 MVTESGRLKKLIDR
+2105 MVTESGRLKKRIDQ

-2192 WLDALGNQTQRIG
+2192 WLDALGAQNRRIG
-2205 MEKLSPSGWD
+2205 MEKLSPNGWE
-2215 YVNKI
+2215 YVNTV

-2225 KMSRQKDKLG
+2225 KMSRQKDKLH
-2235 VVELNGVKGA
+2235 VIELDGQKGA
-2245 RIDEAA
+2245 RISEAA
-2251 SALADN
+2251 NDLAEN
-2257 LIEHNGIHIKEDPYD
+2257 LVLHNGLHIKADPYD

-2277 DKRMRNMKEAK
+2277 DKRKRNLGDVKK
-2288 DFLGSYFNKLVA
+2288 FLGTSFEKLIA

-2307 MDGYIGKTGKN
+2307 MDGYIGKKGGN
-2318 VTGLAIKTLYDPVM
+2318 RTGLAIKTLYDPVM
-2332 RATNEEIKLQA
+2332 RATNKEILLQA
-2343 EFAAGLKDAFGAYT
+2343 EFASGLKDAFGAYT

-2363 IRNKRIYRFGN
+2363 MRNKRVYRFGN
-2374 RLLTKEQIMCMALTA
+2374 RLVTKEQIMCMALTC
-2389 GTESGYKRVLDNEPV
+2389 GTESGFKRVIDNEPV
-2404 GQEFKSLQIRE
+2404 GKEFSSLQKRE
-2415 RVVAD
+2415 I
-2420 LFNEVLKELD
+2420 EVSALLNDVLSELD
-2430 KRDWATITK
+2430 KRDWSTVTK
-2439 VWNLMGAHYEDESGV
+2439 IWNLMGAHYEDESGV

-2467 HRSFVIEGKD
+2467 HKAFTVKGKD
-2477 GNTYQLRGGYY
+2477 GNTYHLSGGYY
-2488 PVVYDSEQSV
+2488 PVVYDADQSV
-2498 RTSDLEEMDTWKSMA
+2498 RANDLEQMDALKSMA

-2523 EFTKSRATTVTDRP
+2523 GFTKSRATTVTDRP

-2552 MHYIASR
+2552 MHYIAFR
-2559 ETALDVNRIIN
+2559 ETALDVNRLIN
-2570 DRKFTKAVV
+2570 DRKFSKAVI

-2588 ALQEWASDI
+2588 ALQAWASDI
-2597 WQAPKGGQAL
+2597 WQPPKEGREW
-2607 YEKLIRRVRT
+2607 YDKLVKRLRT
-2617 RATMAVLSLR
+2617 RTTAAVLAYR
-2627 TSTAV
+2627 TSTAL

-2649 FISAFKTFWAHP
+2649 FMSAFKTFWAHP
-2661 KANWWLVNSL
+2661 SANWRLVNSL
-2671 SPFMAKRSE
+2671 SPFMAQRSE

-2692 QNKQL
+2692 QNKKL
-2697 HASKLTGAIMNNGFK
+2697 HASKITQAIMGNGFK
-2712 LIGMTDNIFAY
+2712 IIGFTDNMFAY
-2723 PLWYSEYRKTLN
+2723 PLWFSEYRKVLN
-2735 EEIQMG
+2735 EEINLG

-2777 GEIAKAFTMFYTFYN
+2777 REMAKALTMFYTFQN
-2792 ALYNMVA
+2792 ALYNMAA

-2806 QAAERSGKTGWRR
+2806 QAAEAAGKTGWRR
-2819 YASRQFMIPMAHYL
+2819 YASSQFLAPMAHYF
-2833 LLGVIVNSMIE
+2833 LLGVMVNSMIE
-2844 MGVRGAM
+2844 MGVRGVM
-2851 DALSGR
+2851 DAVTGTG
-2857 DDKKEKDA
+2857 DKEKKDA
-2865 AYWLRKFSQ
+2865 AYWLRKYVQ
-2874 TSMDNQAATIPV
+2874 TSMDNQAATVPI
-2886 LRDMWRPIS
+2886 LRDIWRPIS

-2901 DAKIFGNSAKMT
+2901 DAKMFGTSTKMT
-2913 SAFDTFVRLSNAGVT
+2913 SALDSFVRLSDAGVT
-2928 TNQFLKND
+2928 ASHFVKRD
-2936 GQKNLVDFVRDS
+2936 GQKNLADFVRD
-2948 GKAIDGITGFPDMV
+2948 GGRAINGITGSPDMV

-2968 SIQYFLYPDSER
+2968 SVQYFLYPNSER
-2980 DLRQLIGAIVMD
+2980 DLRQLLGAIAMD

-2999 KNTAKKSGDPFKDT
+2999 KNTVKKSGDPFKDA

>member
-1 MAYSVEEAIALAK
+1 MAYSIKEAAEI
-14 SEGKSNKLNN
+14 SRNSNLSGRLIPKWADAN
-24 DFIASR
+24 
-30 TVDPDNLPAFMQPQP
+30 TVDPDNLPAFMKPQP
-45 EPPSMGQRVADA
+45 EPKSIGQAVAEA
-57 IATAVGNPFE
+57 ITTAVGNPFE
-67 AREEEATAQAQE
+67 AREEEATSQARE
-79 QYNSYK
+79 QYQNYQ

-107 DTLNTPVWKTA
+107 DALNTPTWKTA

-123 AAEDAAS
+123 AAENAAS
-130 ARAAGNAEEYQ
+130 ARAADNAEEYQ
-141 KTIDE
+141 KTMDE

-161 FHAGVLGNVFGDAYQ
+161 FHAGLLGPFVGDAYQ

-190 KGTEIY
+190 RGTEIY

-368 AGMGSDSLVG
+368 AGMGSDAAVG
-378 AVAAGILGGGAYMMG
+378 AVAAGVLGGGAYMMG
-393 APAPLARKIGGY
+393 APAPIAKKIGSY
-405 AFKIGTM
+405 AFKLGTM

-422 KYVEYLSYQ
+422 KYIEYLSYQ

-502 AVKSWAPRVKEEILE
+502 AVKSWAPRAKEEILE
-517 EAYQGATGDVVKN
+517 EAYQSATGDIVKN

-539 TERPVSVAEI
+539 TEKPASVAEI
-549 VGNSADAM
+549 VGNSVDAM

-603 GQMLRDIQENQKD
+603 GQMFRDIQENQKD

-674 QQVIESKGDLEV
+674 QQVIDSKGDLEV

-747 VKENFQHEDEQ
+747 VNENFKDEDERN
-758 ALAAEIIS
+758 LAAEIIS

-772 QNAYRKTLRDAEQ
+772 QKAYKKALRDAET

-797 DEEDSKDGLSGV
+797 DEADSKDGLSGT
-809 RVVEDKHADSTGNM
+809 RVVEDKFADDNGNVK
-823 RVVQNRGQSRQKW
+823 VVQNRGKSRHKW

-850 KEQYAYDVLTGAA
+850 KEQYAYDVLTGAT
-863 RGGPRSLGVAHDLA
+863 RGGPRSLGVVRELA
-877 ADHGDTDEVNRI
+877 AEHGDTDEVNRI
-889 EAEFKANKERLDK
+889 DAEMKSNKERLDK

-945 LSASPNKKVQQAAR
+945 LSGSTNKKVQQAAR
-959 YDGVLFARMCQR
+959 YGGVLFARMCQR

-980 KKTTAEDVANTLQI
+980 KKTTAEDVANGLQIVPSGGVAGNGLKQAQTAEQRLKDDVAKWGKTVDKLKRLPNSGYVDIMTTPLVMSYCGANIVPIRMKTGKLKRILFSAEKGHKDITPEILKQLPEAMADPVAI
-994 TPSGS
+994 TPSNTNPGS
-999 VTNENSKSKKLGQ
+999 FVIITELKSDTGMNVTVPIELVGTHNGNYEANIALSVYTRTNRETGQVHPEWYQGVFEGWANSYPKNNDVMYYANEKKITSWYADTRLKLPSTAYHTSDFFNASIPNENDLHKMKSENPGFYQTAWHGSPYDFEHFDLGAMGSGEGNQVHGWGLYFAKNRKISEAYKDVFGYKGSSVYVDGKRYDRTGDGDFVANNEEVEYGSPLSYALNQLIDSKGDKDAAVKKLRDIAKIREASENKA
-1012 VKQAKKNLN
+1012 VKSQNEAFIKAADLLERAENVSFINGGKLYEVNIPENSDLLDENKEFSKQNKKIKASVFKALN
-1021 NDNKVWN
+1021 SLANNQMDAFVKEVIP
-1028 YNLLTW
+1028 
-1034 DKDKQAWNKNRRHQL
+1034 D
-1049 FKVMSAPSVLRIID
+1049 VAPSTLEKHLINQQWKITRKVRFLDKILNGESDYVKRMFLL
-1063 STQNDIVAYG
+1063 N
-1073 DIFNH
+1073 
-1078 AIRPDHPGLTKN
+1078 RPWLKN
-1090 ELLDLPKKLSDPLMV
+1090 ELGL
-1105 LKNGQG
+1105 NH
-1111 YVFAIDVKTKT
+1111 
-1122 GATIVV
+1122 
-1128 PFKIDEQKKAPNE
+1128 DE
-1141 NTILIINRIASVYPK
+1141 LIQIR
-1156 TQSKTNAQANYNW
+1156 NAD
-1169 FNNSI
+1169 FTEE
-1174 AKDQLV
+1174 L
-1180 YINKKRSE
+1180 NKK
-1188 HWLAGLGLLKPSSG
+1188 
-1202 HASLL
+1202 
-1207 ASIENIINNPPQNV
+1207 I
-1221 KTENDLKDYRNSH
+1221 
-1234 MPLYQMAG
+1234 
-1242 VRAKN
+1242 
-1247 ANFNSLAK
+1247 
-1255 AQNMEKA
+1255 EKA
-1262 GNTRDEI
+1262 RTTIYD
-1269 WKDTGWVKGKD
+1269 
-1280 NFWRFEIPDDINDI
+1280 
-1294 STAKIMTPGEYKLGD
+1294 KI
-1309 LYKNEKLY
+1309 
-1317 EAYPSFKDTDVEV
+1317 
-1330 VDGGTARKEKTTA
+1330 
-1343 GFYDPI
+1343 
-1349 ANRIVMINYRSG
+1349 
-1361 EVMGDDA
+1361 
-1368 EQKKLDLV
+1368 
-1376 HEIQHMIQETEGFAK
+1376 
-1391 GGNPKSVKK
+1391 
-1400 LLYSKAQGL
+1400 
-1409 KDLAS
+1409 
-1414 GYNSDNASVLLDLY
+1414 
-1428 NTEKEIDREFL
+1428 
-1439 AIFDDAENAPKHE
+1439 
-1452 ELRDYWQKT
+1452 
-1461 FNSKLKDAGL
+1461 
-1471 TEADWSTRR
+1471 
-1480 KIWVEAVKMQDLA
+1480 
-1493 DSLDA
+1493 
-1498 RTAYYNLG
+1498 
-1506 GKEEARE
+1506 
-1513 TSRRAYERSLD
+1513 
-1524 TVYRADYRNDLER
+1524 
-1537 AVNAYKALTPEEK
+1537 
-1550 KQAQEFIELAKEK
+1550 KEK
-1563 ISSDPDSEDAWDFVG
+1563 IEENKNKINELQTARNKQTESARQNWETTITEEKNVVRTKDGKTFYHVYDGKRIYDALSAAVGSPRAASEVLNKHG
-1578 AFYDLQDGIVDED
+1578 IKGITYNGVQDGRC
-1591 NPYTK
+1591 
-1596 SEEFKKFQVLP
+1596 F
-1607 QNVRD
+1607 
-1612 VVTGYIVSSDMLESE
+1612 VVFD
-1627 NRKIAK
+1627 
-1633 ADLNRA
+1633 D
-1639 VPVIHDANAIML
+1639 NAISIIDKYN
-1651 FQKQAQI
+1651 QQQAQI

-1908 GGSFEAAL
+1908 GGSFETAL

-1946 ESEYQEMLH
+1946 DSEYQEMLH

-1977 AKAQAK
+1977 AKTQAR
-1983 EDKATEK
+1983 EEKATEK
-1990 ANKEA
+1990 ANREA

-2105 MVTESGRLKKLIDR
+2105 MVTESGRLKKLIDQ

-2162 PSKGIPKLEELFLWL
+2162 PSKEIPKLEELFLWL

-2192 WLDALGNQTQRIG
+2192 WLDALGSQNQRIG
-2205 MEKLSPSGWD
+2205 MEKLSPNGWE

-2225 KMSRQKDKLG
+2225 KMSRQKDKLH
-2235 VVELNGVKGA
+2235 VIELDGQKGA
-2245 RIDEAA
+2245 RISEAA
-2251 SALADN
+2251 NDLAEN
-2257 LIEHNGIHIKEDPYD
+2257 LVLHNGLHIKTDPYD

-2277 DKRMRNMKEAK
+2277 DKRKRNLGDVKK
-2288 DFLGSYFNKLVA
+2288 FLGTSFEKLIA

-2307 MDGYIGKTGKN
+2307 MDGYVGKKGGN
-2318 VTGLAIKTLYDPVM
+2318 RTGLAIKTLYDPVM
-2332 RATNEEIKLQA
+2332 RATNKEILLQA
-2343 EFAAGLKDAFGAYT
+2343 EFASGLKDAFGAYT

-2363 IRNKRIYRFGN
+2363 MRNKRVYRFGN
-2374 RLLTKEQIMCMALTA
+2374 RLVTKEQIMCMALTC
-2389 GTESGYKRVLDNEPV
+2389 GTESGFKRVIDNEPV
-2404 GQEFKSLQIRE
+2404 GQDFSSLQKRE
-2415 RVVAD
+2415 A
-2420 LFNEVLKELD
+2420 EVSAYLNDVLSELD
-2430 KRDWATITK
+2430 KRDWATVTK
-2439 VWNLMGAHYEDESGV
+2439 IWNLMGAHYEDESGV

-2467 HRSFVIEGKD
+2467 HKAFTVKGKD
-2477 GNTYQLRGGYY
+2477 GNTYHLSGGYY
-2488 PVVYDSEQSV
+2488 PVVYDADQSV
-2498 RTSDLEEMDTWKSMA
+2498 RANDLEQMDALKSMA

-2523 EFTKSRATTVTDRP
+2523 GFTKSRATTVTDRP

-2552 MHYIASR
+2552 MHYIAFR
-2559 ETALDVNRIIN
+2559 ETALDVNRLIN
-2570 DRKFTKAVV
+2570 DRKFSKAVI
-2579 DSMGMEEYR
+2579 DSMGMETYR
-2588 ALQEWASDI
+2588 ALQAWASDI
-2597 WQAPKGGQAL
+2597 WQPPKEGREW
-2607 YEKLIRRVRT
+2607 YDKLVRRLRT
-2617 RATMAVLSLR
+2617 RTTAAVLAYR
-2627 TSTAV
+2627 TSTAL

-2649 FISAFKTFWAHP
+2649 FMSAFKTFWAHP
-2661 KANWWLVNSL
+2661 SANWRLVNSL
-2671 SPFMAKRSE
+2671 SPFMAQRSE

-2692 QNKQL
+2692 QNKKL
-2697 HASKLTGAIMNNGFK
+2697 HASKITQAIMGNGFK
-2712 LIGMTDNIFAY
+2712 IIGFTDNMFAY
-2723 PLWYSEYRKTLN
+2723 PLWFSEYRKVLN
-2735 EEIQMG
+2735 EEINLG

-2777 GEIAKAFTMFYTFYN
+2777 GEMAKALTMFYTFQN
-2792 ALYNMVA
+2792 ALYNMAA

-2806 QAAERSGKTGWRR
+2806 QAAEAAGKTGWRR
-2819 YASRQFMIPMAHYL
+2819 YASSQFLAPMAHYF
-2833 LLGVIVNSMIE
+2833 LLGVMVNSMIE
-2844 MGVRGAM
+2844 MGVRGVM
-2851 DALSGR
+2851 DAVTGTG
-2857 DDKKEKDA
+2857 DKEKKDA
-2865 AYWLRKFSQ
+2865 AYWLRKYAQ
-2874 TSMDNQAATIPV
+2874 TSMDNQAATVPI
-2886 LRDMWRPIS
+2886 LRDIWRPIS

-2901 DAKIFGNSAKMT
+2901 DAKMFGTSTKMT
-2913 SAFDTFVRLSNAGVT
+2913 SALDSFVRLSDAGVT
-2928 TNQFLKND
+2928 ASHFVKRD
-2936 GQKNLVDFVRDS
+2936 GQKNLADFVRD
-2948 GKAIDGITGFPDMV
+2948 GGRAINGITGSPDMV

-2968 SIQYFLYPDSER
+2968 SVQYFLYPNSER
-2980 DLRQLIGAIVMD
+2980 DLRQLLGAIAMD

-2999 KNTAKKSGDPFKDT
+2999 KNTGKKSGDPFKDA
-3013 KKAAQKARNAAKK
+3013 KRAAQKARNAAKK

>member
-1 MAYSVEEAIALAK
+1 MTYSVEEAIALAK
-14 SEGKSNKLNN
+14 SEGKSNKINN
-24 DFIASR
+24 NFFEAR
-30 TVDPDNLPAFMQPQP
+30 RVDPDNLPSFMQPQP
-45 EPPSMGQRVADA
+45 EPQSIGQKVADA
-57 IATAVGNPFE
+57 ITTAVGNPFE

-79 QYNSYK
+79 QYQNYQ

-94 VGNMLASARQSIN
+94 VGNMLASAGSAISGAIKN
-107 DTLNTPVWKTA
+107 PGEIPGA
-118 GNMVQ
+118 IMQ
-123 AAEDAAS
+123 AAEDTAS
-130 ARAAGNAEEYQ
+130 SRAADNAEEYQ
-141 KTIDE
+141 KTLDD

-153 NSNPVDEF
+153 NSNAVDEF
-161 FHAGVLGNVFGDAYQ
+161 FHAGLLGPYVGDAYQ

-185 TANWV
+185 SANWV
-190 KGTEIY
+190 RGTEIY

-217 AYGVSSGI
+217 AYGVNSGI

-239 LAQFKIDKRVGD
+239 LAQFKIDSRVGD

-308 NADERANIYGKAYLE
+308 NADKRANIYGKAYLE
-323 GRTLTEE
+323 GRALTEE

-368 AGMGSDSLVG
+368 AGMGSDAAVG

-422 KYVEYLSYQ
+422 KYIEYLSYQ

-502 AVKSWAPRVKEEILE
+502 AVKSWAPRAKEEILE
-517 EAYQGATGDVVKN
+517 EAYQSATGDIVHN
-530 AIIATHPQT
+530 AIVATHPQT
-539 TERPVSVAEI
+539 TEKMVSVPEI
-549 VGNSADAM
+549 AANSMDAM
-557 AEAVPSV
+557 ADAVPSV
-564 GGMIIGGDV
+564 GGMIIGGDI

-580 RSLVNIARLHNE
+580 RSLASIARLHNTMTE
-592 LTAQE
+592 EA
-597 VDNAVT
+597 VDNAFT
-603 GQMLRDIQENQKD
+603 GQVLRDIQENQKD

-666 SGYSPSEI
+666 SGYSPAEI

-705 TTSAPD
+705 TTSSPD

-747 VKENFQHEDEQ
+747 VNENFSDDEERK
-758 ALAAEIIS
+758 LATEIIS
-766 ASPNDV
+766 GNPNDV
-772 QNAYRKTLRDAEQ
+772 QNAYKKALRNAEQ

-797 DEEDSKDGLSGV
+797 EEADSKENHDGTRIVEDRYADDNGNV
-809 RVVEDKHADSTGNM
+809 RVVNNHGTWRD
-823 RVVQNRGQSRQKW
+823 KW
-836 WTDYFGIQTPTVEK
+836 WTDYFGIGAPTVEK
-850 KEQYAYDVLTGAA
+850 KEQFAYDIMTGAVN
-863 RGGPRSLGVAHDLA
+863 GGPNSLGRIRELA
-877 ADHGDTDEVNRI
+877 NDHGDMDEVARI
-889 EAEFKANKERLDK
+889 DAEFKANKERLDK

-910 RGMKDKI
+910 REMEDKI

-939 QRTTDL
+939 QHTTDL

-994 TPSGS
+994 VPTGKVGMQEPTDNSLFKMKPTNAHSLAEFYNAVKENVNSNGKEKAYYRFFTKWGDPIDVAQDDVRHFGRKHALTGNQFEAIENSLGNVTEYQWDTKKKGHNGGS
-999 VTNENSKSKKLGQ
+999 VCRLKS
-1012 VKQAKKNLN
+1012 
-1021 NDNKVWN
+1021 
-1028 YNLLTW
+1028 
-1034 DKDKQAWNKNRRHQL
+1034 
-1049 FKVMSAPSVLRIID
+1049 S
-1063 STQNDIVAYG
+1063 STQG
-1073 DIFNH
+1073 
-1078 AIRPDHPGLTKN
+1078 
-1090 ELLDLPKKLSDPLMV
+1090 
-1105 LKNGQG
+1105 
-1111 YVFAIDVKTKT
+1111 VF
-1122 GATIVV
+1122 GATIEVL
-1128 PFKIDEQKKAPNE
+1128 PSGRIFLTTAFFDSEKNIDNWLYKEKAPRTTTSHQNGE
-1141 NTILIINRIASVYPK
+1141 AS
-1156 TQSKTNAQANYNW
+1156 SSRMA
-1169 FNNSI
+1169 FNKSI
-1174 AKDQLV
+1174 
-1180 YINKKRSE
+1180 
-1188 HWLAGLGLLKPSSG
+1188 
-1202 HASLL
+1202 
-1207 ASIENIINNPPQNV
+1207 
-1221 KTENDLKDYRNSH
+1221 
-1234 MPLYQMAG
+1234 
-1242 VRAKN
+1242 
-1247 ANFNSLAK
+1247 
-1255 AQNMEKA
+1255 
-1262 GNTRDEI
+1262 
-1269 WKDTGWVKGKD
+1269 
-1280 NFWRFEIPDDINDI
+1280 
-1294 STAKIMTPGEYKLGD
+1294 
-1309 LYKNEKLY
+1309 
-1317 EAYPSFKDTDVEV
+1317 
-1330 VDGGTARKEKTTA
+1330 
-1343 GFYDPI
+1343 
-1349 ANRIVMINYRSG
+1349 
-1361 EVMGDDA
+1361 
-1368 EQKKLDLV
+1368 
-1376 HEIQHMIQETEGFAK
+1376 
-1391 GGNPKSVKK
+1391 
-1400 LLYSKAQGL
+1400 
-1409 KDLAS
+1409 
-1414 GYNSDNASVLLDLY
+1414 
-1428 NTEKEIDREFL
+1428 
-1439 AIFDDAENAPKHE
+1439 
-1452 ELRDYWQKT
+1452 
-1461 FNSKLKDAGL
+1461 
-1471 TEADWSTRR
+1471 
-1480 KIWVEAVKMQDLA
+1480 
-1493 DSLDA
+1493 LDA
-1498 RTAYYNLG
+1498 IGFVNG
-1506 GKEEARE
+1506 GKE
-1513 TSRRAYERSLD
+1513 
-1524 TVYRADYRNDLER
+1524 
-1537 AVNAYKALTPEEK
+1537 K
-1550 KQAQEFIELAKEK
+1550 
-1563 ISSDPDSEDAWDFVG
+1563 
-1578 AFYDLQDGIVDED
+1578 
-1591 NPYTK
+1591 
-1596 SEEFKKFQVLP
+1596 
-1607 QNVRD
+1607 
-1612 VVTGYIVSSDMLESE
+1612 
-1627 NRKIAK
+1627 
-1633 ADLNRA
+1633 LN
-1639 VPVIHDANAIML
+1639 
-1651 FQKQAQI
+1651 QQQAQI

-1724 ISVEQHEKFARGF
+1724 ISVGQHEKFARGF

-1897 PEEYRAELEKR
+1897 PEEYRAELENR

-1916 ESQLKGFKAEMQES
+1916 ESQLKGFRAEMQES

-1938 EDAKKAVQ
+1938 EDAKKAVL

-1977 AKAQAK
+1977 AKAQAR
-1983 EDKATEK
+1983 EDKVTEK

-1995 AEAAEKARKISE
+1995 AEAAEKARKITE

-2052 RQSLSTLP
+2052 RQSLATLP

-2105 MVTESGRLKKLIDR
+2105 MVTESGRIKKLIDQ

-2205 MEKLSPSGWD
+2205 MEKLSPNGWE

-2225 KMSRQKDKLG
+2225 KMSRQKDKLN

-2245 RIDEAA
+2245 RIEEAA
-2251 SALADN
+2251 NALANN

-2277 DKRMRNMKEAK
+2277 DKRKRNMNDAK
-2288 DFLGSYFNKLVA
+2288 DFLGSYFNKLIA

-2318 VTGLAIKTLYDPVM
+2318 ATGLAIKTLYDPVM

-2420 LFNEVLKELD
+2420 LFNDVLKNLD
-2430 KRDWATITK
+2430 ARDWATVTK
-2439 VWNLMGAHYEDESGV
+2439 IWNLMGAHYEDESGV

-2467 HRSFVIEGKD
+2467 HRSFSITGKD
-2477 GNTYQLRGGYY
+2477 GNTYQLQGGYY
-2488 PVVYDSEQSV
+2488 PVVYDSDQSV
-2498 RTSDLEEMDTWKSMA
+2498 RASDLEQTDALKSMA

-2523 EFTKSRATTVTDRP
+2523 GFTKSRATTVTDRP

-2552 MHYIASR
+2552 MHYIAFR

-2588 ALQEWASDI
+2588 ALQAWASDI
-2597 WQAPKGGQAL
+2597 WQPPKDGMGRL
-2607 YEKLIRRVRT
+2607 DKLVKRLRT
-2617 RATMAVLSLR
+2617 RTTAAVLAYR
-2627 TSTAV
+2627 TSTAL

-2649 FISAFKTFWAHP
+2649 FMSAFKTFWAHP
-2661 KANWWLVNSL
+2661 SANWRLVNSL
-2671 SPFMAKRSE
+2671 SPFMAQRSE

-2692 QNKQL
+2692 QNKKL
-2697 HASKLTGAIMNNGFK
+2697 HASKITQAIMGNGFK
-2712 LIGMTDNIFAY
+2712 IIGFTDNMFAY
-2723 PLWYSEYRKTLN
+2723 PLWFSEYRKVLN
-2735 EEIQMG
+2735 EEINLG
-2741 HDNETAQKAAIAA
+2741 HDNETAQKAAVSA

-2777 GEIAKAFTMFYTFYN
+2777 GEMAKALTMFYTFQN
-2792 ALYNMVA
+2792 ALYNMAA

-2806 QAAERSGKTGWRR
+2806 QAAEAAGKTGWRR
-2819 YASRQFMIPMAHYL
+2819 YASSQFLAPMAHYF
-2833 LLGVIVNSMIE
+2833 LLGVMVNSMIE
-2844 MGVRGAM
+2844 LGVRGVM
-2851 DALSGR
+2851 DAVTGSG
-2857 DDKKEKDA
+2857 DKEKKDA
-2865 AYWLRKFSQ
+2865 DYWLRKYAQ
-2874 TSMDNQAATIPV
+2874 TSMDNQAATVPI
-2886 LRDMWRPIS
+2886 LRDIWRLVS
-2895 RSIFEP
+2895 RSIWEP
-2901 DAKIFGNSAKMT
+2901 EAKMFGTSAKMT
-2913 SAFDTFVRLSNAGVT
+2913 SALDSFVRLSDAGVT
-2928 TNQFLKND
+2928 TVHFARRD
-2936 GQKNLVDFVRDS
+2936 GQKNLADFVRD
-2948 GKAIDGITGFPDMV
+2948 GGRAINGIVGSPDMV

-2968 SIQYFLYPDSER
+2968 SVQYFLYPNSER
-2980 DLRQLIGAIVMD
+2980 DLLQLLGAIAMD

-2999 KNTAKKSGDPFKDT
+2999 KNTAKKTGDPFKDAK
-3013 KKAAQKARNAAKK
+3013 KKAQRERNAAKK
-3026 KAKNKVQ
+3026 KAKNGVK

>member
-1 MAYSVEEAIALAK
+1 MGNRFLEAG
-14 SEGKSNKLNN
+14 EGIKEQNLSGRLNPQWA
-24 DFIASR
+24 DAR
-30 TVDPDNLPAFMQPQP
+30 TLDPNNLPADMMPQP
-45 EPPSMGQRVADA
+45 EPPSRFQRVADA
-57 IATAVGNPFE
+57 ITTAVGNPFE
-67 AREEEATAQAQE
+67 GREEEATAQAQE
-79 QYNSYK
+79 QYNNYQ

-94 VGNMLASARQSIN
+94 VGNMLASARQSVN
-107 DTLNTPVWKTA
+107 DTLNTPVWKSF
-118 GNMVQ
+118 GGVVQ

-130 ARAAGNAEEYQ
+130 ARAADSEVEYR
-141 KTIDE
+141 KSIDDV
-146 IQNPVAP
+146 QNPIAP
-153 NSNPVDEF
+153 KYDGPVEMF
-161 FHAGVLGNVFGDAYQ
+161 SQSGPVGSSLVSTYR
-176 QGAERTLAF
+176 ETVEKPLAF

-190 KGTEIY
+190 RGTEIY

-217 AYGVSSGI
+217 AYGKDSGI

-239 LAQFKIDKRVGD
+239 LAQFKIDSRVGD
-251 DVDRNDPEAFKAYLA
+251 DVNRDDPEAFKAYLA
-266 EYYPSLANASPDTF
+266 EYYPSLASASQDDF
-280 EAMLKNAEDVKAI
+280 ESLIKNAEDVKAVQEI
-293 QSVTQVPALV
+293 MKVPGLV
-303 AEEFA
+303 AETFV
-308 NADERANIYGKAYLE
+308 NSSERADIYGKAYLE
-323 GRTLTEE
+323 GRTLTEDE
-330 ETARAQVLTKRL
+330 IVRADQLTKRL
-342 GELEKMIPQTTLHPL
+342 EELNKMTPQTTMHPL
-357 LGVLTQ
+357 MGILSQ

-368 AGMGSDSLVG
+368 AENGSYAAVG
-378 AVAAGILGGGAYMMG
+378 AVAAGVLGGGAYMMG
-393 APAPLARKIGGY
+393 APAPIAKKIGSY
-405 AFKIGTM
+405 AFKFGTM

-422 KYVEYLSYQ
+422 KYIEYLSYQ
-431 NEDGSRTLTPAEA
+431 NEDGTRTLTPREA
-444 KLAAT
+444 QLWAT
-449 IETGVETG
+449 VETGVETG
-457 IEFWNYDAIMSTLG
+457 IEFWNFDAIMSTLS
-471 GADRAAIQDIVARNK
+471 GADRKAIQDIVARNK

-502 AVKSWAPRVKEEILE
+502 AVKSWAPRAKEEILE
-517 EAYQGATGDVVKN
+517 EAYQSATGDIVHN
-530 AIIATHPQT
+530 AIVATHPQT
-539 TERPVSVAEI
+539 TEKMVSVPEI
-549 VGNSADAM
+549 AANSMDAM
-557 AEAVPSV
+557 ADAVPSV
-564 GGMIIGGDV
+564 GGMIIGGDI

-580 RSLVNIARLHNE
+580 RSLASIARLHNTMTE
-592 LTAQE
+592 EA
-597 VDNAVT
+597 VDNAFT
-603 GQMLRDIQENQKD
+603 GQVLRDIQENQKS
-616 NKLFKENPKAYM
+616 NKLFKDNPKAYM

-634 MDKAGLPNVYVD
+634 MGNAGMPNVYVD
-646 VEMLMNEKGGAELV
+646 VEMLMNENGGAELV

-674 QQVIESKGDLEV
+674 QQVIASKGDLEV

-696 PANDKIVDM
+696 PASDKIVDM
-705 TTSAPD
+705 TTSSPD

-747 VKENFQHEDEQ
+747 VNENFSDDEERK
-758 ALAAEIIS
+758 LAAEIIS
-766 ASPNDV
+766 GNPNDV
-772 QNAYRKTLRDAEQ
+772 QNAYRKALRNAEQ
-785 EYKNVLREVWER
+785 EYKNILREVWER
-797 DEEDSKDGLSGV
+797 EEADSKENHDGTRIVEDRYADDNGNV
-809 RVVEDKHADSTGNM
+809 RVVHNHGTWRD
-823 RVVQNRGQSRQKW
+823 KW
-836 WTDYFGIQTPTVEK
+836 WTDYFGTAAPTVEK
-850 KEQYAYDVLTGAA
+850 KEQFAYDVMTGAVK
-863 RGGPRSLGVAHDLA
+863 GGPNSLGRIRDLA
-877 ADHGDTDEVNRI
+877 NDHGDMDEVAQI
-889 EAEFKANKERLDK
+889 DAEFKANKERLDK

-939 QRTTDL
+939 QHTTDL

-994 TPSGS
+994 VPAGKAGMQGMNDNSLFKMKPTNAHSLAEFYNAVKENVNSNGKEKTYYRFFTKWGDPIDVAQDDVRHFGRKHAFTGNQFEAIENSLGNVTEYQWDTKKKGHNGGS
-999 VTNENSKSKKLGQ
+999 VCRLKS
-1012 VKQAKKNLN
+1012 
-1021 NDNKVWN
+1021 
-1028 YNLLTW
+1028 
-1034 DKDKQAWNKNRRHQL
+1034 
-1049 FKVMSAPSVLRIID
+1049 S
-1063 STQNDIVAYG
+1063 STQG
-1073 DIFNH
+1073 
-1078 AIRPDHPGLTKN
+1078 
-1090 ELLDLPKKLSDPLMV
+1090 
-1105 LKNGQG
+1105 
-1111 YVFAIDVKTKT
+1111 VF
-1122 GATIVV
+1122 GATIEVL
-1128 PFKIDEQKKAPNE
+1128 PSGRIFLTTAFFDSEKSIDNWLYKEKAPRTTTSHQNGE
-1141 NTILIINRIASVYPK
+1141 ASSSRMAFNKSILDTIGFVN
-1156 TQSKTNAQANYNW
+1156 
-1169 FNNSI
+1169 
-1174 AKDQLV
+1174 
-1180 YINKKRSE
+1180 
-1188 HWLAGLGLLKPSSG
+1188 GG
-1202 HASLL
+1202 
-1207 ASIENIINNPPQNV
+1207 
-1221 KTENDLKDYRNSH
+1221 
-1234 MPLYQMAG
+1234 
-1242 VRAKN
+1242 
-1247 ANFNSLAK
+1247 
-1255 AQNMEKA
+1255 
-1262 GNTRDEI
+1262 
-1269 WKDTGWVKGKD
+1269 KGK
-1280 NFWRFEIPDDINDI
+1280 
-1294 STAKIMTPGEYKLGD
+1294 
-1309 LYKNEKLY
+1309 
-1317 EAYPSFKDTDVEV
+1317 
-1330 VDGGTARKEKTTA
+1330 
-1343 GFYDPI
+1343 
-1349 ANRIVMINYRSG
+1349 
-1361 EVMGDDA
+1361 
-1368 EQKKLDLV
+1368 
-1376 HEIQHMIQETEGFAK
+1376 
-1391 GGNPKSVKK
+1391 
-1400 LLYSKAQGL
+1400 
-1409 KDLAS
+1409 
-1414 GYNSDNASVLLDLY
+1414 
-1428 NTEKEIDREFL
+1428 
-1439 AIFDDAENAPKHE
+1439 
-1452 ELRDYWQKT
+1452 
-1461 FNSKLKDAGL
+1461 
-1471 TEADWSTRR
+1471 
-1480 KIWVEAVKMQDLA
+1480 
-1493 DSLDA
+1493 
-1498 RTAYYNLG
+1498 
-1506 GKEEARE
+1506 
-1513 TSRRAYERSLD
+1513 
-1524 TVYRADYRNDLER
+1524 
-1537 AVNAYKALTPEEK
+1537 
-1550 KQAQEFIELAKEK
+1550 
-1563 ISSDPDSEDAWDFVG
+1563 
-1578 AFYDLQDGIVDED
+1578 
-1591 NPYTK
+1591 
-1596 SEEFKKFQVLP
+1596 
-1607 QNVRD
+1607 
-1612 VVTGYIVSSDMLESE
+1612 
-1627 NRKIAK
+1627 
-1633 ADLNRA
+1633 LN
-1639 VPVIHDANAIML
+1639 
-1651 FQKQAQI
+1651 QQQAQI

-1815 LDENARTWER
+1815 LNENARTWER
-1825 WYQKVKEEAEAKVLE
+1825 WYQKVREEAEAKVLE
-1840 KAMKDLEAADQKD
+1840 KAMKDLEEADQKD
-1853 IAEAIEAKRNEIA
+1853 IADAIEAKREQVA
-1866 EEMGQDQFWRAD
+1866 SEMGQDAFWRAD

-1885 GDLDVLA
+1885 GNLDILA
-1892 DFGFT
+1892 DFNLT
-1897 PEEYRAELEKR
+1897 PEEYKEELNKR

-1916 ESQLKGFKAEMQES
+1916 GAQMKGFTDEMQES
-1930 RIDQNELY
+1930 RLDTEALY

-1946 ESEYQEMLH
+1946 DSEYQEMLH

-1977 AKAQAK
+1977 AKAQAR
-1983 EDKATEK
+1983 EDKVTEK

-2007 KLEVQEDQRNEKVK
+2007 KLEVQEDLRNEKVK
-2021 EAQTEMRNMKA
+2021 EAETEMRNMKA

-2083 LMSVGEWSKAANAKQ
+2083 LMSVGEWTKAANAKQ

-2105 MVTESGRLKKLIDR
+2105 MVTESGRLKKQIDR

-2162 PSKGIPKLEELFLWL
+2162 PSKGIPNLEELFLWL

-2192 WLDALGNQTQRIG
+2192 WLDALGAQNQRIG
-2205 MEKLSPSGWD
+2205 MEKLSPNGWE

-2225 KMSRQKDKLG
+2225 KMSRQKDKLN

-2245 RIDEAA
+2245 RIEEAA
-2251 SALADN
+2251 NALANN

-2277 DKRMRNMKEAK
+2277 DKRKRNLTDAK
-2288 DFLGSYFNKLVA
+2288 DFLGSYFNKLIA

-2415 RVVAD
+2415 RVVTD
-2420 LFNEVLKELD
+2420 LFNDVLKELD

-2467 HRSFVIEGKD
+2467 HRSFSVTGKD
-2477 GNTYQLRGGYY
+2477 GNTYQLQGGYY
-2488 PVVYDSEQSV
+2488 PVVYDSDQSV
-2498 RTSDLEEMDTWKSMA
+2498 RTSDLEEMDTLKSMA

-2523 EFTKSRATTVTDRP
+2523 GFTKSRATTVTDRP

-2588 ALQEWASDI
+2588 TLQEWASDI

-2661 KANWWLVNSL
+2661 KANWRLVNSL

-2712 LIGMTDNIFAY
+2712 LIGLTDNMFAY

-2936 GQKNLVDFVRDS
+2936 GQKNLADFVRDS

-2980 DLRQLIGAIVMD
+2980 DLRQLMGAIVMD

-2999 KNTAKKSGDPFKDT
+2999 KNTAKKTGDPFKDA
-3013 KKAAQKARNAAKK
+3013 KRKAQRERNAAKK
-3026 KAKNKVQ
+3026 KAKNGVK